1 MKIENFKL
9 EERVLFEAGAV
20 VQAAEAA
27 AADQAN
33 NDAAGDGSAAAEMQS
48 DDNQTASNE
57 LTPESLAEMPVPPE
71 MAGSDNADDS
81 AGADADGNAA
91 ADPESDAG
99 SNAISFLDAPI
110 SEAASET
117 SERILVVLNSS
128 VADADSII
136 AGLGENVEV
145 LKLTAGTDALD
156 SINDYLDAHAD
167 TEYSAIHIVSHGNE
181 GYISLNGERID
192 AATLN
197 PADWKAIGEHLS
209 DDADILIYGCDTA
222 KSDEGKALVQ
232 SIADLTGADVA
243 ASTDSTGANGDWD
256 LEYRSGL
263 IEAATLAPESYR
275 YDLEAKAITITV
287 NTIEGGINSTD
298 GLTTFEEAIQ
308 LVNADEEGNEY
319 TIVFGDLD
327 YSLDGKN
334 NPDTYNPYVWITSDI
349 NIEKDVTIV
358 GASTYYDQ
366 VMIAIDPKGEVSKD
380 LTITI
385 ADNVNVTVQGN
396 VIFSRNPG
404 MGIDSEVNGTG
415 TKKKVNIAGNGNVT
429 VAADATLSAF
439 DNFNIGKLDNKGE
452 VILYGTD
459 NSFSVA
465 EEGGNFG
472 NVTYIRLLHTEKPYF
487 SKWAYDP
494 GAPDIVEGSYAT
506 LSVYTADIVL
516 GAYGADE
523 FTDKRGSDPEAND
536 YRLNPWI
543 RKVFLYGQTA
553 YKTVE
558 DGKYGD
564 LKINYY
570 TSATGTV
577 NFTGD
582 ISANNLVIGD
592 GTTLNIT
599 GTIDADATTIGT
611 NQSYT
616 GISTPVRGA
625 LSVSGDFDGGAI
637 TNYGTLTLSG
647 TNNDGSGTQLGNVTY
662 NSADGQTII
671 SGTYGDLTIATTGT
685 ATAAGDI
692 TATAT
697 TIGAS
702 SVLDANGDLA
712 AGTLTNNGSIA
723 VGGAFSATAE
733 NFGNVTYDGEEAQNI
748 FGGTYNNLILSGG
761 DKTLS
766 DAVTVTGDLTAGV
779 RINAAYDLTLSGAV
793 SGTGTVAAT
802 AGTVTYNGTDQT
814 VLAGTYHDLS
824 LSSGTK
830 TLAGAVTANGKF
842 SATNTTITRGEA
854 AENVSLTLSDAG
866 NNTTPSTL
874 ISAANFNGISVT
886 NTIENGDGYLHL
898 NEVNNTADANS
909 TGIKFVFDAQITV
922 GEITYGQTLGDIVI
936 TAKNNLGE
944 TILSGKVAELGWK
957 WQLNDETVA
966 NSTVLNVTAGTAY
979 NLVTNTNS
987 TVGSQNVVVNK
998 ATLTITAQN
1007 LTKVYGDADTAITDP
1022 RYTVSGLVNGD
1033 TETGIGLNVTWT
1045 REAGENV
1052 IRTGTDAEGNPVYGG
1067 YAITVSGE
1075 LTSGNY
1081 ELVYAEQD
1089 AFLTITPKQLQSTGF
1104 GTTLTINL
1112 ASREYD
1118 GTTKIYKEAVTIT
1131 IQGITADGTLN
1142 VAYDTEN
1149 SNYDHADV
1157 LTCKNALF
1165 TGLYVVDAEG
1175 NINYNYTLS
1184 KTEYSYSAANMIV
1197 AKNVEVVADG
1207 VGTSIT
1213 YGESP
1218 DLTYTVYEYT
1228 PGEGGEAG
1236 VRGNEWT
1243 LNDLTGELD
1252 TSEYTNPGTDQS
1264 TTATITQGTL
1274 TNENNPNYNIT
1285 FTGGDF
1291 TVNGRAAE
1299 TKSLTVTTAED
1310 VENDSDDKI
1319 SLREAILYAA
1329 QDAAAVANGDLTE
1342 SALAVNGVYT
1352 ITFGNEVTTITVT
1365 SALKIGANAFA
1376 GEGVELVING
1386 AGQVTLSGN
1395 GTSQILNIAA
1405 GNDVTVNG
1413 ITFTQGYSADAHG
1426 GAVYNDGKLTITD
1439 STFTG
1444 NSTKKSAG
1452 AIKNEGVMVI
1462 IDSTFTSNTTTS
1474 YGGAIYNTSDLTIT
1488 DSTFTSNTASNYGGA
1503 IYNADDLTITGSTFT
1518 NNVAKQGG
1526 AILNSG
1532 TVQVTDAVFTDNT
1545 LSSSSG
1551 KGGNLYNSAGS
1562 AVLERTLFKANNTAR
1577 LNGVGT
1583 LFYVAGG
1590 TVDMIESTVYGSTA
1604 TGSGGYSYGFHGAN
1618 TNGHVVTITSGATLN
1633 MINSTAYTA
1642 VYAGGTSDT
1651 YKKFAYDVISGGT
1664 FNVINSIITTHRSGA
1679 HYGSYAINGSYN
1691 NYSSLVGSN
1700 AFESFSSTTNTFA
1713 LKADSEASGG
1723 GTLVGKLD
1731 GSYYYLT
1738 KDADGDRI
1746 WQQVG
1751 GDRHYDFDA
1760 ADTTNYGLKY
1770 TGTDPETGSESV
1782 ITGLVYTTAL
1792 NGVSR
1797 VLTLDTFNMGS
1808 HALTPVG
1815 PAAVGSLTVTT
1826 AYDTSFANS
1835 LRVVLAYAETLDG
1848 EQTITF
1854 ADGITIVYLH
1864 NDLNINKS
1872 VTIDGGTTPRIVS
1885 GDYPEESA
1893 KLSETMAT
1901 GVCINVATG
1910 GNDSTITL
1918 KDGVTLT
1925 VANYLTISRWHGM
1938 EGDGEV
1944 ETSNDIKP
1952 QVNLTGGNV
1961 TINQNAKLTVYDN
1974 FETGTLINNGSLFLS
1989 GKKNDFHAA
1998 DGGDFGN
2005 VTYVALQHSKKE
2017 YNDWGTIKYFDA
2029 INIADPNIVAGT
2041 YKTLSVYSADL
2052 IRYQGWSRV
2061 PWFYGSTVTSSRDG
2075 GNLIAQTT
2083 AELTANGNVTAE
2095 HLIIGDGVTLKIAA
2109 NGDATQKGDLTVTGT
2124 TTVGSSEDYDGITDP
2139 VRGTLIVEG
2148 NITVE
2153 TLTNIGGITVGG
2165 DFTATAEN
2173 YGKVTYKGNADQK
2186 VSAGTYTDLVIETA
2200 GTATA
2205 AGSVTAET
2213 TTVDETATF
2222 DVDGD
2227 LSAGTLTNNGT
2238 IALSGSLSGT
2248 VDTTWGK
2255 MIYDGDSAQDV
2266 FAGTYGNLTLSGE
2279 GVKTLAGAI
2288 VVNGDFTANAAFGT
2302 ANDLTLHGAVSGTG
2316 TINATAGTVTYDLDS
2331 TEKVQVILAGTYY
2344 NLALSGGTRILTS
2357 ATVSNTFSASNTK
2370 LQKADDAVSNATLT
2384 LKSSATAG
2392 TSSTPSSTIS
2402 GVTFNGI
2409 SVTDGEGDAAPLYVD
2424 ALTNIVPEGNENI
2437 VTVIGATITLGNPDD
2452 TDYSIDY
2459 GTALGDVVVTITYL
2473 NGEKQT
2479 GTVSELGWNWE
2490 IGDDTDNNDNDAI
2503 VDATEGT
2510 VYHLIA
2516 PSGNTVEV
2524 TLKVN
2529 RLQKTITVNTYLDK
2543 VDDGSDQAD
2552 FDFIGEDYSSMIK
2565 GTDGRTSFREAINR
2579 VNALGKNVDF
2589 TITFGKMEAG
2599 GYEND
2604 VRNYVT
2610 LSGDIAFQYSFT
2622 IQAVDYTNANTD
2634 GYVANG
2640 NLVLDY
2646 GSMFKGVSATDYATK
2661 GVWII
2666 IGSGADAQ
2674 DAKISM
2680 TEGVTL
2686 TVNGNLTISRFA
2698 GYDNDSEIK
2707 KKDTDENGNPVM
2719 EWTKPELDLS
2729 GGNISISEGSILT
2742 VFDDFNIGTLDNAGK
2757 LYLYGNSNTFSAAAD
2772 KTFGDVTYVALGLR
2786 QATAEN
2792 NTDYVFSTPNVQ
2804 EGTYSTLSFESAELF
2819 KSGWSRRVWLYGTS
2833 AFSTPAQTTFTSA
2846 FNGSFVAAGNVTAAT
2861 TNLSTGAT
2869 LNVNGNF
2876 NGGTLTNNGTLILS
2890 GAENAATGTL
2900 GNVIYDG
2907 TETQNVIG
2915 GDYGKLTLENGTKVM
2930 SSTTATKVIQNFTA
2944 TDTTI
2949 RSDSSSLASL
2959 TVTDA
2964 GTATSATTA
2973 VSGVTFENMAVVNTA
2988 NTEKLLHVSI
2998 LNNATDEA
3006 TTGVNLVST
3015 SVDDLTFTYG
3025 TELGDAI
3032 ITIRNGAGDV
3042 ISGNQ
3047 TLEELGWEL
3056 QKADAEAEGGFVTLA
3071 YGTILNVAESG
3082 TYRIKTASGYT
3093 EEVKITVNKATLTI
3107 KANDASKTY
3116 GDLKDPEFT
3125 YQAPVGLVG
3134 TDTVT
3139 VSLNRA
3145 TGENAG
3151 TYAITITATIEN
3163 GDSNNYEIDPE
3174 NGTFTINRKAITVT
3188 PDADQSVSNAGSFTY
3203 TVTDAD
3209 GNPLTVTLSG
3219 ALSFDKVTHMITQ
3232 GTLTNANNKNYSI
3245 TFTSGVA
3252 VGTEAKSLTVT
3263 TAEDIV
3269 DAYDGKIS
3277 LREAIAY
3284 AEAGDT
3290 ITFASDITTV
3300 NLSRDL
3306 AISTSLTIEGGTG
3319 VAITVAAGVDG
3330 DPDDADSID
3339 AEIQI
3344 AQDVT
3349 LTVSGKLDISRY
3361 AANNNDTEVG
3371 LDRTNNISKNAQA
3384 KPQVNLTGAGNLAI
3398 AADANL
3404 SVFDGIQINQ
3414 LDNKG
3419 NLFLYGKNS
3428 NGTANTFTA
3437 ATEGGSLGNVTYT
3450 ALYHR
3455 EGTTPFYDITVYFDE
3470 VVIPA
3475 PDIVAGNYDNLT
3487 INSAELVRN
3496 NGFVRYIYNYGSLV
3510 AGSKDHNSKDYYVYN
3525 TAEFSVTGDISAN
3538 TLNIGN
3544 GVTLNVTGAV
3554 DAENTTVGTNDTLS
3568 KIAEANRHWGALNV
3582 SGNFDGGAISNNGTL
3597 TLSGAE
3603 NAGAGTLGDVT
3614 YKGADG
3620 QTIISGTYGD
3630 LTIETA
3636 GTAMAEGAVTA
3647 DTTTVKA
3654 NATLDANG
3662 DLTAG
3667 ALTNSGIV
3675 KVAGAFSATAENL
3688 GNVTY
3693 DGTEQTILAGTYG
3706 NLTLENGTK
3715 TLSSATVN
3723 DTFTATS
3730 TTLQK
3735 AVDAESNATLTLTDA
3750 GTSTE
3755 PSGTVSNTAFNG
3767 ISVTNTA
3774 GDGNLYVNAK
3784 GGNSVD
3790 DASERIV
3797 LVGLTSITVG
3807 GYGTDGTLN
3816 ATYGETLTLTETK
3829 KEITVNIDG
3838 ENVTLYLDVT
3848 WKTSDELSDDMS
3860 MSGFVNAGTY
3870 NGVLTVDTVKAYT
3883 KDGEVYTEV
3892 TNRYAWDKSVSS
3904 DLVIGKATITVSGI
3918 TANGKTYDGKE
3929 AAEIVTSGADLE
3941 GKVEGDDLTITAT
3954 GAFADA
3960 DAGANKEVT
3969 GTFELTGADA
3979 ANYTLADNT
3988 FSTTATIAAQKVDLV
4003 WSSTGVTYTYNG
4015 DVQSVTATYTDVT
4028 GATQN
4033 AVISFGDGVTFKN
4046 VGDYIATAAAVA
4058 NYSFTNATQ
4067 NLNIGMAT
4075 ISVSD
4080 IMAAI
4085 TEQTYDGKTAVQ
4097 SATLTVAGLGTDG
4110 TLTVNFTSAVFNSA
4124 NVKDVAT
4131 ATFSGLSLANSNYQ
4145 LSADTITVGAAGKI
4159 TAKEVTLGWE
4169 KADSYTYTGED
4180 QSDTVK
4186 AYYTDVDGEKQYVT
4200 VTFDQTFQN
4209 AGDYTASAAAS
4220 AADSNYNWSAS
4231 SLDLTIAKAKI
4242 TVSGISANGK
4252 VYDGTTDAE
4261 IVTTG
4266 VDLAGKV
4273 KGDDLTI
4280 TATGAFADADAGE
4293 NKSVTGTF
4301 ELTGAAKDNYE
4312 LTANTF
4318 STTATITAKEVTL
4331 AWEKADSYTYT
4342 GADQSGTVK
4351 ATYTDVN
4358 GATQDADVSFGDG
4371 ITFKNEGDYTAT
4383 AAAVANYSFTNAT
4396 QSLKINKLALTV
4408 TGASETVTYDGNAH
4422 TLNSVT
4428 PGTTSVNGHTVS
4440 TTATVTGTNAG
4451 EYDLNIANAVVVKD
4465 AEGNDVTA
4473 NYEITTTNGKLTIN
4487 KALLTVTLQDA
4498 TVTYGNADP
4507 ELTYSVSGIVDGSDG
4522 ADLADVTLSR
4532 EAGTDVGQYLISATA
4547 TSKSGNYDVKVA
4559 DTAAYLTITAK
4570 EISIDSVTLADKTY
4584 DGNTS
4589 ATITGAT
4596 VSGVVGSD
4604 EVTVDFSSANAAF
4617 TNANA
4622 GAAVSFQA
4630 SGFTLTGADA
4640 GNYKLTETPFDG
4652 TAEINKAKIIISN
4665 IAAADREYN
4674 GETGA
4679 VVTFDKNGIIAG
4691 DETKVALA
4699 VTGTFADGDA
4709 AADKTVSLVWTLT
4722 GEAAGNYELSGNLTE
4737 TTADITAKK
4746 ITVTAAD
4753 VTATYGQ
4760 DYTLTHNGVLLG
4772 SDTFTGALEVKD
4784 VAYSTANKL
4793 KAGSYTIGQGNLS
4806 AGSNYEITFVDG
4818 TLTIDKA
4825 ALSVATM
4832 TATDRAYN
4840 GTMAVELNGYTFNG
4854 LVGADAVTLTA
4865 TGTAASKNAGTQNVT
4880 FSNLAIDGADKDNYT
4895 FNAAAPAGT
4904 VSVVISKAAISI
4916 TANNASKVY
4925 NTADPA
4931 LGYTVT
4937 AGELFAGDSI
4947 ALSREAGDDVGTYEI
4962 NGCTITDGNN
4972 GENYAVTFTPGIF
4985 TIANKAATITVGTT
4999 TLTYN
5004 GAAQAATEYTVEGL
5018 EDGHKV
5024 SSITLTGATN
5034 AGSYEATVVSVTI
5047 LDADDNDVT
5056 SQYGLT
5062 YVAGTLNINK
5072 VTIMVSDIVA
5082 ANREYNGET
5091 GADVTFK
5098 ESGILAVDTDK
5109 VTLSVT
5115 GAFDNKNVGTGK
5127 QVSLTWDLTGAAAGN
5142 YELSGNEATATATIT
5157 AKEISISGITAADKT
5172 YDGNDTTTVDK
5183 SAASLTG
5190 NVADDDLDFTVTG
5203 AFADADAGENKTVNL
5218 TVTLTGTDKDN
5229 YVFADASQKT
5239 ATATINKAQIT
5250 ISGITAANKT
5260 YDGNTTATLDYS
5272 KVVFGGIVGSDKLTV
5287 TATGAFESAA
5297 AGTGK
5302 NVAISGLTLG
5312 GESLANYELAATGN
5326 QSETTATINKAQITI
5341 SGITAENKTYDGNT
5355 AAALDYSNVV
5365 FDGIVGSDKLTV
5377 TATGAF
5383 ESASAGT
5390 GKNVAISGLTLGG
5403 DSLAN
5408 YELAATGN
5416 QTETTATINKAQ
5428 ITISGITA
5436 NSKTYDGNTTAT
5448 LDYSNVVFGGIVG
5461 SDKLTVTATGAFESA
5476 AAGTGKNVA
5485 ISGLTLGGESLA
5497 NYELAAT
5504 GNQSSTTATINKA
5517 ALTVTAQDATITYG
5531 EDHSSI
5537 LSSSYTVTGMVNG
5550 EAASVVTGAMDIENA
5565 TNLSGANKLKADAND
5580 LYKFTIGTLTAANY
5594 DITFVA
5600 QDGTDVK
5607 ALTVNKL
5614 DLSATV
5620 NFATSKVYNGTT
5632 AVTVN
5637 SSSLDTVLTNDT
5649 VNFNAVLV
5657 YNDANVAN
5665 ANKIVSQTWEITGAD
5680 AANYNLAAFTET
5692 TGTITAKEIDLTWSS
5707 AGVTYTY
5714 NGDVQSVTA
5723 TYTDVNGATQNA
5735 DVSFGDG
5742 ITFKNEGD
5750 YTATAAAVAN
5760 YSFTNA
5766 TQKLKINKL
5775 ALTVTGASETVTYD
5789 GTAHTLNRVTP
5800 GNTIVQGHTVSTTA
5814 TVTGTDAGVYDL
5826 NIENAVAVK
5835 DAEGNDVTANYEITT
5850 NNGKLTIN
5858 KKMLSVDAIEANI
5871 TEQTYD
5877 GDTTLDSAT
5886 LTIDGVSV
5894 SWTNAAFNSADVADV
5909 TEATFSGLTVDSNY
5923 ALSADTVTV
5932 DAMGKILAKKISLGG
5947 LTVAD
5952 KVYDGTKVAEI
5963 TGIGFAEGAIISDD
5977 TVTVDTTGATA
5988 NFDSANAADSIKVTA
6003 SGFTLSGTD
6012 ADNYELISD
6021 SIETTAR
6028 INKATIS
6035 VNDINAAITEQTY
6048 DGKTAVQSATLTVAG
6063 IGTDGT
6069 LTVNYTSGAFNS
6081 ANVKD
6086 VTTATFSGLSLAN
6099 SNYQLSADTV
6109 TVDATGMITAKDVT
6123 LAWEKA
6129 DSYTYTGADQSGT
6142 VKAYYTDVTGAKQ
6155 YVTVTFD
6162 NTFRNAGDYTA
6173 SAEASAADGN
6183 YKYAASEL
6191 DLTIAKAKITIS
6203 NIAAVNRE
6211 YNGGT
6216 GANVTFDKSGIV
6228 AADNAKVTLT
6238 VTGAFDNKNV
6248 GTDKAVSLTWSL
6260 TGEAAGN
6267 YELSGN
6273 AAATTADITAKEITV
6288 SGITAGNKVYDGTT
6302 DATVNTSAATF
6313 TGMITGDNLT
6323 VSTSGTFGDK
6333 NVGTGKTVTFGAL
6346 TLGGTDAGNYVLAAS
6361 GNQSSATADITAK
6374 EITVSGIT
6382 ASNKVYDS
6390 TTSATVDTSAATF
6403 AGMITGDKLTVSTSG
6418 TFGDK
6423 NVGTGKTVTF
6433 GSLTLGGTDAG
6444 NYVLAATGNQ
6454 SSATADITAKEITVS
6469 GITASNKVYDGNDT
6483 ATVDTSAATFT
6494 GMITGD
6500 NLTVSTS
6507 GTFGDKN
6514 VATGKTV
6521 TFGALTL
6528 GGADAGNYVL
6538 AATGNQSSTTAT
6550 ITAKEISINGVTIAD
6565 KIYDGNTTAT
6575 ITGATVSGVIG
6586 SDVVS
6591 VDISGASATF
6601 ANANVGTGILV
6612 NANGLALTGAD
6623 SANYKLTS
6631 NAFETTGNITKA
6643 TVTVTADAQSKVYGE
6658 ADPPLTYQV
6667 SGLVGSDA
6675 LTGELSR
6682 DAGENVGTYAITKG
6696 TLAASSNYNLVF
6708 TGADLTITKATVTVT
6723 ANAQSKVYGEAD
6735 PTLTYKVT
6743 GLVGSDALTG
6753 ELSRDAGENVGTYA
6767 ISQGTLAA
6775 SANYDLVFT
6784 GADLTITKATVT
6796 VTADAQSKVYGETD
6810 PSLTYQVSGL
6820 VGSDALTGELSRD
6833 AGENVGTYAIT
6844 KGTLAASANYNLEF
6858 TGADLTITKATV
6870 TVTAD
6875 AQSKVYGETD
6885 PSLTYQVSG
6894 LVGSDALMGELSRDA
6909 GENVGTYAITKGT
6922 LAASSNYDLVFNG
6935 ADLTITKATVTVTA
6949 DAQRKVYGEA
6959 DPTLTYQ
6966 VSGLVGS
6973 DALTGALSRD
6983 AGENVGTYA
6992 ITQGT
6997 LSAGDNYDMNFTGAL
7012 FTINA
7017 KPEEPGTGSDPSTEI
7032 SVNPS
7037 FNADNDASSPD
7048 YRVYGKPQRE
7058 AARTA
7063 WLQDAMAPFTGGKF
7077 SVTAVEDGRRHGVE
7091 LGFDATPI
7099 STSVQ
7104 THHEMYGIHD
7114 DEILDDHKVFDRY
7127 EHHVIEAQEPVS
7139 LDGDT
7144 EMDLTAAQDVM
7155 DALEDLLLEIPA
7167 VELTAKAS
7175 LFHDDFDTALND
7187 LLTI

>member
-20 VQAAEAA
+20 IQAAEAA

-33 NDAAGDGSAAAEMQS
+33 NDAAAEMQS
-48 DDNQTASNE
+48 DNNQTASNE
-57 LTPESLAEMPVPPE
+57 LTPDNLAEMPVPPE

-81 AGADADGNAA
+81 ADADADGNAA

-275 YDLEAKAITITV
+275 YDLESITITV
-287 NTIEGGINSTD
+287 DTAFDDASK
-298 GLTTFEEAIQ
+298 GLTFREAITQ
-308 LVNADEEGNEY
+308 VNEGADGNEY
-319 TIVFGDLD
+319 IINFDVQDKNEYDALLGCVYLTNDIAIEKSVIIDGGSVDYNNHTGIWIIVERGEDGDTAD
-327 YSLDGKN
+327 AN
-334 NPDTYNPYVWITSDI
+334 DI
-349 NIEKDVTIV
+349 N
-358 GASTYYDQ
+358 A
-366 VMIAIDPKGEVSKD
+366 
-380 LTITI
+380 TITI
-385 ADNVNVTVQGN
+385 SDTATLTVRNNLTISRYQGHDDDNEVSGTVKPEVNLIAEGN
-396 VIFSRNPG
+396 VVISSG
-404 MGIDSEVNGTG
+404 
-415 TKKKVNIAGNGNVT
+415 
-429 VAADATLSAF
+429 ATLSAF
-439 DNFNIGKLDNKGE
+439 DDFEIGTLSNAGDL
-452 VILYGTD
+452 VLYGT
-459 NSFSVA
+459 NHSFSA
-465 EEGGNFG
+465 DASGSFG
-472 NVTYIRLLHTEKPYF
+472 NVTYVSLYQSARKAM
-487 SKWAYDP
+487 W
-494 GAPDIVEGSYAT
+494 GAVFNEMVISTPEIVEGTYGSLT
-506 LSVYTADIVL
+506 LKVGELVRDSGYTRRVFY
-516 GAYGADE
+516 YGE
-523 FTDKRGSDPEAND
+523 LIEKSTDSNSQS
-536 YRLNPWI
+536 NI
-543 RKVFLYGQTA
+543 TSLY
-553 YKTVE
+553 
-558 DGKYGD
+558 KYE
-564 LKINYY
+564 Y
-570 TSATGTV
+570 
-577 NFTGD
+577 
-582 ISANNLVIGD
+582 
-592 GTTLNIT
+592 NIT
-599 GTIDADATTIGT
+599 GNITADNLIIGNGATLNVTGAVDAENTTVGT
-611 NQSYT
+611 NVSLT
-616 GISTPVRGA
+616 HIAEANRHRGA
-625 LSVSGDFDGGAI
+625 LKVSGNFDGGVI

-647 TNNDGSGTQLGNVTY
+647 ANNAGSGTQLGNVTY
-662 NSADGQTII
+662 NGADGQTII
-671 SGTYGDLTIATTGT
+671 SGTYNNLTIATTGT
-685 ATAAGDI
+685 ASATGDI

-697 TIGAS
+697 TINSG
-702 SVLDANGDLA
+702 VTLDANGDLA

-723 VGGAFSATAE
+723 VGGAFSAAGE
-733 NFGNVTYDGEEAQNI
+733 NFGNVTYDGAEAQNI
-748 FGGTYNNLILSGG
+748 FGGTYSNLILSGG

-766 DAVTVTGDLTAGV
+766 DAVTVTGELTA
-779 RINAAYDLTLSGAV
+779 NANLATAYDLTLPGTV

-802 AGTVTYNGTDQT
+802 AGTITYNGTDQT
-814 VLAGTYHDLS
+814 VLAGTYHNLT
-824 LSSGTK
+824 LTGTTIEDVK
-830 TLAGAVTANGKF
+830 TIAGAVTVGGEFK
-842 SATNTTITRGEA
+842 ATNTTITRGEA

-874 ISAANFNGISVT
+874 ISGVNFNGISVT
-886 NTIENGDGYLHL
+886 NTIADGDGYLHL

-922 GEITYGQTLGDIVI
+922 DAITYGQTLGDIVI

-944 TILSGKVAELGWK
+944 TILSGTVAELGWK

-998 ATLTITAQN
+998 ATLTITAQG
-1007 LTKVYGDADTAITDP
+1007 LTKTYGEADTAITAP
-1022 RYTVSGLVNGD
+1022 CYTVSGLVNGD

-1052 IRTGTDAEGNPVYGG
+1052 IFTGTDAEGNPVYGG

-1075 LTSGNY
+1075 ITSGNY
-1081 ELVYAEQD
+1081 ELAYEQG
-1089 AFLTITPKQLQSTGF
+1089 AVLTITPKTLSYGAGLTGEF
-1104 GTTLTINL
+1104 T
-1112 ASREYD
+1112 AREYD
-1118 GTTKIYKEAVTIT
+1118 GT
-1131 IQGITADGTLN
+1131 
-1142 VAYDTEN
+1142 
-1149 SNYDHADV
+1149 SDV
-1157 LTCKNALF
+1157 GA
-1165 TGLYVVDAEG
+1165 G
-1175 NINYNYTLS
+1175 NITLS
-1184 KTEYSYSAANMIV
+1184 HTGIIDADKGTYSVGWDSAKYYDQNAGTETANAGVGTYRVTVEGLKIVDSDGNVNNNYVFDRTNRNFVNLSNMIV
-1197 AKNVEVVADG
+1197 AKNIEVVADG

-1228 PGEGGEAG
+1228 PGEGGAAG

-1243 LNDLTGELD
+1243 LNDLTGELGV
-1252 TSEYTNPGTDQS
+1252 SEYTNPGTDQS

-1329 QDAAAVANGDLTE
+1329 QDAAAVKNGTLAE
-1342 SALAVNGVYT
+1342 SALAVDGVYT

-1365 SALKIGANAFA
+1365 SALKIEANAFA

-1395 GTSQILNIAA
+1395 SASQILNIAA

-1426 GAVYNDGKLTITD
+1426 GAVYNNGKLTITD
-1439 STFTG
+1439 SAFTG
-1444 NSTKKSAG
+1444 NSTAKSAG

-1488 DSTFTSNTASNYGGA
+1488 DSTFTSNTANNYGGA

-1518 NNVAKQGG
+1518 KNEAKQGG
-1526 AILNSG
+1526 AIWNFG

-1551 KGGNLYNSAGS
+1551 KGGDLYNADGH
-1562 AVLERTLFKANNTAR
+1562 VVIERALFQATNTSR
-1577 LNGVGT
+1577 LSGIGT

-1590 TVDMIESTVYGSTA
+1590 TVDMIESTVYGST
-1604 TGSGGYSYGFHGAN
+1604 TKGSGNYSYGYHGACEHG
-1618 TNGHVVTITSGATLN
+1618 TTVTVAKDATLN

-1642 VYAGGTSDT
+1642 VVTGSSSNATYLKYA
-1651 YKKFAYDVISGGT
+1651 YNVISGGT

-1679 HYGSYAINGSYN
+1679 HNGSYAINGSYN
-1691 NYSSLVGSN
+1691 NYGS
-1700 AFESFSSTTNTFA
+1700 AIGSESFGSFSGKTFA
-1713 LKADSEASGG
+1713 LNADSEASGG

-1738 KDADGDRI
+1738 RDAERNRI

-1751 GDRHYDFDA
+1751 GDQFYMFDA

-1770 TGTDPETGSESV
+1770 TGTDPETGTESV

-1808 HALTPVG
+1808 HALTPVD
-1815 PAAVGSLTVTT
+1815 PATVGSLTVTT
-1826 AYDTSFANS
+1826 AHDTSFANS

-1848 EQTITF
+1848 EQTLTF

-1864 NDLNINKS
+1864 DDLNINKS
-1872 VTIDGGTTPRIVS
+1872 VTIDGGTTPRIV
-1885 GDYPEESA
+1885 DTNFPEESA

-1901 GVCINVATG
+1901 GVVIRGYNERQDAYIKIADDAT
-1910 GNDSTITL
+1910 L
-1918 KDGVTLT
+1918 AVE
-1925 VANYLTISRWHGM
+1925 NYLTISHWLGIDYD
-1938 EGDGEV
+1938 GDVKAGG
-1944 ETSNDIKP
+1944 NKP
-1952 QVNLTGGNV
+1952 QVNVTGGNV
-1961 TINQNAKLTVYDN
+1961 TINQDAKLTVYDN

-1989 GKKNDFHAA
+1989 GEKNDFHAA

-2005 VTYVALQHSKKE
+2005 VTYVALHHSAKPTLNFIE
-2017 YNDWGTIKYFDA
+2017 VD
-2029 INIADPNIVAGT
+2029 IADPNIVAGT

-2052 IRYQGWSRV
+2052 IRYEGWSRV
-2061 PWFYGSTVTSSRDG
+2061 PWYYGSTVTNSRDG
-2075 GNLIAQTT
+2075 GTLIAQTT
-2083 AELTANGNVTAE
+2083 AELTAYGNVTAE
-2095 HLIIGDGVTLKIAA
+2095 HLIIGDGVTLKITA

-2124 TTVGSSEDYDGITDP
+2124 TTVGSSEVYSGITDP
-2139 VRGTLIVEG
+2139 VRGTLIVAG
-2148 NITVE
+2148 NITAA

-2165 DFTATAEN
+2165 DLTATAEN

-2205 AGSVTAET
+2205 AGAVTAET
-2213 TTVDETATF
+2213 TTVGETATF
-2222 DVDGD
+2222 DVDGN
-2227 LSAGTLTNNGT
+2227 LTAGTLTNNGT
-2238 IALSGSLSGT
+2238 IALSGTLSGT
-2248 VDTTWGK
+2248 LNGTSWGN
-2255 MIYDGDSAQDV
+2255 MSYYGNSTQEV

-2279 GVKTLAGAI
+2279 GAKTLAGAI
-2288 VVNGDFTANAAFGT
+2288 VVNGDFTANAAFST
-2302 ANDLTLHGAVSGTG
+2302 AGDLALHGAVSGTG

-2331 TEKVQVILAGTYY
+2331 TEQVQVILAGTYY

-2384 LKSSATAG
+2384 LKSSATTG
-2392 TSSTPSSTIS
+2392 TDSTPSSTIS

-2437 VTVIGATITLGNPDD
+2437 ETVIGATITLGNPGD

-2459 GTALGDVVVTITYL
+2459 GTALGNVVITITYL
-2473 NGEKQT
+2473 NGGKQT

-2529 RLQKTITVNTYLDK
+2529 RLQKTITVNTYRDV
-2543 VDDGSDQAD
+2543 VDDGSNQAG
-2552 FDFIGEDYSSMIK
+2552 FDFTGEDYSNMIK

-2579 VNALGKNVDF
+2579 VNALGKNIDF
-2589 TITFGKMEAG
+2589 TITFGKMEDGEYAG
-2599 GYEND
+2599 D

-2622 IQAVDYTNANTD
+2622 IQAVDYTNANTV

-2680 TEGVTL
+2680 DEGVTL

-2698 GYDNDSEIK
+2698 GYDNDSEITK
-2707 KKDTDENGNPVM
+2707 ASTDENGNPVM

-2786 QATAEN
+2786 QTTAEN
-2792 NTDYVFSTPNVQ
+2792 NTDYVFSNPNVQ
-2804 EGTYSTLSFESAELF
+2804 TGTYSTLSLESAELF

-2833 AFSTPAQTTFTSA
+2833 AHSNTANKDFTSA
-2846 FNGSFVAAGNVTAAT
+2846 FNGSFVASGDVTAAT
-2861 TNLSTGAT
+2861 TNLSSGAT
-2869 LNVNGNF
+2869 LNVDGNF
-2876 NGGTLTNNGTLILS
+2876 NGGNLTNNGTLILS

-2907 TETQNVIG
+2907 TGTQNVIG
-2915 GDYGKLTLENGTKVM
+2915 GNYGKLTLENGIKVM

-2998 LNNATDEA
+2998 LNNAKDEA
-3006 TTGVNLVST
+3006 TTGINLVST

-3056 QKADAEAEGGFVTLA
+3056 QKADAGAEGGFVTLA

-3093 EEVKITVNKATLTI
+3093 EEVTLTVNKATVTI
-3107 KANDASKTY
+3107 KADNASKTY
-3116 GDLKDPEFT
+3116 GDADPEQFT
-3125 YQAPVGLVG
+3125 YQAPVGLIG

-3139 VSLNRA
+3139 VTLNRA

-3151 TYAITITATIEN
+3151 TYAITITATMAEEIS
-3163 GDSNNYEIDPE
+3163 GNYEIKTE

-3203 TVTDAD
+3203 TVTDSD
-3209 GNPLTVTLSG
+3209 GNPLEVTLSG
-3219 ALSFDKVTHMITQ
+3219 ALGFDNVTHMITQ
-3232 GTLTNANNKNYSI
+3232 GTLTDANNKNYSI
-3245 TFTSGVA
+3245 TFTGDVA

-3263 TAEDIV
+3263 TTEDIV

-3284 AEAGDT
+3284 ANADAAALAEGT
-3290 ITFASDITTV
+3290 ITVSELADANGIYTISFADFGKDMYGAPYLRVYLNADNGALNINTNITIDGGTANRITTDSASLKPV
-3300 NLSRDL
+3300 AAALSESVARGIIISAAD
-3306 AISTSLTIEGGTG
+3306 STSAETRKDVEIKI
-3319 VAITVAAGVDG
+3319 A
-3330 DPDDADSID
+3330 DDA
-3339 AEIQI
+3339 
-3344 AQDVT
+3344 T
-3349 LTVSGKLDISRY
+3349 LTVKNYLTISHWHGMAEDKEVQTSDDIKSR
-3361 AANNNDTEVG
+3361 
-3371 LDRTNNISKNAQA
+3371 
-3384 KPQVNLTGAGNLAI
+3384 VNLTGGGNVTVSENAK
-3398 AADANL
+3398 L
-3404 SVFDGIQINQ
+3404 SVYDSFEIGTLVN
-3414 LDNKG
+3414 NG
-3419 NLFLYGKNS
+3419 SLFLYGENNAFS
-3428 NGTANTFTA
+3428 A
-3437 ATEGGSLGNVTYT
+3437 ADGGDFGNVTYV
-3450 ALYHR
+3450 ALHHSAKSVGGLVKV
-3455 EGTTPFYDITVYFDE
+3455 EIA
-3470 VVIPA
+3470 A
-3475 PDIVAGNYDNLT
+3475 PNIVAGTYETLSVY
-3487 INSAELVRN
+3487 SADLI
-3496 NGFVRYIYNYGSLV
+3496 RYQGWSRVPWYYGSTV
-3510 AGSKDHNSKDYYVYN
+3510 ANSQDGGTLYSQALATLTANGDV
-3525 TAEFSVTGDISAN
+3525 TAENLI
-3538 TLNIGN
+3538 LGN

-3554 DAENTTVGTNDTLS
+3554 DAENTTVGTSDTLTN
-3568 KIAEANRHWGALNV
+3568 IAEANRHWGALNV
-3582 SGNFDGGAISNNGTL
+3582 SGNFDGGTITNNGTL

-3603 NAGAGTLGDVT
+3603 NTGSGTLGDVT
-3614 YKGADG
+3614 YKGTAD

-3630 LTIETA
+3630 LTIATA
-3636 GTAMAEGAVTA
+3636 GTATAEGAVTA
-3647 DTTTVKA
+3647 DTTTVNA
-3654 NATLDANG
+3654 DATLDANG

-3667 ALTNSGIV
+3667 TLTNSGTV
-3675 KVAGAFSATAENL
+3675 KVAGAFSATAENF

-3723 DTFTATS
+3723 GTFTATS

-3755 PSGTVSNTAFNG
+3755 PSGTVSNTASNA
-3767 ISVTNTA
+3767 ISVTNPA

-3883 KDGEVYTEV
+3883 KEGEVYTEV
-3892 TNRYAWDKSVSS
+3892 TNRYAWDKSVTSN
-3904 DLVIGKATITVSGI
+3904 LVIGKATITVSGI
-3918 TANGKTYDGKE
+3918 TANGKTYDGTT

-3960 DAGANKEVT
+3960 NAGADKEVT

-3979 ANYTLADNT
+3979 ANYTLASDT
-3988 FSTTATIAAQKVDLV
+3988 FTTTATIAAKKVDLV
-4003 WSSTGVTYTYNG
+4003 WSSTDVTYTYNG

-4033 AVISFGDGVTFKN
+4033 AGVSFGDGVTFKN
-4046 VGDYIATAAAVA
+4046 AGDYTATAEAVA
-4058 NYSFTNATQ
+4058 NYEFNNATQ
-4067 NLNIGMAT
+4067 NLNIGKAT
-4075 ISVSD
+4075 ILVSD
-4080 IMAAI
+4080 ITAAI
-4085 TEQTYDGKTAVQ
+4085 TEQTYDGDTAVDA
-4097 SATLTVAGLGTDG
+4097 ATLTVAGLGTDG

-4145 LSADTITVGAAGKI
+4145 LSADTITVNAAGKI

-4169 KADSYTYTGED
+4169 KADSYTYTGAD
-4180 QSDTVK
+4180 QSGTVK
-4186 AYYTDVDGEKQYVT
+4186 AYYTDVDGEKQYVD
-4200 VTFDQTFQN
+4200 VTINQTFRN
-4209 AGDYTASAAAS
+4209 AGDYTASAEAS

-4242 TVSGISANGK
+4242 TVSGITANGK
-4252 VYDGTTDAE
+4252 VYDGTTSATVDAS
-4261 IVTTG
+4261 G
-4266 VDLAGKV
+4266 ADLEGKV
-4273 KGDDLTI
+4273 EGDDLAITI
-4280 TATGAFADADAGE
+4280 LTGVFADANAGA
-4293 NKSVTGTF
+4293 NKEVTGTF

-4342 GADQSGTVK
+4342 GKDQGDTVK
-4351 ATYTDVN
+4351 AYYTDLN
-4358 GATQDADVSFGDG
+4358 GEKQYVDV
-4371 ITFKNEGDYTAT
+4371 TFDKTFLNAGDYTAS
-4383 AAAVANYSFTNAT
+4383 AGASAGGNYNWSAS
-4396 QSLKINKLALTV
+4396 SLGLTIAQASLTV
-4408 TGASETVTYDGNAH
+4408 TADAVSKTYGAADPTLTY
-4422 TLNSVT
+4422 
-4428 PGTTSVNGHTVS
+4428 
-4440 TTATVTGTNAG
+4440 TVTGLVNG
-4451 EYDLNIANAVVVKD
+4451 ETEADVLSGALTR
-4465 AEGNDVTA
+4465 AEGNNVGTYAISQGTLKASDNYNLVFTGSNLTINQATLTVTA
-4473 NYEITTTNGKLTIN
+4473 DAVSKTYGEADPTLTYTVSGLVNGDTEADVLSGALTRAEGNNVGTYAISQGTLAASSNYKLDFTGANLTIN
-4487 KALLTVTLQDA
+4487 KATLTVTADA
-4498 TVTYGNADP
+4498 VSKTYGEADPTLTYTVTGLVNGDTADDV
-4507 ELTYSVSGIVDGSDG
+4507 VSGI
-4522 ADLADVTLSR
+4522 LSR
-4532 EAGTDVGQYLISATA
+4532 NAGENVGTYAITP
-4547 TSKSGNYDVKVA
+4547 GN
-4559 DTAAYLTITAK
+4559 ITA
-4570 EISIDSVTLADKTY
+4570 SSNYTLA
-4584 DGNTS
+4584 
-4589 ATITGAT
+4589 
-4596 VSGVVGSD
+4596 
-4604 EVTVDFSSANAAF
+4604 F
-4617 TNANA
+4617 A
-4622 GAAVSFQA
+4622 GAN
-4630 SGFTLTGADA
+4630 LT
-4640 GNYKLTETPFDG
+4640 
-4652 TAEINKAKIIISN
+4652 INKAKITISN

-4679 VVTFDKNGIIAG
+4679 DVTFDQSGIVAG
-4691 DETKVALA
+4691 DEAKVALA
-4699 VTGTFADGDA
+4699 VTGTFADKNA
-4709 AADKTVSLVWTLT
+4709 AADKTVDLVWSLT

-4760 DYTLTHNGVLLG
+4760 DYTLTHDGVLLG
-4772 SDTFTGALEVKD
+4772 SDTFTGELEVQNA
-4784 VAYSTANKL
+4784 AYNSTGSHL
-4793 KAGSYTIGQGNLS
+4793 KAGSYTIGQGDLS
-4806 AGSNYEITFVDG
+4806 AGSNYEITFVEG
-4818 TLTIDKA
+4818 TLNVSKA
-4825 ALSVATM
+4825 DLTVSTV
-4832 TATDRAYN
+4832 TAADRAYN
-4840 GTMAVELNGYTFNG
+4840 GTTSAELTGATYTG
-4854 LVGADAVTLTA
+4854 LVEGDVITLT
-4865 TGTAASKNAGTQNVT
+4865 GNGIFDSKNAGTQNVT
-4880 FSNLAIDGADKDNYT
+4880 FSGLVISGADAANYNLIT
-4895 FNAAAPAGT
+4895 TEKTTTAT
-4904 VSVVISKAAISI
+4904 ISKAAISI

-4931 LGYTVT
+4931 LEYTVT

-4947 ALSREAGDDVGTYEI
+4947 TLSREAGDDVGTYEI
-4962 NGCTITDGNN
+4962 NGYTITDGNN
-4972 GENYAVTFTPGIF
+4972 GGNYDVTFTPGTF
-4985 TIANKAATITVGTT
+4985 TIANKSATITVGTT

-5024 SSITLTGATN
+5024 SSITLTGATD

-5072 VTIMVSDIVA
+5072 VTITISDIVA

-5091 GADVTFK
+5091 GADVTFDK
-5098 ESGILAVDTDK
+5098 SGILDVDTDK

-5115 GAFDNKNVGTGK
+5115 GTFDNKNVGTDK
-5127 QVSLTWDLTGAAAGN
+5127 AVSLTWDLTGAAAGN
-5142 YELSGNEATATATIT
+5142 YELSGNEAAATATIT
-5157 AKEISISGITAADKT
+5157 AKEISISGITAAGKT

-5190 NVADDDLDFTVTG
+5190 NVAGDDLDFTVTG

-5218 TVTLTGTDKDN
+5218 TVFLTGADAGN
-5229 YVFADASQKT
+5229 YVLADASQKT
-5239 ATATINKAQIT
+5239 TTATINKAQIT

-5272 KVVFGGIVGSDKLTV
+5272 NVVFGGIVGDDKLTV

-5302 NVAISGLTLG
+5302 SVAISNLTLG

-5341 SGITAENKTYDGNT
+5341 NGITAADKTYDGN
-5355 AAALDYSNVV
+5355 
-5365 FDGIVGSDKLTV
+5365 
-5377 TATGAF
+5377 
-5383 ESASAGT
+5383 ES
-5390 GKNVAISGLTLGG
+5390 
-5403 DSLAN
+5403 
-5408 YELAATGN
+5408 
-5416 QTETTATINKAQ
+5416 
-5428 ITISGITA
+5428 
-5436 NSKTYDGNTTAT
+5436 AT
-5448 LDYSNVVFGGIVG
+5448 LDYSNAVFGGIVG
-5461 SDKLTVTATGAFESA
+5461 SDKLTVTATGVFESA

-5485 ISGLTLGGESLA
+5485 ISNLTLGGESLA

-5504 GNQSSTTATINKA
+5504 GNQSEATATINKA
-5517 ALTVTAQDATITYG
+5517 ALTVTAKDAAITYG

-5550 EAASVVTGAMDIENA
+5550 EAASVVTGAMGIENA
-5565 TNLSGANKLKADAND
+5565 ANLSGAGKLKADTAD

-5600 QDGTDVK
+5600 EDGTDVK

-5620 NFATSKVYNGTT
+5620 DFATSKVYDGTT

-5637 SSSLDTVLTNDT
+5637 SSALNTVLTNDT

-5692 TGTITAKEIDLTWSS
+5692 AGTITAKEIDLTWSS
-5707 AGVTYTY
+5707 ADKTYTY
-5714 NGDVQSVTA
+5714 NGAAQSVTA
-5723 TYTDVNGATQNA
+5723 TYTDVTGNTQNA

-5742 ITFKNEGD
+5742 VTFQNAGD

-5766 TQKLKINKL
+5766 TQSLKINKL
-5775 ALTVTGASETVTYD
+5775 ALTVTGASDTVTYD
-5789 GTAHTLNRVTP
+5789 GNAHTLNSVTP
-5800 GNTIVQGHTVSTTA
+5800 GDTIVQGHTVSTTA
-5814 TVTGTDAGVYDL
+5814 TATGTAAGEYVL
-5826 NIENAVAVK
+5826 NIANAVIVK
-5835 DAEGNDVTANYEITT
+5835 DANGNDVTANYEITT
-5850 NNGKLTIN
+5850 TNGKLTIN
-5858 KKMLSVDAIEANI
+5858 QKMLSVADIVANI
-5871 TEQTYD
+5871 TAQTYD
-5877 GDTTLDSAT
+5877 GDTAVDSAT
-5886 LTIDGVSV
+5886 LTIDGISV
-5894 SWTNAAFNSADVADV
+5894 SWTNAAFNSADVATV
-5909 TEATFSGLTVDSNY
+5909 TEATFSGL
-5923 ALSADTVTV
+5923 
-5932 DAMGKILAKKISLGG
+5932 SLTNG
-5947 LTVAD
+5947 
-5952 KVYDGTKVAEI
+5952 
-5963 TGIGFAEGAIISDD
+5963 
-5977 TVTVDTTGATA
+5977 
-5988 NFDSANAADSIKVTA
+5988 
-6003 SGFTLSGTD
+6003 
-6012 ADNYELISD
+6012 
-6021 SIETTAR
+6021 
-6028 INKATIS
+6028 
-6035 VNDINAAITEQTY
+6035 
-6048 DGKTAVQSATLTVAG
+6048 
-6063 IGTDGT
+6063 
-6069 LTVNYTSGAFNS
+6069 
-6081 ANVKD
+6081 
-6086 VTTATFSGLSLAN
+6086 
-6099 SNYQLSADTV
+6099 NYQLSADTV
-6109 TVDATGMITAKDVT
+6109 TVDATGKITAKDVT
-6123 LAWEKA
+6123 LGWEKA

-6191 DLTIAKAKITIS
+6191 NLTIAKAKITVSGITANGKTYDGNTTAEIVTTGADLAGKVTGDDLAITILTGSFADANAGANKAVTGTFELTGAARDNYELTANTFSTTATITAKDVTLAWEKADSYTYTGADQSDTVKAYYTDVTGAKQYVTVTFDNTFRNAGDYTASAEASAADGNYKYAASELNLTIAKAKITIS

-6216 GANVTFDKSGIV
+6216 GADVTFDKSGIV

-6288 SGITAGNKVYDGTT
+6288 SGITASNKVYDSTT
-6302 DATVNTSAATF
+6302 SATVDTSAATF
-6313 TGMITGDNLT
+6313 AGMITGDNLT

-6346 TLGGTDAGNYVLAAS
+6346 TLGGA
-6361 GNQSSATADITAK
+6361 
-6374 EITVSGIT
+6374 
-6382 ASNKVYDS
+6382 
-6390 TTSATVDTSAATF
+6390 
-6403 AGMITGDKLTVSTSG
+6403 
-6418 TFGDK
+6418 
-6423 NVGTGKTVTF
+6423 
-6433 GSLTLGGTDAG
+6433 DAG

-6483 ATVDTSAATFT
+6483 ATVDTTGATFT

-6514 VATGKTV
+6514 VGTGKTV

-6538 AATGNQSSTTAT
+6538 AATGNQSSATAD

-6591 VDISGASATF
+6591 VDISGANAVFT
-6601 ANANVGTGILV
+6601 NANVGTGILV

-6658 ADPPLTYQV
+6658 ADLSLTYQV

-6675 LTGELSR
+6675 LTGALSR
-6682 DAGENVGTYAITKG
+6682 DAGENVGTYAITQG
-6696 TLAASSNYNLVF
+6696 TLAASANYNLVFTGADLTITKATVTVTADAQSKVYGTDDPSLTYQVSGLVGSDALTGALSRDAGENVGTYAITQGTLAASANYNLVF

-6735 PTLTYKVT
+6735 P
-6743 GLVGSDALTG
+6743 S
-6753 ELSRDAGENVGTYA
+6753 
-6767 ISQGTLAA
+6767 
-6775 SANYDLVFT
+6775 
-6784 GADLTITKATVT
+6784 
-6796 VTADAQSKVYGETD
+6796 
-6810 PSLTYQVSGL
+6810 
-6820 VGSDALTGELSRD
+6820 
-6833 AGENVGTYAIT
+6833 
-6844 KGTLAASANYNLEF
+6844 
-6858 TGADLTITKATV
+6858 
-6870 TVTAD
+6870 
-6875 AQSKVYGETD
+6875 
-6885 PSLTYQVSG
+6885 
-6894 LVGSDALMGELSRDA
+6894 
-6909 GENVGTYAITKGT
+6909 
-6922 LAASSNYDLVFNG
+6922 
-6935 ADLTITKATVTVTA
+6935 
-6949 DAQRKVYGEA
+6949 
-6959 DPTLTYQ
+6959 LTYQ

-6997 LSAGDNYDMNFTGAL
+6997 LSAGDNYDMNFTGAQ
-7012 FTINA
+7012 FTIIA

-7139 LDGDT
+7139 LDGDV
-7144 EMDLTAAQDVM
+7144 EMDLSAAQDVM

-7175 LFHDDFDTALND
+7175 QFHDDFDTALND

>member
-20 VQAAEAA
+20 IQAAEAA
-27 AADQAN
+27 AADLAN
-33 NDAAGDGSAAAEMQS
+33 NDAAGAGETGAADGAESESA
-48 DDNQTASNE
+48 E
-57 LTPESLAEMPVPPE
+57 LESLAEMPVPPE

-81 AGADADGNAA
+81 ADADADGNAA

-222 KSDEGKALVQ
+222 RSDEGKALVQ

-243 ASTDSTGANGDWD
+243 ASTNSTGANGDWD

-275 YDLEAKAITITV
+275 YDLEAITITV
-287 NTIEGGINSTD
+287 NTINGGFNSED
-298 GLTTFEEAIQ
+298 ALTTFEEAIQ
-308 LVNADEEGNEY
+308 QVNNGVEGNEY
-319 TIVFGDLD
+319 TIVFGNLG
-327 YSLDGKN
+327 YSLDGS

-358 GASTYYDQ
+358 GASTYYDH
-366 VMIAIDPKGEVSKD
+366 VMIAIDPKGEVSED

-396 VIFSRNPG
+396 VIFSRHPG

-439 DNFNIGKLDNKGE
+439 DNFKIGKLDNKGE
-452 VILYGTD
+452 VVLYGTD

-472 NVTYIRLLHTEKPYF
+472 NVTYIRLLHTKKPHF
-487 SKWAYDP
+487 STWAYDP

-523 FTDKRGSDPEAND
+523 FTDKRGTSPVAND

-558 DGKYGD
+558 DGAWGGSGKS
-564 LKINYY
+564 YY

-582 ISANNLVIGD
+582 ITAGNLMIGD

-616 GISTPVRGA
+616 GISTPVRGT
-625 LSVSGDFDGGAI
+625 LNVSGDFDGGAI

-647 TNNDGSGTQLGNVTY
+647 ANNTGSGTQLGNVTY
-662 NSADGQTII
+662 NGSANQTII
-671 SGTYGDLTIATTGT
+671 SGTYNNLTIATAGT
-685 ATAAGDI
+685 ATATGDI
-692 TATAT
+692 AAAAT

-702 SVLDANGDLA
+702 SVLDANGALA
-712 AGTLTNNGSIA
+712 AGTLTNSGSIA
-723 VGGAFSATAE
+723 VGGTFSAAGE
-733 NFGNVTYDGEEAQNI
+733 NFGNVTYDGAEAQNI
-748 FGGTYNNLILSGG
+748 FGGTYSNLILSGG

-766 DAVTVTGDLTAGV
+766 DAVTVTGDLTA
-779 RINAAYDLTLSGAV
+779 NANLATAYDFTLSGVV

-802 AGTVTYNGTDQT
+802 AGTITYNGTDQT
-814 VLAGTYHDLS
+814 VLAGTYHNLS
-824 LSSGTK
+824 LSGGTK
-830 TLAGAVTANGKF
+830 TLAGAVTANGEF

-874 ISAANFNGISVT
+874 ISGANFNGISVT
-886 NTIENGDGYLHL
+886 NTIADGDGYLHL

-944 TILSGKVAELGWK
+944 MILSGKVAELGWK
-957 WQLNDETVA
+957 WQLLDGTAVD

-998 ATLTITAQN
+998 ATLTITAQG
-1007 LTKVYGDADTAITDP
+1007 LSKTYGEADTAITDP
-1022 RYTVSGLVNGD
+1022 CYTVSGLVNGD

-1052 IRTGTDAEGNPVYGG
+1052 IFTGTDAEGNPVYGG

-1075 LTSGNY
+1075 ITSGNY
-1081 ELVYAEQD
+1081 ELAYEQG
-1089 AFLTITPKQLQSTGF
+1089 AVLTITPKILAYGAGLTGEF
-1104 GTTLTINL
+1104 T
-1112 ASREYD
+1112 AREYD
-1118 GTTKIYKEAVTIT
+1118 GTSDVGAGNITLSHTGIIDADKGTYSVGWDSAKYYDQNAGTETANAGVGTYRVTVEGLKI
-1131 IQGITADGTLN
+1131 
-1142 VAYDTEN
+1142 
-1149 SNYDHADV
+1149 
-1157 LTCKNALF
+1157 
-1165 TGLYVVDAEG
+1165 VDSEG
-1175 NINYNYTLS
+1175 NVNNNYVFDRTNRNFVNLS
-1184 KTEYSYSAANMIV
+1184 NMIV
-1197 AKNVEVVADG
+1197 AKNIEVVADG

-1228 PGEGGEAG
+1228 PGEEGAAG

-1243 LNDLTGELD
+1243 LNNLTGELG

-1365 SALKIGANAFA
+1365 SALMIKANAFA
-1376 GEGVELVING
+1376 GEGVELVIHG

-1395 GTSQILNIAA
+1395 SASRILSVAA
-1405 GNDVTVNG
+1405 GNEVTVNG
-1413 ITFTQGYSADAHG
+1413 ITFTNGYLADAHG
-1426 GAVYNDGKLTITD
+1426 GAVYNNGKLTITD
-1439 STFTG
+1439 SAFTG
-1444 NSTKKSAG
+1444 NSTAKSAG
-1452 AIKNEGVMVI
+1452 AIKNEGEMVI
-1462 IDSTFTSNTTTS
+1462 INSSFSSNTTTS
-1474 YGGAIYNTSDLTIT
+1474 YGGAILNDGKLTIIG
-1488 DSTFTSNTASNYGGA
+1488 STFTSNTANNYGGA
-1503 IYNADDLTITGSTFT
+1503 ISNTNDLTITGSTFT
-1518 NNVAKQGG
+1518 KNVAKQGG
-1526 AILNSG
+1526 AIRNSG

-1562 AVLERTLFKANNTAR
+1562 AVLERTLFKANNTAQ

-1590 TVDMIESTVYGSTA
+1590 TVDVIESTVYGSTA
-1604 TGSGGYSYGFHGAN
+1604 TGSGGYSYGFHGASA
-1618 TNGHVVTITSGATLN
+1618 NGHVVTITSGATLN
-1633 MINSTAYTA
+1633 MINSTSYVSARQNAYGT
-1642 VYAGGTSDT
+1642 YYNNGGTL
-1651 YKKFAYDVISGGT
+1651 
-1664 FNVINSIITTHRSGA
+1664 NVINSIITTHRKGTHWGGNVIEGA
-1679 HYGSYAINGSYN
+1679 YN
-1691 NYSSLVGSN
+1691 NYASAIGEAVGT
-1700 AFESFSSTTNTFA
+1700 FSSTTNTFA
-1713 LKADSEASGG
+1713 LNADSEASGG

-1738 KDADGDRI
+1738 RDAERNRI

-1751 GDRHYDFDA
+1751 GDQFYAFDA

-1792 NGVSR
+1792 NDVSR

-1808 HALTPVG
+1808 HALTPVD
-1815 PAAVGSLTVTT
+1815 PATVGSLTVTT
-1826 AYDTSFANS
+1826 AHDTSFANS

-1864 NDLNINKS
+1864 DDLNINKS
-1872 VTIDGGTTPRIVS
+1872 VTIDGGTTPRIV
-1885 GDYPEESA
+1885 DTNFPEESA

-1901 GVCINVATG
+1901 GVVIRGYNERQDAYIKIADDAT
-1910 GNDSTITL
+1910 L
-1918 KDGVTLT
+1918 AVE
-1925 VANYLTISRWHGM
+1925 NYLTISHWLGIDYD
-1938 EGDGEV
+1938 GDVKAGG
-1944 ETSNDIKP
+1944 NKP
-1952 QVNLTGGNV
+1952 QVNVTGGNV
-1961 TINQNAKLTVYDN
+1961 TINQNAKLSVYDN

-1989 GKKNDFHAA
+1989 GEKNDFHAA

-2005 VTYVALQHSKKE
+2005 VTYVALHHSAKPTLNFIE
-2017 YNDWGTIKYFDA
+2017 VD
-2029 INIADPNIVAGT
+2029 IADPNIVAGT

-2061 PWFYGSTVTSSRDG
+2061 PWFYGSTVANSKDG
-2075 GNLIAQTT
+2075 GTLIAQTT
-2083 AELTANGNVTAE
+2083 AELTAYGNVTAE

-2139 VRGTLIVEG
+2139 VRGTLIVAG
-2148 NITVE
+2148 NITAA

-2173 YGKVTYKGNADQK
+2173 YGKVTYNGNADQK
-2186 VSAGTYTDLVIETA
+2186 VSAGTYTDLVIATN

-2205 AGSVTAET
+2205 AGPVTADT

-2222 DVDGD
+2222 DVDGN
-2227 LSAGTLTNNGT
+2227 LTAGTLTNNGT
-2238 IALSGSLSGT
+2238 IALSGTLSGT
-2248 VDTTWGK
+2248 LNGTSWGN
-2255 MIYDGDSAQDV
+2255 MSYYGNSAQEV

-2279 GVKTLAGAI
+2279 GAKTLAGAI

-2302 ANDLTLHGAVSGTG
+2302 ANDLALHGAVSGTG

-2331 TEKVQVILAGTYY
+2331 TEQVQVILAGTYY

-2384 LKSSATAG
+2384 LKSSATTG

-2409 SVTDGEGDAAPLYVD
+2409 SVTDSEGDAAPLYVD

-2437 VTVIGATITLGNPDD
+2437 ETVIGATITLGNPGD

-2459 GTALGDVVVTITYL
+2459 GTALGNVVVTITYL
-2473 NGEKQT
+2473 NGGKQT
-2479 GTVSELGWNWE
+2479 GTVSDLGWNWE

-2516 PSGNTVEV
+2516 PSGALEEV
-2524 TLKVN
+2524 TLVVNKIYEVITVDIVDDLVNDADGKTSLREAVNTTNKVDPKN
-2529 RLQKTITVNTYLDK
+2529 IEYTIKFAETITTVNLLNDLSIT
-2543 VDDGSDQAD
+2543 
-2552 FDFIGEDYSSMIK
+2552 SSVIM
-2565 GTDGRTSFREAINR
+2565 
-2579 VNALGKNVDF
+2579 NA
-2589 TITFGKMEAG
+2589 
-2599 GYEND
+2599 
-2604 VRNYVT
+2604 
-2610 LSGDIAFQYSFT
+2610 
-2622 IQAVDYTNANTD
+2622 
-2634 GYVANG
+2634 G
-2640 NLVLDY
+2640 N
-2646 GSMFKGVSATDYATK
+2646 GVSISVA
-2661 GVWII
+2661 
-2666 IGSGADAQ
+2666 SGNDGDPGDDNSIDAEIQ
-2674 DAKISM
+2674 IAQN
-2680 TEGVTL
+2680 VTL
-2686 TVNGNLTISRFA
+2686 TVNGNLTISRFH
-2698 GYDNDSEIK
+2698 GNDNDSELNNIAS
-2707 KKDTDENGNPVM
+2707 
-2719 EWTKPELDLS
+2719 KPKVNLV
-2729 GGNISISEGSILT
+2729 GEGSVLISAGATLT
-2742 VFDDFNIGTLDNAGK
+2742 AFDHVKIGTLSNKGS
-2757 LYLYGNSNTFSAAAD
+2757 LLLYGAD
-2772 KTFGDVTYVALGLR
+2772 NDFKADATGSFGDVTYIGLHHDAVDGVNSPVPTLNFPAPDVVA
-2786 QATAEN
+2786 
-2792 NTDYVFSTPNVQ
+2792 
-2804 EGTYSTLSFESAELF
+2804 GTYGNLTFISAELM
-2819 KSGWSRRVWLYGTS
+2819 KDGYSRTIVPYGDTRKGNFWVGERLNQISTTS
-2833 AFSTPAQTTFTSA
+2833 DHITSLVVDGVL
-2846 FNGSFVAAGNVTAAT
+2846 NAT
-2861 TNLSTGAT
+2861 TLVINGGVILD
-2869 LNVNGNF
+2869 VNGNF

-2907 TETQNVIG
+2907 TGTQNVIG
-2915 GDYGKLTLENGTKVM
+2915 GNYGKLTLENGTKVM

-2973 VSGVTFENMAVVNTA
+2973 VSGVKFENMAVVNTA

-2998 LNNATDEA
+2998 LNNAKDEA

-3015 SVDDLTFTYG
+3015 PVDDLTFTYG

-3032 ITIRNGAGDV
+3032 ITLRNGAGDV

-3056 QKADAEAEGGFVTLA
+3056 QKADAGAEGGFVTLA

-3093 EEVKITVNKATLTI
+3093 EEVTLTVNKATVTI
-3107 KANDASKTY
+3107 KADNASKTY
-3116 GDLKDPEFT
+3116 GDADPEQFT

-3134 TDTVT
+3134 ADTVT

-3151 TYAITITATIEN
+3151 TYAITITATMADEIS
-3163 GDSNNYEIDPE
+3163 GNYEIKTE

-3188 PDADQSVSNAGSFTY
+3188 PDADQSASNAGSFTY

-3209 GNPLTVTLSG
+3209 GNPLEVTLSG
-3219 ALSFDKVTHMITQ
+3219 ALGFDNVTHKITQ
-3232 GTLTNANNKNYSI
+3232 GTLTDANNKNYSI
-3245 TFTSGVA
+3245 TFTGDVA

-3263 TAEDIV
+3263 TTEDIV

-3284 AEAGDT
+3284 ANADAAALAEGT
-3290 ITFASDITTV
+3290 ITVSELADANGIYTISFADFGKDMYGAPYLRVYLNADNGALNINTNITIDGGTADRITTNSASLKPV
-3300 NLSRDL
+3300 AAALSESVARGIIISAAD
-3306 AISTSLTIEGGTG
+3306 STSAETRKDVEIKI
-3319 VAITVAAGVDG
+3319 A
-3330 DPDDADSID
+3330 DDA
-3339 AEIQI
+3339 
-3344 AQDVT
+3344 T
-3349 LTVSGKLDISRY
+3349 LTVKNYLTISHWHGMAEDKEVQTSDDIKSR
-3361 AANNNDTEVG
+3361 
-3371 LDRTNNISKNAQA
+3371 
-3384 KPQVNLTGAGNLAI
+3384 VNLTGSGNVTVSENAK
-3398 AADANL
+3398 L
-3404 SVFDGIQINQ
+3404 SVYDSFEIGTLVN
-3414 LDNKG
+3414 NG
-3419 NLFLYGKNS
+3419 SLFLYGENNAFS
-3428 NGTANTFTA
+3428 A
-3437 ATEGGSLGNVTYT
+3437 ADGGDFGNVTYV
-3450 ALYHR
+3450 ALHHSAKSVGGLVKV
-3455 EGTTPFYDITVYFDE
+3455 EIA
-3470 VVIPA
+3470 A
-3475 PDIVAGNYDNLT
+3475 PNIVAGTYETLSVY
-3487 INSAELVRN
+3487 SADLI
-3496 NGFVRYIYNYGSLV
+3496 RYQGWSRVPWYYGSTI
-3510 AGSKDHNSKDYYVYN
+3510 ANSQDGGTLYSQALATLTANGDV
-3525 TAEFSVTGDISAN
+3525 TAENLI
-3538 TLNIGN
+3538 LGN

-3554 DAENTTVGTNDTLS
+3554 DAENTTVGTNDTLTN
-3568 KIAEANRHWGALNV
+3568 IAEANRHWGALKV
-3582 SGNFDGGAISNNGTL
+3582 SGNFDGGTITNNGTL

-3603 NAGAGTLGDVT
+3603 NTGSGTLGDVT
-3614 YKGADG
+3614 YNGTAN

-3630 LTIETA
+3630 LTIATA
-3636 GTAMAEGAVTA
+3636 GTATAEGAVTA
-3647 DTTTVKA
+3647 DTTTVNA
-3654 NATLDANG
+3654 DATLDANG

-3667 ALTNSGIV
+3667 ALTNSGTV
-3675 KVAGAFSATAENL
+3675 KVAGAFSATAENF

-3735 AVDAESNATLTLTDA
+3735 AVDAGSNATLTLTDA

-3784 GGNSVD
+3784 AGNSVD

-3816 ATYGETLTLTETK
+3816 ATYGETLTLTETR

-3848 WKTSDELSDDMS
+3848 WKTSDLSENES
-3860 MSGFVNAGTY
+3860 TSGFVNAGTY

-3892 TNRYAWDKSVSS
+3892 TNRYAWDKSVTSN
-3904 DLVIGKATITVSGI
+3904 LVIGKATITVSGI
-3918 TANGKTYDGKE
+3918 TANGKTYDGTT

-3960 DAGANKEVT
+3960 NAGTNKEVT

-3979 ANYTLADNT
+3979 ANYTLAANT
-3988 FSTTATIAAQKVDLV
+3988 FSTTATIAAKKVDLV
-4003 WSSTGVTYTYNG
+4003 WSSTDVTYTYNG

-4046 VGDYIATAAAVA
+4046 AGDYTATAAAVA
-4058 NYSFTNATQ
+4058 NYEFNNATQ
-4067 NLNIGMAT
+4067 NLNIGKAT

-4080 IMAAI
+4080 ITAAI
-4085 TEQTYDGKTAVQ
+4085 TEQTYDGDTAVDA
-4097 SATLTVAGLGTDG
+4097 ATLTVAGLGTDG
-4110 TLTVNFTSAVFNSA
+4110 TLTVNFTSGAFNSA
-4124 NVKDVAT
+4124 NVKDVTT

-4145 LSADTITVGAAGKI
+4145 LSADTITVNAAGKI
-4159 TAKEVTLGWE
+4159 TAKDVTLDWE
-4169 KADSYTYTGED
+4169 KADSYTYTGAD
-4180 QSDTVK
+4180 QSGTVK

-4200 VTFDQTFQN
+4200 VTFDKTFRN
-4209 AGDYTASAAAS
+4209 AGDYTASAEAS
-4220 AADSNYNWSAS
+4220 AADSNYKYTAS

-4252 VYDGTTDAE
+4252 EYDGTTAAE
-4261 IVTTG
+4261 IVTSG
-4266 VDLAGKV
+4266 ADLAGKV
-4273 KGDDLTI
+4273 DGEDLSI
-4280 TATGAFADADAGE
+4280 SILTGVFADANAGADKE
-4293 NKSVTGTF
+4293 VTGTF

-4342 GADQSGTVK
+4342 GKDQSGTVK
-4351 ATYTDVN
+4351 AYYTDVD
-4358 GATQDADVSFGDG
+4358 GEKQYVDV
-4371 ITFKNEGDYTAT
+4371 TFDKTFLNAGDYTAS
-4383 AAAVANYSFTNAT
+4383 AEASAGGNYNWSAS
-4396 QSLKINKLALTV
+4396 SLGLTIAQASLTV
-4408 TGASETVTYDGNAH
+4408 TADAVSKTYGEADP
-4422 TLNSVT
+4422 TL
-4428 PGTTSVNGHTVS
+4428 
-4440 TTATVTGTNAG
+4440 AYTVTGLVNGETEASVLTGALSRDAG
-4451 EYDLNIANAVVVKD
+4451 ENVGTYAIKQGTLAASANYKLDFTGANLTINQATLTVTADAVSKTYGADDPTLTYQVSGLVNGD
-4465 AEGNDVTA
+4465 TEAGVLTGALTRAEGNNVGTYAISQGTLAASSNYKLDFTGA
-4473 NYEITTTNGKLTIN
+4473 NLTIN
-4487 KALLTVTLQDA
+4487 KATLTVTADA
-4498 TVTYGNADP
+4498 VSKTYGEADP
-4507 ELTYSVSGIVDGSDG
+4507 TLTYKVTGLVNGDVEADVVSGI
-4522 ADLADVTLSR
+4522 LSR
-4532 EAGTDVGQYLISATA
+4532 NAGENVGTYAITP
-4547 TSKSGNYDVKVA
+4547 GNITVSSNYTLA
-4559 DTAAYLTITAK
+4559 FAGANLTINK
-4570 EISIDSVTLADKTY
+4570 
-4584 DGNTS
+4584 
-4589 ATITGAT
+4589 ATIT
-4596 VSGVVGSD
+4596 
-4604 EVTVDFSSANAAF
+4604 
-4617 TNANA
+4617 
-4622 GAAVSFQA
+4622 
-4630 SGFTLTGADA
+4630 
-4640 GNYKLTETPFDG
+4640 
-4652 TAEINKAKIIISN
+4652 ISN

-4679 VVTFDKNGIIAG
+4679 DVTFDKSGIVAG
-4691 DETKVALA
+4691 DEAKVALA
-4699 VTGTFADGDA
+4699 VTGTFADKNVG
-4709 AADKTVSLVWTLT
+4709 ADKTVDLVWSLT

-4753 VTATYGQ
+4753 VTATYAQ
-4760 DYTLTHNGVLLG
+4760 NYTLTHNGALLG
-4772 SDTFTGALEVKD
+4772 SDTFTGALEVKNA
-4784 VAYSTANKL
+4784 AYSTANKL
-4793 KAGSYTIGQGNLS
+4793 KVGTYTIGQGNLS
-4806 AGSNYEITFVDG
+4806 AGSNYEITFVEG
-4818 TLTIDKA
+4818 TLNVNKA
-4825 ALSVATM
+4825 DLTVSTV
-4832 TATDRAYN
+4832 TAADRAYN
-4840 GTMAVELNGYTFNG
+4840 GTTSAELTGATYTG
-4854 LVGADAVTLTA
+4854 LVEGDVITLT
-4865 TGTAASKNAGTQNVT
+4865 GNGIFDSRNAGTQNVT
-4880 FSNLAIDGADKDNYT
+4880 FSGLAISGADAANYNLIT
-4895 FNAAAPAGT
+4895 TEKTTTAT
-4904 VSVVISKAAISI
+4904 ISKAAISI
-4916 TANNASKVY
+4916 TANDASKVY

-4972 GENYAVTFTPGIF
+4972 GGNYDVTFTPGIF
-4985 TIANKAATITVGTT
+4985 TIANKSATITVGST

-5024 SSITLTGATN
+5024 SSITLTGATD
-5034 AGSYEATVVSVTI
+5034 AGSYDATVESITI
-5047 LDADDNDVT
+5047 TDAGGNDVT

-5062 YVAGTLNINK
+5062 YVAGELIINK
-5072 VTIMVSDIVA
+5072 VTITISDIVA
-5082 ANREYNGET
+5082 ANREYNGGT
-5091 GADVTFK
+5091 GADVTFDK
-5098 ESGILAVDTDK
+5098 SGILDVDTDK

-5172 YDGNDTTTVDK
+5172 YDGNNTTTVDK

-5190 NVADDDLDFTVTG
+5190 NVTGDDLDFTVTG
-5203 AFADADAGENKTVNL
+5203 AFADVNAAADKTVNL
-5218 TVTLTGTDKDN
+5218 TVTLTGADKDN
-5229 YVFADASQKT
+5229 YVFAAETQKT

-5272 KVVFGGIVGSDKLTV
+5272 
-5287 TATGAFESAA
+5287 
-5297 AGTGK
+5297 
-5302 NVAISGLTLG
+5302 
-5312 GESLANYELAATGN
+5312 
-5326 QSETTATINKAQITI
+5326 
-5341 SGITAENKTYDGNT
+5341 
-5355 AAALDYSNVV
+5355 
-5365 FDGIVGSDKLTV
+5365 
-5377 TATGAF
+5377 
-5383 ESASAGT
+5383 
-5390 GKNVAISGLTLGG
+5390 
-5403 DSLAN
+5403 
-5408 YELAATGN
+5408 
-5416 QTETTATINKAQ
+5416 
-5428 ITISGITA
+5428 
-5436 NSKTYDGNTTAT
+5436 
-5448 LDYSNVVFGGIVG
+5448 NVVFGGIVG
-5461 SDKLTVTATGAFESA
+5461 SDKLTVTATGTFESA

-5550 EAASVVTGAMDIENA
+5550 EAASVVTGAMGIENA
-5565 TNLSGANKLKADAND
+5565 ANLSGAGKLKADATD
-5580 LYKFTIGTLTAANY
+5580 LYKFTLGTLTAANY

-5600 QDGTDVK
+5600 EDGTDVK

-5620 NFATSKVYNGTT
+5620 DFAASKVYDGTT

-5637 SSSLDTVLTNDT
+5637 SSSLNTVLTNDT
-5649 VNFNAVLV
+5649 VTFNAELV

-5692 TGTITAKEIDLTWSS
+5692 AGTITAKEIT
-5707 AGVTYTY
+5707 
-5714 NGDVQSVTA
+5714 
-5723 TYTDVNGATQNA
+5723 
-5735 DVSFGDG
+5735 VSG
-5742 ITFKNEGD
+5742 IT
-5750 YTATAAAVAN
+5750 
-5760 YSFTNA
+5760 
-5766 TQKLKINKL
+5766 
-5775 ALTVTGASETVTYD
+5775 
-5789 GTAHTLNRVTP
+5789 
-5800 GNTIVQGHTVSTTA
+5800 VS
-5814 TVTGTDAGVYDL
+5814 
-5826 NIENAVAVK
+5826 N
-5835 DAEGNDVTANYEITT
+5835 
-5850 NNGKLTIN
+5850 
-5858 KKMLSVDAIEANI
+5858 
-5871 TEQTYD
+5871 
-5877 GDTTLDSAT
+5877 
-5886 LTIDGVSV
+5886 
-5894 SWTNAAFNSADVADV
+5894 
-5909 TEATFSGLTVDSNY
+5909 
-5923 ALSADTVTV
+5923 
-5932 DAMGKILAKKISLGG
+5932 
-5947 LTVAD
+5947 
-5952 KVYDGTKVAEI
+5952 KVYDGTTDA
-5963 TGIGFAEGAIISDD
+5963 
-5977 TVTVDTTGATA
+5977 TVDTTGAT
-5988 NFDSANAADSIKVTA
+5988 F
-6003 SGFTLSGTD
+6003 
-6012 ADNYELISD
+6012 
-6021 SIETTAR
+6021 
-6028 INKATIS
+6028 
-6035 VNDINAAITEQTY
+6035 
-6048 DGKTAVQSATLTVAG
+6048 
-6063 IGTDGT
+6063 
-6069 LTVNYTSGAFNS
+6069 
-6081 ANVKD
+6081 
-6086 VTTATFSGLSLAN
+6086 
-6099 SNYQLSADTV
+6099 
-6109 TVDATGMITAKDVT
+6109 TGMITGDNLTVST
-6123 LAWEKA
+6123 
-6129 DSYTYTGADQSGT
+6129 SGT
-6142 VKAYYTDVTGAKQ
+6142 FGDKNVGTGK
-6155 YVTVTFD
+6155 TVTFGALTLGGTD
-6162 NTFRNAGDYTA
+6162 AGNYVLADASQKTTTADITAKEITVSGITASNKIYDGNTTATVDTTGAAFTGKVGSDDLSISILSGAFADADAGANKAVTGTFELTGNDAANYTLSANTFSTTA
-6173 SAEASAADGN
+6173 
-6183 YKYAASEL
+6183 
-6191 DLTIAKAKITIS
+6191 TISKATITIS
-6203 NIAAVNRE
+6203 NTAAADRE
-6211 YNGGT
+6211 YNGDKN
-6216 GANVTFDKSGIV
+6216 ASVIFDKSGIV
-6228 AADNAKVTLT
+6228 AGDEAKVALS

-6260 TGEAAGN
+6260 TGDAAGN

-6288 SGITAGNKVYDGTT
+6288 SGITASNKIYDGNTTATVSTTGATFTGMITGDNLTVSTSGTFGDKNVGTGKTVTFGALTLGGADAGNYVLAATGNQSSVTADITAKEITVSGITASNKIYDGTT
-6302 DATVNTSAATF
+6302 DATVNTTGATF

-6346 TLGGTDAGNYVLAAS
+6346 TLGGTDAGNYVLAA
-6361 GNQSSATADITAK
+6361 
-6374 EITVSGIT
+6374 
-6382 ASNKVYDS
+6382 
-6390 TTSATVDTSAATF
+6390 
-6403 AGMITGDKLTVSTSG
+6403 
-6418 TFGDK
+6418 
-6423 NVGTGKTVTF
+6423 
-6433 GSLTLGGTDAG
+6433 
-6444 NYVLAATGNQ
+6444 TGNQ
-6454 SSATADITAKEITVS
+6454 SSVTAD
-6469 GITASNKVYDGNDT
+6469 
-6483 ATVDTSAATFT
+6483 
-6494 GMITGD
+6494 
-6500 NLTVSTS
+6500 
-6507 GTFGDKN
+6507 
-6514 VATGKTV
+6514 
-6521 TFGALTL
+6521 
-6528 GGADAGNYVL
+6528 
-6538 AATGNQSSTTAT
+6538 

-6658 ADPPLTYQV
+6658 TDPTLSYQV

-6682 DAGENVGTYAITKG
+6682 DAGENVGTYAITQG
-6696 TLAASSNYNLVF
+6696 TLAASANYNLVF

-6723 ANAQSKVYGEAD
+6723 ADAQSKVYGEAD
-6735 PTLTYKVT
+6735 PTLTYQVS

-6753 ELSRDAGENVGTYA
+6753 ELSRDVGENVGTYA
-6767 ISQGTLAA
+6767 ITQGTLAA
-6775 SANYDLVFT
+6775 SANYNLVFT

-6810 PSLTYQVSGL
+6810 PTLSYQVSGL

-6844 KGTLAASANYNLEF
+6844 QGTLAASANYNLVF

-6875 AQSKVYGETD
+6875 AQSKVYGE
-6885 PSLTYQVSG
+6885 
-6894 LVGSDALMGELSRDA
+6894 
-6909 GENVGTYAITKGT
+6909 
-6922 LAASSNYDLVFNG
+6922 
-6935 ADLTITKATVTVTA
+6935 
-6949 DAQRKVYGEA
+6949 A

-6973 DALTGALSRD
+6973 DALTGELSRD

-7077 SVTAVEDGRRHGVE
+7077 SVTAVEDGRRHGIE

-7139 LDGDT
+7139 LDGDV
-7144 EMDLTAAQDVM
+7144 EMDLSAAQDVM

-7175 LFHDDFDTALND
+7175 QFHDDFDTALND

>member
-20 VQAAEAA
+20 IQAAEAA

-33 NDAAGDGSAAAEMQS
+33 NDAAGAGETGAADGAESESA
-48 DDNQTASNE
+48 E
-57 LTPESLAEMPVPPE
+57 LESLAEMPVPPE

-81 AGADADGNAA
+81 ADADADGNAA

-136 AGLGENVEV
+136 AGLGDNVEV

-275 YDLEAKAITITV
+275 YDLEAITITV
-287 NTIEGGINSTD
+287 DTINGGFDKDD

-308 LVNADEEGNEY
+308 QVNNGVEGNEY
-319 TIVFGDLD
+319 TIVFGNLD

-358 GASTYYDQ
+358 GASKYYDH
-366 VMIAIDPKGEVSKD
+366 VMIAVDPKGEVSED

-472 NVTYIRLLHTEKPYF
+472 NVTYIRLLHTIKPHF

-523 FTDKRGSDPEAND
+523 FTDMRGKSPEAND

-558 DGKYGD
+558 DGEWGGSGKS
-564 LKINYY
+564 YY

-582 ISANNLVIGD
+582 ITAGNLIIGD

-599 GTIDADATTIGT
+599 GTIDADVTTIGT

-625 LSVSGDFDGGAI
+625 LSVSGNFDGGVI

-647 TNNDGSGTQLGNVTY
+647 AANSGSGTQLGNVTY
-662 NSADGQTII
+662 NSADGQTIV
-671 SGTYGDLTIATTGT
+671 SGTYSNLTIATTGT

-733 NFGNVTYDGEEAQNI
+733 NFGNVTYDGAEAQNI

-1075 LTSGNY
+1075 ISSGNY

-1104 GTTLTINL
+1104 GTTLTIVL

-1142 VAYDTEN
+1142 VAYDVEN

-1207 VGTSIT
+1207 VGSSIT

-1236 VRGNEWT
+1236 TRGEKWT
-1243 LNDLTGELD
+1243 LNDLTGELG

-1376 GEGVELVING
+1376 DMALVIDG
-1386 AGQVTLSGN
+1386 DGKVTLSGN
-1395 GTSQILNIAA
+1395 SASQILNVAA

-1413 ITFTQGYSADAHG
+1413 ITFTKGYSADAHG

-1532 TVQVTDAVFTDNT
+1532 TVQVTDAAFTDNT

-1562 AVLERTLFKANNTAR
+1562 AVLERTLFKANNTAQ

-1590 TVDMIESTVYGSTA
+1590 TVDVIESTVYGSTA
-1604 TGSGGYSYGFHGAN
+1604 TGSGGYSYGFHGASA
-1618 TNGHVVTITSGATLN
+1618 NGHVVTITSGATLN
-1633 MINSTAYTA
+1633 MINSTSYVSARQNGY
-1642 VYAGGTSDT
+1642 YS
-1651 YKKFAYDVISGGT
+1651 YYNNGGT
-1664 FNVINSIITTHRSGA
+1664 FNVINSIITTHRKGT
-1679 HYGSYAINGSYN
+1679 HYGFCTVTGAYN
-1691 NYSSLVGSN
+1691 NYASALGEAVGT
-1700 AFESFSSTTNTFA
+1700 FSSTTNTFSLDNKGAHAA
-1713 LKADSEASGG
+1713 L
-1723 GTLVGKLD
+1723 GTLVGNLN
-1731 GSYYYLT
+1731 GSYYYLDIAHGLW
-1738 KDADGDRI
+1738 K
-1746 WQQVG
+1746 QVG
-1751 GDRHYDFDA
+1751 GGTPYTFDA
-1760 ADTTNYGLKY
+1760 EDTTSYGLKQ
-1770 TGTDPETGSESV
+1770 TTVDPETGEETVTSGR
-1782 ITGLVYTTAL
+1782 IFTTAK

-1797 VLTLDTFNMGS
+1797 VLTLEAFNMGS
-1808 HALTPVG
+1808 HALTLST
-1815 PAAVGSLTVTT
+1815 AQSAVVDT
-1826 AYDTSFANS
+1826 AYDNPFANS
-1835 LRVVLAYAETLDG
+1835 LRNAIAYAEESGETVTFGDLGINSDG
-1848 EQTITF
+1848 AQYNSVFLNRDLEI
-1854 ADGITIVYLH
+1854 GKSITIQTRTFTGDFAMKYGSTM
-1864 NDLNINKS
+1864 DLVS
-1872 VTIDGGTTPRIVS
+1872 EGTP
-1885 GDYPEESA
+1885 
-1893 KLSETMAT
+1893 AT
-1901 GVCINVATG
+1901 GIWIIVGSGADAQDAEIRLA
-1910 GNDSTITL
+1910 D
-1918 KDGVTLT
+1918 DVTLT
-1925 VANYLTISRWHGM
+1925 VNGNLTISRFAGYDKDEEITSTTDKNGNLVM
-1938 EGDGEV
+1938 EW
-1944 ETSNDIKP
+1944 TKP
-1952 QVNLTGGNV
+1952 AVNLSGGNISISENSV
-1961 TINQNAKLTVYDN
+1961 LTVYDDFKIN
-1974 FETGTLINNGSLFLS
+1974 TLDNAGKLILMGNNNSFSATEGKTFGDVTYVSLGLRKATAENNTDYVFSTPNVQAGTYSTLSFESAELFKSDWSRMVWLYGDSAYSETAKTTFTSAFSGSFVASGDVTAATTTLFTGTLNVSGDFNGGALTNNG
-1989 GKKNDFHAA
+1989 
-1998 DGGDFGN
+1998 
-2005 VTYVALQHSKKE
+2005 V
-2017 YNDWGTIKYFDA
+2017 
-2029 INIADPNIVAGT
+2029 IA
-2041 YKTLSVYSADL
+2041 
-2052 IRYQGWSRV
+2052 
-2061 PWFYGSTVTSSRDG
+2061 
-2075 GNLIAQTT
+2075 
-2083 AELTANGNVTAE
+2083 
-2095 HLIIGDGVTLKIAA
+2095 
-2109 NGDATQKGDLTVTGT
+2109 
-2124 TTVGSSEDYDGITDP
+2124 
-2139 VRGTLIVEG
+2139 
-2148 NITVE
+2148 
-2153 TLTNIGGITVGG
+2153 VGG

-2173 YGKVTYKGNADQK
+2173 YGKVTYNGTPEEGMKQSVA
-2186 VSAGTYTDLVIETA
+2186 AGTYTDLVIATN

-2205 AGSVTAET
+2205 AGPVTADT
-2213 TTVDETATF
+2213 TTVGETATF
-2222 DVDGD
+2222 DVDGS
-2227 LSAGTLTNNGT
+2227 LTAGTLINNGT
-2238 IALSGSLSGT
+2238 IALSGTLSGT

-2279 GVKTLAGAI
+2279 GAKTLAGAI

-2344 NLALSGGTRILTS
+2344 NLALSGGTKILTS

-2392 TSSTPSSTIS
+2392 TDSTPSSTIS

-2473 NGEKQT
+2473 NGDEQT

-2589 TITFGKMEAG
+2589 TITFGDLGKNSDGAW
-2599 GYEND
+2599 YNSVSLKND
-2604 VRNYVT
+2604 LEIKNSV
-2610 LSGDIAFQYSFT
+2610 T
-2622 IQAVDYTNANTD
+2622 IQTKTFTGDFAMKYGSTM
-2634 GYVANG
+2634 
-2640 NLVLDY
+2640 NLVSE
-2646 GSMFKGVSATDYATK
+2646 GTPAT
-2661 GVWII
+2661 GIWII
-2666 IGSGADAQ
+2666 VDSGADAQ
-2674 DAKISM
+2674 DAEIRM
-2680 TEGVTL
+2680 AEGVTL

-2698 GYDNDSEIK
+2698 GYDNDSEITK
-2707 KKDTDENGNPVM
+2707 ARTDENGNPVM
-2719 EWTKPELDLS
+2719 EWTKPAVNLS
-2729 GGNISISEGSILT
+2729 GGNISISENSVLT
-2742 VFDDFNIGTLDNAGK
+2742 VYDNFEINTLDNAGE
-2757 LYLYGNSNTFSAAAD
+2757 LILLGNNNRFSAAEG
-2772 KTFGDVTYVALGLR
+2772 KTFGDVTYIALGLR
-2786 QATAEN
+2786 EATSEKGP
-2792 NTDYVFSTPNVQ
+2792 DYVFSTPNVQ

-2819 KSGWSRRVWLYGTS
+2819 KNGWSRMVWLYGTS
-2833 AFSTPAQTTFTSA
+2833 AHSNTANKDFTSA
-2846 FNGSFVAAGNVTAAT
+2846 FNGSFVAADDVTAAT
-2861 TNLSTGAT
+2861 TNLSSGAT
-2869 LNVNGNF
+2869 LNVDGNF

-2907 TETQNVIG
+2907 TETQKVIG
-2915 GDYGKLTLENGTKVM
+2915 GNYGKLTLENGTKVM

-2998 LNNATDEA
+2998 LNNAKDEA
-3006 TTGVNLVST
+3006 TTGINLVST
-3015 SVDDLTFTYG
+3015 PVDDLTFTYG

-3056 QKADAEAEGGFVTLA
+3056 QKADAEAEGGFVTLD

-3093 EEVKITVNKATLTI
+3093 EEVKITVNKATVTI
-3107 KANDASKTY
+3107 KADNASKTY
-3116 GDLKDPEFT
+3116 GDADPEQFT

-3139 VSLNRA
+3139 VSLKRA
-3145 TGENAG
+3145 EGNDAG
-3151 TYAITITATIEN
+3151 TYAITITATMAEEIS
-3163 GDSNNYEIDPE
+3163 GNYEIKTE

-3209 GNPLTVTLSG
+3209 GNPLEVTLSG

-3232 GTLTNANNKNYSI
+3232 GTLDNTNNKNYSI

-3263 TAEDIV
+3263 TTKDIV

-3306 AISTSLTIEGGTG
+3306 SISTSLTIEGGTG

-3361 AANNNDTEVG
+3361 TANDNDIEVG
-3371 LDRTNNISKNAQA
+3371 LDKSNNISKNAQA

-3603 NAGAGTLGDVT
+3603 NVGAGTLGDVT
-3614 YKGADG
+3614 YKGTAN

-3636 GTAMAEGAVTA
+3636 GTATAEGAVTA

-3715 TLSSATVN
+3715 TLSSATVK
-3723 DTFTATS
+3723 DTFTASS

-3735 AVDAESNATLTLTDA
+3735 AVDAGSNATLTLTDA

-3829 KEITVNIDG
+3829 KEITVNVDG
-3838 ENVTLYLDVT
+3838 EDVTLYLDVT
-3848 WKTSDELSDDMS
+3848 WKTSDLSGNMS
-3860 MSGFVNAGTY
+3860 SSGFVNAGTY

-3892 TNRYAWDKSVSS
+3892 TNRYAWDKSVTSN
-3904 DLVIGKATITVSGI
+3904 LVIGKATITVSGI

-3960 DAGANKEVT
+3960 NAGANKEVT

-3979 ANYTLADNT
+3979 ANYTLADST
-3988 FSTTATIAAQKVDLV
+3988 FTTTATIAAKKVELV
-4003 WSSTGVTYTYNG
+4003 WSSTDKTYTYNG

-4033 AVISFGDGVTFKN
+4033 AVVSFGDGITFKN
-4046 VGDYIATAAAVA
+4046 VGDYTATAAAVA
-4058 NYSFTNATQ
+4058 NYEFNNATQ
-4067 NLNIGMAT
+4067 NLNIGKAT
-4075 ISVSD
+4075 ISVND
-4080 IMAAI
+4080 IKAAI
-4085 TEQTYDGKTAVQ
+4085 TEQTYDGDTAVDA
-4097 SATLTVAGLGTDG
+4097 ATLTVAGLGTDG
-4110 TLTVNFTSAVFNSA
+4110 TLTVNFTSGVFNSA
-4124 NVKDVAT
+4124 NVKDVTT

-4159 TAKEVTLGWE
+4159 TAKEVTLAWE
-4169 KADSYTYTGED
+4169 KADSYTYTGAD
-4180 QSDTVK
+4180 QSGTVK
-4186 AYYTDVDGEKQYVT
+4186 AYYTDVNNKTQYVT
-4200 VTFDQTFQN
+4200 VTFDKTFLN

-4231 SLDLTIAKAKI
+4231 SLGLTIAKAKI
-4242 TVSGISANGK
+4242 TVSGITANGK

-4261 IVTTG
+4261 IVTSGADLEGKVEGEDLSISILTG
-4266 VDLAGKV
+4266 V
-4273 KGDDLTI
+4273 
-4280 TATGAFADADAGE
+4280 FADANAGA
-4293 NKSVTGTF
+4293 NKAVTGTF

-4342 GADQSGTVK
+4342 GKDQSGTVK
-4351 ATYTDVN
+4351 AYYTDVD
-4358 GATQDADVSFGDG
+4358 GEKQYVSV
-4371 ITFKNEGDYTAT
+4371 TFDKTFLNAGDYTAS
-4383 AAAVANYSFTNAT
+4383 AGASAGGNYNWSASNLGLTIA
-4396 QSLKINKLALTV
+4396 QASLTV
-4408 TGASETVTYDGNAH
+4408 TADAVSKTYGAADPTLTYKVTGLVNGETEATVLTGALGRDAGENVGTYAIKQGTLAASSNYKLDFTGANLTINQATLTVTADAVSKTYGEADP
-4422 TLNSVT
+4422 TLTYQVS
-4428 PGTTSVNGHTVS
+4428 GLVNGDTEAGVL
-4440 TTATVTGTNAG
+4440 TG
-4451 EYDLNIANAVVVKD
+4451 ELSR
-4465 AEGNDVTA
+4465 AEGNNVGTYAISQGTLVASSNYKLDFTGA
-4473 NYEITTTNGKLTIN
+4473 NLTIN
-4487 KALLTVTLQDA
+4487 KATLTVTADA
-4498 TVTYGNADP
+4498 VSKTYGEADP
-4507 ELTYSVSGIVDGSDG
+4507 TLTYKVSGLVNGDVEADVVSGI
-4522 ADLADVTLSR
+4522 LSR
-4532 EAGTDVGQYLISATA
+4532 NAGEDVGTYAITPGNITV
-4547 TSKSGNYDVKVA
+4547 TSNYTLA
-4559 DTAAYLTITAK
+4559 FAGANLTINK
-4570 EISIDSVTLADKTY
+4570 
-4584 DGNTS
+4584 
-4589 ATITGAT
+4589 ATIT
-4596 VSGVVGSD
+4596 
-4604 EVTVDFSSANAAF
+4604 
-4617 TNANA
+4617 
-4622 GAAVSFQA
+4622 
-4630 SGFTLTGADA
+4630 
-4640 GNYKLTETPFDG
+4640 
-4652 TAEINKAKIIISN
+4652 ISN

-4679 VVTFDKNGIIAG
+4679 DVTFDKSGIVAG
-4691 DETKVALA
+4691 DEAKVALA
-4699 VTGTFADGDA
+4699 VTGTFADKNA
-4709 AADKTVSLVWTLT
+4709 AADKTVDLVWSLT

-4784 VAYSTANKL
+4784 AAYSTAHKL
-4793 KAGSYTIGQGNLS
+4793 MVGTYTIGQGNLS

-4840 GTMAVELNGYTFNG
+4840 GTTAVELNGYTFNG

-4904 VSVVISKAAISI
+4904 VSVAISKAAISI
-4916 TANNASKVY
+4916 TANNAGKVY

-4947 ALSREAGDDVGTYEI
+4947 ALSREAGDDVGTYAI
-4962 NGCTITDGNN
+4962 NGYTITDGNN
-4972 GENYAVTFTPGIF
+4972 GGNYDVTFTPGIF

-5024 SSITLTGATN
+5024 SSITLTGATD
-5034 AGSYEATVVSVTI
+5034 AGSYDATVESITI
-5047 LDADDNDVT
+5047 TDANDNDVT

-5062 YVAGTLNINK
+5062 YVAGKLIINK
-5072 VTIMVSDIVA
+5072 VTITVSDIVA

-5091 GADVTFK
+5091 GAEVTFK
-5098 ESGILAVDTDK
+5098 DSGILAVDTDK

-5115 GAFDNKNVGTGK
+5115 GTFDNKNVGTGK

-5157 AKEISISGITAADKT
+5157 AKEISISGITAANKT
-5172 YDGNDTTTVDK
+5172 YDGNDTTTVNK

-5190 NVADDDLDFTVTG
+5190 NVTGDDLDFTVTG

-5218 TVTLTGTDKDN
+5218 TVTLTGADKGN
-5229 YVFADASQKT
+5229 YVLADASQKT
-5239 ATATINKAQIT
+5239 ATATINKAQITISGITANGKTYDGNTAAALDYSNVVFDGIVGADKLTVTATGAFESASAGTGKNVAISGLTLGGESLANYVLAATGNQSETTATINKAQIT

-5272 KVVFGGIVGSDKLTV
+5272 NVVFGGIVG
-5287 TATGAFESAA
+5287 G
-5297 AGTGK
+5297 
-5302 NVAISGLTLG
+5302 
-5312 GESLANYELAATGN
+5312 
-5326 QSETTATINKAQITI
+5326 
-5341 SGITAENKTYDGNT
+5341 
-5355 AAALDYSNVV
+5355 
-5365 FDGIVGSDKLTV
+5365 DKLTV

-5403 DSLAN
+5403 ESIAN
-5408 YELAATGN
+5408 YEL
-5416 QTETTATINKAQ
+5416 
-5428 ITISGITA
+5428 S
-5436 NSKTYDGNTTAT
+5436 
-5448 LDYSNVVFGGIVG
+5448 
-5461 SDKLTVTATGAFESA
+5461 
-5476 AAGTGKNVA
+5476 
-5485 ISGLTLGGESLA
+5485 
-5497 NYELAAT
+5497 AT
-5504 GNQSSTTATINKA
+5504 GNQSSTTAAINKA
-5517 ALTVTAQDATITYG
+5517 ALTVTAKDAAITYG

-5550 EAASVVTGAMDIENA
+5550 EAASVVTGAMGIENA
-5565 TNLSGANKLKADAND
+5565 TNLSGAGKLKADATD

-5600 QDGTDVK
+5600 EDGTDVK

-5620 NFATSKVYNGTT
+5620 DFATSKFYDGTT

-5637 SSSLDTVLTNDT
+5637 SSSLNTVLANDT
-5649 VNFNAVLV
+5649 VTFNAELV

-5692 TGTITAKEIDLTWSS
+5692 AGT
-5707 AGVTYTY
+5707 
-5714 NGDVQSVTA
+5714 
-5723 TYTDVNGATQNA
+5723 
-5735 DVSFGDG
+5735 
-5742 ITFKNEGD
+5742 
-5750 YTATAAAVAN
+5750 
-5760 YSFTNA
+5760 
-5766 TQKLKINKL
+5766 
-5775 ALTVTGASETVTYD
+5775 
-5789 GTAHTLNRVTP
+5789 
-5800 GNTIVQGHTVSTTA
+5800 
-5814 TVTGTDAGVYDL
+5814 
-5826 NIENAVAVK
+5826 
-5835 DAEGNDVTANYEITT
+5835 
-5850 NNGKLTIN
+5850 
-5858 KKMLSVDAIEANI
+5858 
-5871 TEQTYD
+5871 
-5877 GDTTLDSAT
+5877 
-5886 LTIDGVSV
+5886 
-5894 SWTNAAFNSADVADV
+5894 
-5909 TEATFSGLTVDSNY
+5909 
-5923 ALSADTVTV
+5923 
-5932 DAMGKILAKKISLGG
+5932 
-5947 LTVAD
+5947 
-5952 KVYDGTKVAEI
+5952 
-5963 TGIGFAEGAIISDD
+5963 
-5977 TVTVDTTGATA
+5977 
-5988 NFDSANAADSIKVTA
+5988 
-6003 SGFTLSGTD
+6003 
-6012 ADNYELISD
+6012 
-6021 SIETTAR
+6021 
-6028 INKATIS
+6028 
-6035 VNDINAAITEQTY
+6035 
-6048 DGKTAVQSATLTVAG
+6048 
-6063 IGTDGT
+6063 
-6069 LTVNYTSGAFNS
+6069 
-6081 ANVKD
+6081 
-6086 VTTATFSGLSLAN
+6086 
-6099 SNYQLSADTV
+6099 
-6109 TVDATGMITAKDVT
+6109 
-6123 LAWEKA
+6123 
-6129 DSYTYTGADQSGT
+6129 
-6142 VKAYYTDVTGAKQ
+6142 
-6155 YVTVTFD
+6155 
-6162 NTFRNAGDYTA
+6162 
-6173 SAEASAADGN
+6173 
-6183 YKYAASEL
+6183 
-6191 DLTIAKAKITIS
+6191 
-6203 NIAAVNRE
+6203 
-6211 YNGGT
+6211 
-6216 GANVTFDKSGIV
+6216 
-6228 AADNAKVTLT
+6228 
-6238 VTGAFDNKNV
+6238 
-6248 GTDKAVSLTWSL
+6248 
-6260 TGEAAGN
+6260 
-6267 YELSGN
+6267 
-6273 AAATTADITAKEITV
+6273 ITAKEITV
-6288 SGITAGNKVYDGTT
+6288 SGITASNKVYDGTT
-6302 DATVNTSAATF
+6302 DATVNTTGATF

-6346 TLGGTDAGNYVLAAS
+6346 TLGGTDAGNYVLAA
-6361 GNQSSATADITAK
+6361 
-6374 EITVSGIT
+6374 
-6382 ASNKVYDS
+6382 
-6390 TTSATVDTSAATF
+6390 
-6403 AGMITGDKLTVSTSG
+6403 
-6418 TFGDK
+6418 
-6423 NVGTGKTVTF
+6423 
-6433 GSLTLGGTDAG
+6433 
-6444 NYVLAATGNQ
+6444 TGNQ
-6454 SSATADITAKEITVS
+6454 SSVTAD
-6469 GITASNKVYDGNDT
+6469 
-6483 ATVDTSAATFT
+6483 
-6494 GMITGD
+6494 
-6500 NLTVSTS
+6500 
-6507 GTFGDKN
+6507 
-6514 VATGKTV
+6514 
-6521 TFGALTL
+6521 
-6528 GGADAGNYVL
+6528 
-6538 AATGNQSSTTAT
+6538 

-6565 KIYDGNTTAT
+6565 KIYDGNTSAT
-6575 ITGATVSGVIG
+6575 ISDATVSGVIG

-6643 TVTVTADAQSKVYGE
+6643 TVTVTADAQSKVYGTD
-6658 ADPPLTYQV
+6658 DPSLTYQV

-6675 LTGELSR
+6675 LTGELTR

-6696 TLAASSNYNLVF
+6696 TLAASS
-6708 TGADLTITKATVTVT
+6708 
-6723 ANAQSKVYGEAD
+6723 
-6735 PTLTYKVT
+6735 
-6743 GLVGSDALTG
+6743 
-6753 ELSRDAGENVGTYA
+6753 
-6767 ISQGTLAA
+6767 
-6775 SANYDLVFT
+6775 NYDLVFT

-6820 VGSDALTGELSRD
+6820 VGSDALTG
-6833 AGENVGTYAIT
+6833 
-6844 KGTLAASANYNLEF
+6844 
-6858 TGADLTITKATV
+6858 
-6870 TVTAD
+6870 
-6875 AQSKVYGETD
+6875 
-6885 PSLTYQVSG
+6885 
-6894 LVGSDALMGELSRDA
+6894 ALG
-6909 GENVGTYAITKGT
+6909 
-6922 LAASSNYDLVFNG
+6922 
-6935 ADLTITKATVTVTA
+6935 
-6949 DAQRKVYGEA
+6949 
-6959 DPTLTYQ
+6959 
-6966 VSGLVGS
+6966 
-6973 DALTGALSRD
+6973 RD

-6997 LSAGDNYDMNFTGAL
+6997 LSAGENYDMNFTGAL

-7017 KPEEPGTGSDPSTEI
+7017 KPEEPGTGSDPSTDI

-7139 LDGDT
+7139 LDGDA
-7144 EMDLTAAQDVM
+7144 EMDLSAAQDVM

-7175 LFHDDFDTALND
+7175 QFHDDFDTALND

>member
-33 NDAAGDGSAAAEMQS
+33 NDAAGASETGAADGAESESA
-48 DDNQTASNE
+48 E
-57 LTPESLAEMPVPPE
+57 LESLAEMPVPPE

-81 AGADADGNAA
+81 ADADADGNAA
-91 ADPESDAG
+91 ADPESDAD

-110 SEAASET
+110 SEAVSET

-128 VADADSII
+128 VADVDSII

-275 YDLEAKAITITV
+275 YDLEAITITV
-287 NTIEGGINSTD
+287 DTLAEETATSYK
-298 GLTTFEEAIQ
+298 TFEGAVAK
-308 LVNADEEGNEY
+308 VNAGKGDGNEY
-319 TIVFGDLD
+319 TITFGDLGQQD
-327 YSLDGKN
+327 EWKLANVYISN
-334 NPDTYNPYVWITSDI
+334 N
-349 NIEKDVTIV
+349 VTIENNV
-358 GASTYYDQ
+358 IIHGATKYHDFAS
-366 VMIAIDPKGEVSKD
+366 IAVKSG
-380 LTITI
+380 
-385 ADNVNVTVQGN
+385 ADAQNASVTVAENVTLTVTGDLS
-396 VIFSRNPG
+396 FSRIPG
-404 MGIDSEVNGTG
+404 FDNDQEINGTW
-415 TKKKVNIAGNGNVT
+415 TKPEVKLIGSGNVT
-429 VAADATLSAF
+429 ICS
-439 DNFNIGKLDNKGE
+439 N
-452 VILYGTD
+452 
-459 NSFSVA
+459 
-465 EEGGNFG
+465 
-472 NVTYIRLLHTEKPYF
+472 
-487 SKWAYDP
+487 
-494 GAPDIVEGSYAT
+494 AT
-506 LSVYTADIVL
+506 LSVFDGIKINELNNQGHLVILGGADNAFKLATGEGAPTDFGTVTYIDLEHTYKKATSPWTQSEGHYFTAPELKIEAPSIVGGGYGTLSVYSADIARGIESSYTTANSYDFRSNMWVRKHFV
-516 GAYGADE
+516 YGETSNVAIDGGYNSNTKTHTA
-523 FTDKRGSDPEAND
+523 FTASYQG
-536 YRLNPWI
+536 L
-543 RKVFLYGQTA
+543 LTA
-553 YKTVE
+553 
-558 DGKYGD
+558 
-564 LKINYY
+564 
-570 TSATGTV
+570 TS
-577 NFTGD
+577 
-582 ISANNLVIGD
+582 ISAGNLIIGD

-599 GTIDADATTIGT
+599 GTLDADVTTIGT

-625 LSVSGDFDGGAI
+625 LSVSGNFDGGTI

-647 TNNDGSGTQLGNVTY
+647 ANNTGSGTQLGNVTY
-662 NSADGQTII
+662 NGADGQTII
-671 SGTYGDLTIATTGT
+671 SGTYGDLTIETAGT
-685 ATAAGDI
+685 ATAEGAV
-692 TATAT
+692 TADTTTVKANAT
-697 TIGAS
+697 
-702 SVLDANGDLA
+702 LDANGDLT
-712 AGTLTNNGSIA
+712 AGALTNSGTVKVA
-723 VGGAFSATAE
+723 GAFSATAE
-733 NFGNVTYDGEEAQNI
+733 NFGNVTYDGAEQNVL
-748 FGGTYNNLILSGG
+748 GGTYSNLILSGG

-766 DAVTVTGDLTAGV
+766 DAVTVTGDLTA
-779 RINAAYDLTLSGAV
+779 NANLATAYDLTLSGTV

-824 LSSGTK
+824 LSGGTK
-830 TLAGAVTANGKF
+830 TLAGAVTANGEF

-874 ISAANFNGISVT
+874 ISGANFNGISVT
-886 NTIENGDGYLHL
+886 NTIADGDGYLHL

-957 WQLNDETVA
+957 WQLLDGTAVD

-998 ATLTITAQN
+998 ATLTITAQG
-1007 LTKVYGDADTAITDP
+1007 LSKTYSEADTTITDP
-1022 RYTVSGLVNGD
+1022 CYTVSGLVNGD

-1075 LTSGNY
+1075 ISSGNY

-1104 GTTLTINL
+1104 GTTLTIVL

-1243 LNDLTGELD
+1243 LNNLTGELG

-1376 GEGVELVING
+1376 DMALVIDG
-1386 AGQVTLSGN
+1386 DGKVTLSGN

-1562 AVLERTLFKANNTAR
+1562 AVLERTLFKANNTAQ

-1590 TVDMIESTVYGSTA
+1590 TVDVIESTVYGSTA
-1604 TGSGGYSYGFHGAN
+1604 TGSGGYSYGFHGASA
-1618 TNGHVVTITSGATLN
+1618 NGHVVTITSGATLN
-1633 MINSTAYTA
+1633 MINSTSYVSARQNGY
-1642 VYAGGTSDT
+1642 YS
-1651 YKKFAYDVISGGT
+1651 YYNNGGT
-1664 FNVINSIITTHRSGA
+1664 FNVINSIITTHRKGT
-1679 HYGSYAINGSYN
+1679 HYGFCTVTGAYN
-1691 NYSSLVGSN
+1691 NYASALGEAVGT
-1700 AFESFSSTTNTFA
+1700 FSSTTNTFA
-1713 LKADSEASGG
+1713 LDNKGAHAAL
-1723 GTLVGKLD
+1723 GTLVGNLN
-1731 GSYYYLT
+1731 GSYYYLDIAHGLW
-1738 KDADGDRI
+1738 K
-1746 WQQVG
+1746 QVG
-1751 GDRHYDFDA
+1751 GNTTYTFDA
-1760 ADTTNYGLKY
+1760 ADAASYGLKQ
-1770 TGTDPETGSESV
+1770 TTVDPETSEETVTSGR
-1782 ITGLVYTTAL
+1782 IFTTAK

-1797 VLTLDTFNMGS
+1797 VLTLEAFNMGS
-1808 HALTPVG
+1808 HALTLST
-1815 PAAVGSLTVTT
+1815 AQSAVVDT
-1826 AYDTSFANS
+1826 AYDNPFANS
-1835 LRVVLAYAETLDG
+1835 LRNAIAYAEESGETVTFGDLGINSDG
-1848 EQTITF
+1848 ASYNSVFLNRDLEI
-1854 ADGITIVYLH
+1854 GKSITIQTRTFTGDFAMKYGSTM
-1864 NDLNINKS
+1864 DLVS
-1872 VTIDGGTTPRIVS
+1872 EGTPTTGIWIIVGS
-1885 GDYPEESA
+1885 GADAQDAEIRLA
-1893 KLSETMAT
+1893 
-1901 GVCINVATG
+1901 
-1910 GNDSTITL
+1910 D
-1918 KDGVTLT
+1918 DVTLT
-1925 VANYLTISRWHGM
+1925 VNGNLTISRFAGYDKDEEITSTTDKNGNLVM
-1938 EGDGEV
+1938 EW
-1944 ETSNDIKP
+1944 TKP
-1952 QVNLTGGNV
+1952 AVNLSGGNISISENSV
-1961 TINQNAKLTVYDN
+1961 LTVYDDFKIN
-1974 FETGTLINNGSLFLS
+1974 TLDNAGKLILMGNNNSFSAAEGKTFGDVTYVSLGLRKATAENNTDYVFSTPNVQAGTYSTLSFESAELFKSDWSRMVWLYGDSAYSETAKTTFTSAFSGSFVASGDVTAATTTLFTGTLNVS
-1989 GKKNDFHAA
+1989 
-1998 DGGDFGN
+1998 GDFN
-2005 VTYVALQHSKKE
+2005 
-2017 YNDWGTIKYFDA
+2017 
-2029 INIADPNIVAGT
+2029 
-2041 YKTLSVYSADL
+2041 
-2052 IRYQGWSRV
+2052 
-2061 PWFYGSTVTSSRDG
+2061 G
-2075 GNLIAQTT
+2075 G
-2083 AELTANGNVTAE
+2083 
-2095 HLIIGDGVTLKIAA
+2095 
-2109 NGDATQKGDLTVTGT
+2109 
-2124 TTVGSSEDYDGITDP
+2124 
-2139 VRGTLIVEG
+2139 
-2148 NITVE
+2148 
-2153 TLTNIGGITVGG
+2153 TLTNNGVIAVGG

-2173 YGKVTYKGNADQK
+2173 YGKVTYNGTPEEGMKQSVA
-2186 VSAGTYTDLVIETA
+2186 AGTYTDLVIETA

-2205 AGSVTAET
+2205 AGPVTADT
-2213 TTVDETATF
+2213 TTVGETATF
-2222 DVDGD
+2222 DVDGN
-2227 LSAGTLTNNGT
+2227 LTAGTLTNNGT
-2238 IALSGSLSGT
+2238 IALSGTLSGT

-2279 GVKTLAGAI
+2279 GAKTLAGAI
-2288 VVNGDFTANAAFGT
+2288 VVNGDFTANAAFST
-2302 ANDLTLHGAVSGTG
+2302 ASDLDLHGAVSGTG

-2344 NLALSGGTRILTS
+2344 NLALSGGTKILTS

-2384 LKSSATAG
+2384 LKSPATTG
-2392 TSSTPSSTIS
+2392 TDSTPSSTIS

-2437 VTVIGATITLGNPDD
+2437 ETVIGATITLGNPGD

-2543 VDDGSDQAD
+2543 VDDGSDQAG
-2552 FDFIGEDYSSMIK
+2552 FDFIGEDYSNMIK
-2565 GTDGRTSFREAINR
+2565 GTDGKTSFREAINR

-2589 TITFGKMEAG
+2589 TITFGEMEAG
-2599 GYEND
+2599 EYESD

-2622 IQAVDYTNANTD
+2622 IQAVDYTNANTV
-2634 GYVANG
+2634 GYVENG

-2674 DAKISM
+2674 NAKISM

-2698 GYDNDSEIK
+2698 GYDNDKEITK
-2707 KKDTDENGNPVM
+2707 EKTDENGNPVI

-2786 QATAEN
+2786 QTTAEN
-2792 NTDYVFSTPNVQ
+2792 NTDYVFSNPNVQ
-2804 EGTYSTLSFESAELF
+2804 TGTYSTLSFESAELF

-2846 FNGSFVAAGNVTAAT
+2846 FNGSFVAAGGVTAAT

-2869 LNVNGNF
+2869 LNVDGNF

-2907 TETQNVIG
+2907 TETQKVIG
-2915 GDYGKLTLENGTKVM
+2915 GNYGKLTLENGTKVM

-2988 NTEKLLHVSI
+2988 NTENLLHVSI
-2998 LNNATDEA
+2998 LNNAKDEA

-3025 TELGDAI
+3025 TELGDVAI
-3032 ITIRNGAGDV
+3032 TVRNGAGDV
-3042 ISGNQ
+3042 ISSGQ

-3056 QKADAEAEGGFVTLA
+3056 QKADAEAEGGFVTLD

-3093 EEVKITVNKATLTI
+3093 EEVTLTVNKATLTI
-3107 KANDASKTY
+3107 KADNASKTY
-3116 GDLKDPEFT
+3116 GEADPEQFT

-3174 NGTFTINRKAITVT
+3174 NGTFTINRKVITVT

-3209 GNPLTVTLSG
+3209 GNPLEVTLSG

-3232 GTLTNANNKNYSI
+3232 GTLDNTNNKNYSI

-3263 TAEDIV
+3263 TTEDIV

-3306 AISTSLTIEGGTG
+3306 AISTNLTIEGGTG

-3330 DPDDADSID
+3330 DPDDENSID

-3428 NGTANTFTA
+3428 NGTANTFTT

-3554 DAENTTVGTNDTLS
+3554 DAENTTVGTSDTLTN
-3568 KIAEANRHWGALNV
+3568 IAEANRHWGALNV
-3582 SGNFDGGAISNNGTL
+3582 SGNFDGGTITNNGTL

-3603 NAGAGTLGDVT
+3603 NSGSGTLGDVT
-3614 YKGADG
+3614 YKGTAN

-3630 LTIETA
+3630 LTIDTA
-3636 GTAMAEGAVTA
+3636 GTATAEGAVTA

-3667 ALTNSGIV
+3667 ALTNSGTV

-3715 TLSSATVN
+3715 TLSSATVK
-3723 DTFTATS
+3723 DTFTASS

-3735 AVDAESNATLTLTDA
+3735 AVDAGSNATLTLTDA

-3829 KEITVNIDG
+3829 KEITVNVDG
-3838 ENVTLYLDVT
+3838 EDVTLYLDVT
-3848 WKTSDELSDDMS
+3848 WKTSDLSGNMS
-3860 MSGFVNAGTY
+3860 SSGFVNAGTY

-3892 TNRYAWDKSVSS
+3892 TNRYAWDKSVTSN
-3904 DLVIGKATITVSGI
+3904 LVIGKATITVSGI

-3960 DAGANKEVT
+3960 NAGANKEVT

-3979 ANYTLADNT
+3979 ANYTLADST
-3988 FSTTATIAAQKVDLV
+3988 FTTTATIAAKKVELV
-4003 WSSTGVTYTYNG
+4003 WSSTDKTYTYNG

-4033 AVISFGDGVTFKN
+4033 AVVSFGDGITFKN
-4046 VGDYIATAAAVA
+4046 VGDYTATAAAVA
-4058 NYSFTNATQ
+4058 NYEFNNATQ
-4067 NLNIGMAT
+4067 NLNIGKAT
-4075 ISVSD
+4075 ISVND
-4080 IMAAI
+4080 IKAAI
-4085 TEQTYDGKTAVQ
+4085 TEQTYDGDTAVDA
-4097 SATLTVAGLGTDG
+4097 ATLTVAGLGTDG
-4110 TLTVNFTSAVFNSA
+4110 TLTVNFTSGVFNSA
-4124 NVKDVAT
+4124 NVKDVTT

-4159 TAKEVTLGWE
+4159 TAKEVTLAWE
-4169 KADSYTYTGED
+4169 KADSYTYTGAD
-4180 QSDTVK
+4180 QSGTVK
-4186 AYYTDVDGEKQYVT
+4186 AYYTDVNNKTQYVT
-4200 VTFDQTFQN
+4200 VTFDKTFLN

-4231 SLDLTIAKAKI
+4231 SLGLTIAKAKI
-4242 TVSGISANGK
+4242 TVSGITANGK

-4261 IVTTG
+4261 IVTSGADLEGKVEGEDLSISILTG
-4266 VDLAGKV
+4266 V
-4273 KGDDLTI
+4273 
-4280 TATGAFADADAGE
+4280 FADANAGA
-4293 NKSVTGTF
+4293 NKAVTGTF

-4342 GADQSGTVK
+4342 GKDQSGTVK
-4351 ATYTDVN
+4351 AYYTDVD
-4358 GATQDADVSFGDG
+4358 GEKQYVSV
-4371 ITFKNEGDYTAT
+4371 TFDKTFLNAGDYTAS
-4383 AAAVANYSFTNAT
+4383 AGASAGGNYNWSASNLGLTIA
-4396 QSLKINKLALTV
+4396 QASLTV
-4408 TGASETVTYDGNAH
+4408 TADAVSKTYGAADPTLTYKVTGLVNGETEATVLTGALGRDAGENVGTYAIKQGTLAASSNYKLDFTGANLTINQATLTVTADAVSKTYGEADP
-4422 TLNSVT
+4422 TLTYQVS
-4428 PGTTSVNGHTVS
+4428 GLVNGDTEAGVL
-4440 TTATVTGTNAG
+4440 TG
-4451 EYDLNIANAVVVKD
+4451 ELSR
-4465 AEGNDVTA
+4465 AEGNNVGTYAISQGTLVASSNYKLDFTGA
-4473 NYEITTTNGKLTIN
+4473 NLTIN
-4487 KALLTVTLQDA
+4487 KATLTVTADA
-4498 TVTYGNADP
+4498 VSKTYGEADP
-4507 ELTYSVSGIVDGSDG
+4507 TLTYKVSGLVNGDVEADVVSGI
-4522 ADLADVTLSR
+4522 LSR
-4532 EAGTDVGQYLISATA
+4532 NAGEDVGTYAITPGNITV
-4547 TSKSGNYDVKVA
+4547 TSNYTLA
-4559 DTAAYLTITAK
+4559 FAGANLTINK
-4570 EISIDSVTLADKTY
+4570 
-4584 DGNTS
+4584 
-4589 ATITGAT
+4589 ATIT
-4596 VSGVVGSD
+4596 
-4604 EVTVDFSSANAAF
+4604 
-4617 TNANA
+4617 
-4622 GAAVSFQA
+4622 
-4630 SGFTLTGADA
+4630 
-4640 GNYKLTETPFDG
+4640 
-4652 TAEINKAKIIISN
+4652 ISN

-4679 VVTFDKNGIIAG
+4679 DVTFDKSGIVAG
-4691 DETKVALA
+4691 DEAKVALA
-4699 VTGTFADGDA
+4699 VTGTFADKNA
-4709 AADKTVSLVWTLT
+4709 AADKTVDLVWSLT

-4772 SDTFTGALEVKD
+4772 SDTFTGALEVQNA
-4784 VAYSTANKL
+4784 AYSTGSHL
-4793 KAGSYTIGQGNLS
+4793 KAGSYTIGQGDLS
-4806 AGSNYEITFVDG
+4806 AGSNYEITFVEG
-4818 TLTIDKA
+4818 TLNVNKA
-4825 ALSVATM
+4825 DLTVSTV
-4832 TATDRAYN
+4832 TAADRAYN
-4840 GTMAVELNGYTFNG
+4840 GTTSAELTGATYTG
-4854 LVGADAVTLTA
+4854 LVEDDVITLT
-4865 TGTAASKNAGTQNVT
+4865 GNGIFDSKNAGTQNVT
-4880 FSNLAIDGADKDNYT
+4880 FSGLAISGADAANYNLIT
-4895 FNAAAPAGT
+4895 TEKTTTAT
-4904 VSVVISKAAISI
+4904 ISKAAISI
-4916 TANNASKVY
+4916 TANNAGKVY
-4925 NTADPA
+4925 NMADPA

-4947 ALSREAGDDVGTYEI
+4947 ALSREAGDDVGTYAI

-4972 GENYAVTFTPGIF
+4972 GGNYDVTFTPGIF
-4985 TIANKAATITVGTT
+4985 TIANKAAIITVGTT

-5024 SSITLTGATN
+5024 SSITLTGATD
-5034 AGSYEATVVSVTI
+5034 AGSYDATVEAITI
-5047 LDADDNDVT
+5047 TDAGGNDVT

-5072 VTIMVSDIVA
+5072 VTITISDIVA
-5082 ANREYNGET
+5082 ASREYNGET
-5091 GADVTFK
+5091 GADVTFDK
-5098 ESGILAVDTDK
+5098 SGILAVDTDK

-5115 GAFDNKNVGTGK
+5115 GTFDNKNVGTGK

-5157 AKEISISGITAADKT
+5157 AKEISISGITAANKT
-5172 YDGNDTTTVDK
+5172 YDGNNTTTVDK

-5190 NVADDDLDFTVTG
+5190 NVTGDDLDFTVTG
-5203 AFADADAGENKTVNL
+5203 AFADKNAATDKTVNL
-5218 TVTLTGTDKDN
+5218 TVSLTGADAGN
-5229 YVFADASQKT
+5229 YVLADASQKT

-5272 KVVFGGIVGSDKLTV
+5272 NVVFGGIVGDDKLTV

-5297 AGTGK
+5297 
-5302 NVAISGLTLG
+5302 
-5312 GESLANYELAATGN
+5312 
-5326 QSETTATINKAQITI
+5326 
-5341 SGITAENKTYDGNT
+5341 
-5355 AAALDYSNVV
+5355 
-5365 FDGIVGSDKLTV
+5365 
-5377 TATGAF
+5377 
-5383 ESASAGT
+5383 AGT

-5436 NSKTYDGNTTAT
+5436 ANKTYDGNTTAT
-5448 LDYSNVVFGGIVG
+5448 LDYSNAVFGGIVG

-5485 ISGLTLGGESLA
+5485 ISGLTLGGDSLA

-5504 GNQSSTTATINKA
+5504 GNQSETTATINKA
-5517 ALTVTAQDATITYG
+5517 ALTVTAQDAAITYG

-5550 EAASVVTGAMDIENA
+5550 ETASVVTGAMGIENA
-5565 TNLSGANKLKADAND
+5565 TNLSGAGKLKADATD
-5580 LYKFTIGTLTAANY
+5580 LYKFTLGTLTAANY

-5620 NFATSKVYNGTT
+5620 DFAASKVYDGTT

-5637 SSSLDTVLTNDT
+5637 SSSLNTVLTNDT

-5680 AANYNLAAFTET
+5680 AANYNLAVFTET
-5692 TGTITAKEIDLTWSS
+5692 TGTITAKEVGLTWSS
-5707 AGVTYTY
+5707 ADKTYTY
-5714 NGDVQSVTA
+5714 NGAAQSVTA
-5723 TYTDVNGATQNA
+5723 TYTDVTGATQNA

-5742 ITFKNEGD
+5742 VTFQNAGD

-5766 TQKLKINKL
+5766 TQNLKINKL

-5789 GTAHTLNRVTP
+5789 GTAHTLNSVTP
-5800 GNTIVQGHTVSTTA
+5800 GDTIVQGHTVSTTA
-5814 TVTGTDAGVYDL
+5814 TATGTAAGEYVLD
-5826 NIENAVAVK
+5826 IENAVAVK
-5835 DAEGNDVTANYEITT
+5835 DANGNDVTANYEIATT
-5850 NNGKLTIN
+5850 NGKLTIN
-5858 KKMLSVDAIEANI
+5858 QKVLSVDAIVANI
-5871 TEQTYD
+5871 TAQTYD

-5886 LTIDGVSV
+5886 LTIDGVSI
-5894 SWTNAAFNSADVADV
+5894 SWTNAAFNSADVATA

-5932 DAMGKILAKKISLGG
+5932 DAAGKIL
-5947 LTVAD
+5947 
-5952 KVYDGTKVAEI
+5952 
-5963 TGIGFAEGAIISDD
+5963 
-5977 TVTVDTTGATA
+5977 
-5988 NFDSANAADSIKVTA
+5988 
-6003 SGFTLSGTD
+6003 
-6012 ADNYELISD
+6012 
-6021 SIETTAR
+6021 
-6028 INKATIS
+6028 
-6035 VNDINAAITEQTY
+6035 
-6048 DGKTAVQSATLTVAG
+6048 
-6063 IGTDGT
+6063 
-6069 LTVNYTSGAFNS
+6069 
-6081 ANVKD
+6081 
-6086 VTTATFSGLSLAN
+6086 
-6099 SNYQLSADTV
+6099 
-6109 TVDATGMITAKDVT
+6109 
-6123 LAWEKA
+6123 
-6129 DSYTYTGADQSGT
+6129 
-6142 VKAYYTDVTGAKQ
+6142 
-6155 YVTVTFD
+6155 
-6162 NTFRNAGDYTA
+6162 
-6173 SAEASAADGN
+6173 
-6183 YKYAASEL
+6183 
-6191 DLTIAKAKITIS
+6191 
-6203 NIAAVNRE
+6203 
-6211 YNGGT
+6211 
-6216 GANVTFDKSGIV
+6216 
-6228 AADNAKVTLT
+6228 
-6238 VTGAFDNKNV
+6238 
-6248 GTDKAVSLTWSL
+6248 
-6260 TGEAAGN
+6260 
-6267 YELSGN
+6267 
-6273 AAATTADITAKEITV
+6273 AKEITV
-6288 SGITAGNKVYDGTT
+6288 SGITASNKIYDGNTT
-6302 DATVNTSAATF
+6302 ATVDTSAATF

-6346 TLGGTDAGNYVLAAS
+6346 TLGGTDAGNYVLAAT
-6361 GNQSSATADITAK
+6361 GNQSSVTADITAK

-6382 ASNKVYDS
+6382 AGNKVYDS
-6390 TTSATVDTSAATF
+6390 TTSATVNT
-6403 AGMITGDKLTVSTSG
+6403 TG
-6418 TFGDK
+6418 
-6423 NVGTGKTVTF
+6423 
-6433 GSLTLGGTDAG
+6433 
-6444 NYVLAATGNQ
+6444 
-6454 SSATADITAKEITVS
+6454 
-6469 GITASNKVYDGNDT
+6469 
-6483 ATVDTSAATFT
+6483 ATFT

-6514 VATGKTV
+6514 VGTGKTV

-6528 GGADAGNYVL
+6528 GGTDAGNYVL
-6538 AATGNQSSTTAT
+6538 AATGNQSSVTAD

-6565 KIYDGNTTAT
+6565 KIYDGNTSAT
-6575 ITGATVSGVIG
+6575 ISDATVSGVIG

-6658 ADPPLTYQV
+6658 
-6667 SGLVGSDA
+6667 
-6675 LTGELSR
+6675 
-6682 DAGENVGTYAITKG
+6682 
-6696 TLAASSNYNLVF
+6696 
-6708 TGADLTITKATVTVT
+6708 
-6723 ANAQSKVYGEAD
+6723 
-6735 PTLTYKVT
+6735 
-6743 GLVGSDALTG
+6743 
-6753 ELSRDAGENVGTYA
+6753 
-6767 ISQGTLAA
+6767 
-6775 SANYDLVFT
+6775 
-6784 GADLTITKATVT
+6784 
-6796 VTADAQSKVYGETD
+6796 TD

-6833 AGENVGTYAIT
+6833 VGENVGTYAIT
-6844 KGTLAASANYNLEF
+6844 KGTLAASSNYDLVFN
-6858 TGADLTITKATV
+6858 GADLTITKATV

-6875 AQSKVYGETD
+6875 AQSKVYGEAD

-6894 LVGSDALMGELSRDA
+6894 LVGSDALTGELSRDA

-6949 DAQRKVYGEA
+6949 DAQSKVYGEA

-6973 DALTGALSRD
+6973 DALTGELSRD

>member
-20 VQAAEAA
+20 IQAAEAA

-33 NDAAGDGSAAAEMQS
+33 NDAAGAGETGAADGAESESA
-48 DDNQTASNE
+48 E
-57 LTPESLAEMPVPPE
+57 LESLAEMPVPPE

-81 AGADADGNAA
+81 ADADADGNAA
-91 ADPESDAG
+91 ADPDSDAG

-110 SEAASET
+110 SEAVSET

-243 ASTDSTGANGDWD
+243 ASTDSTGAHGDWD

-275 YDLEAKAITITV
+275 YDLEAITITV
-287 NTIEGGINSTD
+287 DTLAEETETSYK
-298 GLTTFEEAIQ
+298 TFEGAVAK
-308 LVNADEEGNEY
+308 VNAGKGDGYEY
-319 TIVFGDLD
+319 TITFGDLGQQD
-327 YSLDGKN
+327 EWKLANVYISN
-334 NPDTYNPYVWITSDI
+334 N
-349 NIEKDVTIV
+349 VTIENNV
-358 GASTYYDQ
+358 IIHGATKYHDFAS
-366 VMIAIDPKGEVSKD
+366 IAVKSG
-380 LTITI
+380 
-385 ADNVNVTVQGN
+385 ADAQNASVTVAENVTLTVTGDLS
-396 VIFSRNPG
+396 FSRIPG
-404 MGIDSEVNGTG
+404 FDNDQEINGTW
-415 TKKKVNIAGNGNVT
+415 TKPEVKLIGSGNVT
-429 VAADATLSAF
+429 ICS
-439 DNFNIGKLDNKGE
+439 N
-452 VILYGTD
+452 
-459 NSFSVA
+459 
-465 EEGGNFG
+465 
-472 NVTYIRLLHTEKPYF
+472 
-487 SKWAYDP
+487 
-494 GAPDIVEGSYAT
+494 AT
-506 LSVYTADIVL
+506 LSVFDGIKINELNNQGHLVILGGADNAFKLATGEGAPTDFGTVTYIDLEHTYKKATSPWTQSEGHYFTAPELKIEAPSIVGGGYGTLSVYSADIARGIESSYTTANSYDFRSNMWVRKHFV
-516 GAYGADE
+516 YGETSNVAIDGGYNSNTKTHTA
-523 FTDKRGSDPEAND
+523 FTASYQG
-536 YRLNPWI
+536 L
-543 RKVFLYGQTA
+543 LTA
-553 YKTVE
+553 
-558 DGKYGD
+558 
-564 LKINYY
+564 
-570 TSATGTV
+570 TS
-577 NFTGD
+577 
-582 ISANNLVIGD
+582 ISAGNLIIGD

-599 GTIDADATTIGT
+599 GTLDADVTTIGT

-625 LSVSGDFDGGAI
+625 LSVSGNFDGGTI

-647 TNNDGSGTQLGNVTY
+647 ANNTGSGTQLGNVTY
-662 NSADGQTII
+662 NGADGQTII
-671 SGTYGDLTIATTGT
+671 SGTYGDLTIETAGT
-685 ATAAGDI
+685 ATAEGAV
-692 TATAT
+692 TADTTTVKANAT
-697 TIGAS
+697 
-702 SVLDANGDLA
+702 LDANGDLT
-712 AGTLTNNGSIA
+712 AGALTNSGTVKVA
-723 VGGAFSATAE
+723 GAFSATAE
-733 NFGNVTYDGEEAQNI
+733 NFGNVTYDGAEQNVL
-748 FGGTYNNLILSGG
+748 GGTYSNLILSGG

-766 DAVTVTGDLTAGV
+766 DAVTVTGDLTA
-779 RINAAYDLTLSGAV
+779 NANLATAYDLTLSGTV

-824 LSSGTK
+824 LSGGTK
-830 TLAGAVTANGKF
+830 TLAGAVTANGEF

-874 ISAANFNGISVT
+874 ISGANFNGISVT
-886 NTIENGDGYLHL
+886 NTIADGDGYLHL

-957 WQLNDETVA
+957 WQLLDGTAVD

-998 ATLTITAQN
+998 ATLTITAQG
-1007 LTKVYGDADTAITDP
+1007 LSKTYSEADTTITDP
-1022 RYTVSGLVNGD
+1022 CYTVSGLVNGD

-1052 IRTGTDAEGNPVYGG
+1052 IRTGTDAEGNPIYGG

-1075 LTSGNY
+1075 ITSGNY
-1081 ELVYAEQD
+1081 ELAYEQG
-1089 AFLTITPKQLQSTGF
+1089 AVLTITPKTLAYGAGLTGEF
-1104 GTTLTINL
+1104 T
-1112 ASREYD
+1112 AREYD
-1118 GTTKIYKEAVTIT
+1118 GT
-1131 IQGITADGTLN
+1131 
-1142 VAYDTEN
+1142 
-1149 SNYDHADV
+1149 SDV
-1157 LTCKNALF
+1157 GA
-1165 TGLYVVDAEG
+1165 G
-1175 NINYNYTLS
+1175 NITLS
-1184 KTEYSYSAANMIV
+1184 HTGIIDADKGIYSVGWDSAKYYDQNAGTETANAGVGTYRVTVEGLKIVDSDGNVNNNYVFDRTNRNFVNLSNMIV
-1197 AKNVEVVADG
+1197 AKNIEVVADG
-1207 VGTSIT
+1207 AGTSIT

-1243 LNDLTGELD
+1243 LNDLTGELG

-1329 QDAAAVANGDLTE
+1329 QDAAAVKNGTLAE
-1342 SALAVNGVYT
+1342 SALAVDGVYT

-1365 SALKIGANAFA
+1365 SALEIGAKAFA
-1376 GEGVELVING
+1376 DMALVIDG
-1386 AGQVTLSGN
+1386 DGKVTLSGN
-1395 GTSQILNIAA
+1395 SASRILSVAA
-1405 GNDVTVNG
+1405 GNEVTVNG
-1413 ITFTQGYSADAHG
+1413 ITFTNGYLADAHG
-1426 GAVYNDGKLTITD
+1426 GAVYNNGKLTITD
-1439 STFTG
+1439 SAFTG
-1444 NSTKKSAG
+1444 NSTAKSAG
-1452 AIKNEGVMVI
+1452 AIKNEGEMVI
-1462 IDSTFTSNTTTS
+1462 INSSFSSNTTTS
-1474 YGGAIYNTSDLTIT
+1474 YGGAILNDGKLTIIG
-1488 DSTFTSNTASNYGGA
+1488 STFTSNTANNYGGA
-1503 IYNADDLTITGSTFT
+1503 ISNTNDLTITGSTFT
-1518 NNVAKQGG
+1518 KNVAKQGG
-1526 AILNSG
+1526 AIRNSG

-1562 AVLERTLFKANNTAR
+1562 AVLERTLFKANNTAQ

-1590 TVDMIESTVYGSTA
+1590 TVDVIESTVYGSTA
-1604 TGSGGYSYGFHGAN
+1604 TGSGGYSYGFHGASA
-1618 TNGHVVTITSGATLN
+1618 NGHVVTITSGATLN
-1633 MINSTAYTA
+1633 MINSTSYVSARQNAYGT
-1642 VYAGGTSDT
+1642 YYNNGGTL
-1651 YKKFAYDVISGGT
+1651 
-1664 FNVINSIITTHRSGA
+1664 NVINSIITTHRKGTHWGGNVIEGA
-1679 HYGSYAINGSYN
+1679 YN
-1691 NYSSLVGSN
+1691 NYASAIGEAVGT
-1700 AFESFSSTTNTFA
+1700 FSSTTNTFA
-1713 LKADSEASGG
+1713 LNADSEASGG

-1738 KDADGDRI
+1738 RDAERNRI

-1751 GDRHYDFDA
+1751 GDQFYAFDA

-1792 NGVSR
+1792 NDVSR

-1808 HALTPVG
+1808 HALTPVD
-1815 PAAVGSLTVTT
+1815 PATVGSLTVTT
-1826 AYDTSFANS
+1826 AHDTSFANS

-1864 NDLNINKS
+1864 DDLNINKS
-1872 VTIDGGTTPRIVS
+1872 VTIDGGTTPRIV
-1885 GDYPEESA
+1885 DTNFPEESA

-1901 GVCINVATG
+1901 GVVIRGYNERQDAYIRIAADAT
-1910 GNDSTITL
+1910 L
-1918 KDGVTLT
+1918 AVE
-1925 VANYLTISRWHGM
+1925 NYLTISHWLGIDYD
-1938 EGDGEV
+1938 GDVKAGG
-1944 ETSNDIKP
+1944 NKP
-1952 QVNLTGGNV
+1952 QVNVTGGNV
-1961 TINQNAKLTVYDN
+1961 TINQNAKLSVYDN

-1989 GKKNDFHAA
+1989 GEKNDFHAA

-2005 VTYVALQHSKKE
+2005 VTYVALHHSAKPTLNFIE
-2017 YNDWGTIKYFDA
+2017 VD
-2029 INIADPNIVAGT
+2029 IADPNIVAGT

-2061 PWFYGSTVTSSRDG
+2061 PWFYGSTVANSRDG
-2075 GNLIAQTT
+2075 GTLTAQTT
-2083 AELTANGNVTAE
+2083 AELTAYGNVTAE

-2124 TTVGSSEDYDGITDP
+2124 TTVGSSEVYSGITDP
-2139 VRGTLIVEG
+2139 VRGTLIVAG
-2148 NITVE
+2148 NITAA

-2165 DFTATAEN
+2165 DLTATADN
-2173 YGKVTYKGNADQK
+2173 YGKVTYNGDADQK
-2186 VSAGTYTDLVIETA
+2186 VCAGTYTDLAITTN

-2205 AGSVTAET
+2205 AGSVTADT
-2213 TTVDETATF
+2213 TTVGETATF

-2227 LSAGTLTNNGT
+2227 LTAGTLTNNGT
-2238 IALSGSLSGT
+2238 IALSGTLSGT
-2248 VDTTWGK
+2248 LNGTSWGN
-2255 MIYDGDSAQDV
+2255 MSYYGNSAQEV

-2279 GVKTLAGAI
+2279 GAKTLAGAI
-2288 VVNGDFTANAAFGT
+2288 VVNGDFTANAAFST
-2302 ANDLTLHGAVSGTG
+2302 AGDLALHGAVSGTG

-2331 TEKVQVILAGTYY
+2331 TEQVQVILAGTYY
-2344 NLALSGGTRILTS
+2344 NLALSGGSKILTS

-2384 LKSSATAG
+2384 LKSSATTG
-2392 TSSTPSSTIS
+2392 TNSTPSSTIS

-2424 ALTNIVPEGNENI
+2424 ALTNIVPEGNVNI
-2437 VTVIGATITLGNPDD
+2437 ETVIGATITLGNPGD

-2543 VDDGSDQAD
+2543 VDDGSDQAG
-2552 FDFIGEDYSSMIK
+2552 FNFAGEDYSNMIK

-2579 VNALGKNVDF
+2579 VNALGKNIDF
-2589 TITFGKMEAG
+2589 TITFGKMEDGEYAG
-2599 GYEND
+2599 D

-2622 IQAVDYTNANTD
+2622 IQAVDYTNANTV

-2680 TEGVTL
+2680 DEGVTL

-2698 GYDNDSEIK
+2698 GYDNDSEITK
-2707 KKDTDENGNPVM
+2707 ASTDENGNPVM

-2792 NTDYVFSTPNVQ
+2792 NTDYVFSNPNVQ
-2804 EGTYSTLSFESAELF
+2804 TGTYSTLSFESAELF

-2833 AFSTPAQTTFTSA
+2833 AHSAPANKDFTSA
-2846 FNGSFVAAGNVTAAT
+2846 FNGSFVAAGDVTAAT
-2861 TNLSTGAT
+2861 TNLSSGTT
-2869 LNVNGNF
+2869 LNVDGNF

-2907 TETQNVIG
+2907 TGTQNVIG
-2915 GDYGKLTLENGTKVM
+2915 GNYGKLTLENGTKVM

-2973 VSGVTFENMAVVNTA
+2973 VSGVNFENMAVVNTA

-2998 LNNATDEA
+2998 LNNAKDEA
-3006 TTGVNLVST
+3006 TTGINLVST
-3015 SVDDLTFTYG
+3015 PVDDLTFTYG

-3056 QKADAEAEGGFVTLA
+3056 QKADAGAEGGFVTLA

-3093 EEVKITVNKATLTI
+3093 EEVTLTVNKATVTI
-3107 KANDASKTY
+3107 KADNASKTY
-3116 GDLKDPEFT
+3116 GEADPEQFT
-3125 YQAPVGLVG
+3125 YQAPVGLIG
-3134 TDTVT
+3134 MDTVT
-3139 VSLNRA
+3139 VTLNRA

-3151 TYAITITATIEN
+3151 TYAITITATMADEIS
-3163 GDSNNYEIDPE
+3163 GNYEIKTE

-3188 PDADQSVSNAGSFTY
+3188 PDADQSASNAGSFTY

-3209 GNPLTVTLSG
+3209 GNPLEVTLSG
-3219 ALSFDKVTHMITQ
+3219 ALGFDNVTHKITQ

-3245 TFTSGVA
+3245 TFTGDVA

-3263 TAEDIV
+3263 TTDDIV

-3284 AEAGDT
+3284 ANADAAALDAGT
-3290 ITFASDITTV
+3290 ITVSELADANGIYTISFADFGKDMYGAPYLRVYLNADNGALNINTNITIDGGTADRITTNSASLKPV
-3300 NLSRDL
+3300 AAALSESVARGIIISAAD
-3306 AISTSLTIEGGTG
+3306 STSAETRKDVEIKI
-3319 VAITVAAGVDG
+3319 A
-3330 DPDDADSID
+3330 DDA
-3339 AEIQI
+3339 
-3344 AQDVT
+3344 T
-3349 LTVSGKLDISRY
+3349 LTVKNYLTISHWHGMAEDKEVQTSNDIKSR
-3361 AANNNDTEVG
+3361 
-3371 LDRTNNISKNAQA
+3371 
-3384 KPQVNLTGAGNLAI
+3384 VNLTGGNVTVSENAK
-3398 AADANL
+3398 L
-3404 SVFDGIQINQ
+3404 SVYDSFNIGTLVN
-3414 LDNKG
+3414 NG
-3419 NLFLYGKNS
+3419 SLFLYGENNAFS
-3428 NGTANTFTA
+3428 A
-3437 ATEGGSLGNVTYT
+3437 ADGGDFGNVTYV
-3450 ALYHR
+3450 ALHHSAKSVGGLVKV
-3455 EGTTPFYDITVYFDE
+3455 EIADPN
-3470 VVIPA
+3470 
-3475 PDIVAGNYDNLT
+3475 IVAGTYETLSVY
-3487 INSAELVRN
+3487 SADLI
-3496 NGFVRYIYNYGSLV
+3496 RYQGWSRVPWYYGSTV
-3510 AGSKDHNSKDYYVYN
+3510 ANSQDGGTLYAQALATLTANGDV
-3525 TAEFSVTGDISAN
+3525 TAENLI
-3538 TLNIGN
+3538 LGN

-3554 DAENTTVGTNDTLS
+3554 DAENTTVGTSDTLTN
-3568 KIAEANRHWGALNV
+3568 IAEANRHWGALNV
-3582 SGNFDGGAISNNGTL
+3582 SGNFDGGTITNNGTL

-3603 NAGAGTLGDVT
+3603 NAGSGTLGDVT
-3614 YKGADG
+3614 YNGTAN
-3620 QTIISGTYGD
+3620 QTIISGIYGD
-3630 LTIETA
+3630 LTIDTA
-3636 GTAMAEGAVTA
+3636 GTATAEGAVTA
-3647 DTTTVKA
+3647 DTTTVTA
-3654 NATLDANG
+3654 DATLDANG

-3667 ALTNSGIV
+3667 TLTNSGTV

-3723 DTFTATS
+3723 GTFTATS

-3816 ATYGETLTLTETK
+3816 AIYGETLTLTETR

-3838 ENVTLYLDVT
+3838 EDVTLYLDVT

-3883 KDGEVYTEV
+3883 KDGEIYTEV
-3892 TNRYAWDKSVSS
+3892 TNRYAWDKSVTSN
-3904 DLVIGKATITVSGI
+3904 LVIGKATITVSGI
-3918 TANGKTYDGKE
+3918 TANGKTYDGTT

-3941 GKVEGDDLTITAT
+3941 GNVEGDDLTITAT

-3960 DAGANKEVT
+3960 NAGENKSVT

-3988 FSTTATIAAQKVDLV
+3988 FSTTATIAAKKVDLT
-4003 WSSTGVTYTYNG
+4003 WSSTDVTYTYNG
-4015 DVQSVTATYTDVT
+4015 DVQSVMATYTDVNND
-4028 GATQN
+4028 TQS
-4033 AVISFGDGVTFKN
+4033 VVVSFGDGVTFKN
-4046 VGDYIATAAAVA
+4046 AGDYTATAEAVA
-4058 NYSFTNATQ
+4058 NYEFNNATQ
-4067 NLNIGMAT
+4067 NLNIGKAT

-4080 IMAAI
+4080 ITAAI
-4085 TEQTYDGKTAVQ
+4085 TEQTYDGDTAVDA
-4097 SATLTVAGLGTDG
+4097 ATLTVAGLGTDG
-4110 TLTVNFTSAVFNSA
+4110 TLTVNFTSGAFNSA
-4124 NVKDVAT
+4124 NVKDVTT

-4145 LSADTITVGAAGKI
+4145 LSDTSVTVDATGKI
-4159 TAKEVTLGWE
+4159 TAKDVTLGWE
-4169 KADSYTYTGED
+4169 KADSYTYTGAD

-4200 VTFDQTFQN
+4200 VTFDNTFLN
-4209 AGDYTASAAAS
+4209 AGDYTASAEAS
-4220 AADSNYNWSAS
+4220 AADSNYNWSSS

-4242 TVSGISANGK
+4242 TVSGITANGK
-4252 VYDGTTDAE
+4252 TYDGTTSATVDASGADLE
-4261 IVTTG
+4261 GKVDGEDLSISILTG
-4266 VDLAGKV
+4266 V
-4273 KGDDLTI
+4273 
-4280 TATGAFADADAGE
+4280 FADANAGA
-4293 NKSVTGTF
+4293 NKEVTGTF

-4342 GADQSGTVK
+4342 GKDQSDTVK
-4351 ATYTDVN
+4351 AYYTDV
-4358 GATQDADVSFGDG
+4358 DG
-4371 ITFKNEGDYTAT
+4371 EKQYVTVTFDQTFLNAGDYTAS
-4383 AAAVANYSFTNAT
+4383 AEASAGGNYNWSAS
-4396 QSLKINKLALTV
+4396 SLGLTIAQASLTV
-4408 TGASETVTYDGNAH
+4408 TADAVSKTYGAADPTLTYKVTGLVNGETEAGVLTGALGRDAGENVGTYAISQGTLKASDNYNLVFTGSNLTINQATLTVTADAVSKTYGEADPSLTYQVSG
-4422 TLNSVT
+4422 L
-4428 PGTTSVNGHTVS
+4428 VNGDTEAGVL
-4440 TTATVTGTNAG
+4440 TGA
-4451 EYDLNIANAVVVKD
+4451 LSR
-4465 AEGNDVTA
+4465 AEGNNVGTYAISQGTLAASSNYKLDFTGA
-4473 NYEITTTNGKLTIN
+4473 NLTIN
-4487 KALLTVTLQDA
+4487 KATLTVTADA
-4498 TVTYGNADP
+4498 VSKTYGEADPTLTYTVTGLVNGDTADDV
-4507 ELTYSVSGIVDGSDG
+4507 VSGI
-4522 ADLADVTLSR
+4522 LSR
-4532 EAGTDVGQYLISATA
+4532 NAGEDVGTYAITP
-4547 TSKSGNYDVKVA
+4547 GN
-4559 DTAAYLTITAK
+4559 ITV
-4570 EISIDSVTLADKTY
+4570 SSNYTLA
-4584 DGNTS
+4584 
-4589 ATITGAT
+4589 
-4596 VSGVVGSD
+4596 
-4604 EVTVDFSSANAAF
+4604 F
-4617 TNANA
+4617 A
-4622 GAAVSFQA
+4622 GAN
-4630 SGFTLTGADA
+4630 LT
-4640 GNYKLTETPFDG
+4640 
-4652 TAEINKAKIIISN
+4652 INKAKITISN

-4679 VVTFDKNGIIAG
+4679 DVTFDKSGIVAG
-4691 DETKVALA
+4691 DEAKVALS

-4709 AADKTVSLVWTLT
+4709 AADKTVSLVWSLT
-4722 GEAAGNYELSGNLTE
+4722 GEAAGNYELAGNEAT

-4760 DYTLTHNGVLLG
+4760 DYTLTHNGALLG
-4772 SDTFTGALEVKD
+4772 SDTFTGALEVKNA
-4784 VAYSTANKL
+4784 AYSTANKL
-4793 KAGSYTIGQGNLS
+4793 TVGTYTIGQGDLS
-4806 AGSNYEITFVDG
+4806 AGSNYEITFVEGILNVNKAD
-4818 TLTIDKA
+4818 LTVSTVTA
-4825 ALSVATM
+4825 A
-4832 TATDRAYN
+4832 DRAYN
-4840 GTMAVELNGYTFNG
+4840 GTTSAELTGATYTG
-4854 LVGADAVTLTA
+4854 LVEGDVITLT
-4865 TGTAASKNAGTQNVT
+4865 GNGIFDSKNAGTQNVT
-4880 FSNLAIDGADKDNYT
+4880 FSGLAISGADAANYNLIT
-4895 FNAAAPAGT
+4895 TEKTTTAT
-4904 VSVVISKAAISI
+4904 ISKAAISI
-4916 TANNASKVY
+4916 TANDASKVY

-4962 NGCTITDGNN
+4962 NGYTITDGNN
-4972 GENYAVTFTPGIF
+4972 GGNYDVTFTPGIF
-4985 TIANKAATITVGTT
+4985 TIANKAATITVGST

-5024 SSITLTGATN
+5024 SSITLTGATD
-5034 AGSYEATVVSVTI
+5034 AGSYDATVEAITI
-5047 LDADDNDVT
+5047 TDAGGNDVT

-5072 VTIMVSDIVA
+5072 VTITISDIVA
-5082 ANREYNGET
+5082 ASREYNGET
-5091 GADVTFK
+5091 GADVTFDK
-5098 ESGILAVDTDK
+5098 SGILAVDTDK

-5115 GAFDNKNVGTGK
+5115 GTFDNKNVGTGK

-5157 AKEISISGITAADKT
+5157 AKEISISGITAANKT
-5172 YDGNDTTTVDK
+5172 YDGNNTTTVDK

-5190 NVADDDLDFTVTG
+5190 NVTGDDLDFTVTG
-5203 AFADADAGENKTVNL
+5203 AFADKNAATDKTVNL
-5218 TVTLTGTDKDN
+5218 TVSLTGADAGN
-5229 YVFADASQKT
+5229 YVLADASQKT

-5272 KVVFGGIVGSDKLTV
+5272 NVVFGGIVGDDKLTV

-5297 AGTGK
+5297 
-5302 NVAISGLTLG
+5302 
-5312 GESLANYELAATGN
+5312 
-5326 QSETTATINKAQITI
+5326 
-5341 SGITAENKTYDGNT
+5341 
-5355 AAALDYSNVV
+5355 
-5365 FDGIVGSDKLTV
+5365 
-5377 TATGAF
+5377 
-5383 ESASAGT
+5383 AGT

-5436 NSKTYDGNTTAT
+5436 ANKTYDGNTTAT
-5448 LDYSNVVFGGIVG
+5448 LDYSNAVFGGIVG

-5485 ISGLTLGGESLA
+5485 ISGLTLGGDSLA

-5504 GNQSSTTATINKA
+5504 GNQSETTATINKA
-5517 ALTVTAQDATITYG
+5517 ALTVTAQDAAITYG

-5550 EAASVVTGAMDIENA
+5550 ETASVVTGAMGIENA
-5565 TNLSGANKLKADAND
+5565 TNLSGAGKLKADATD
-5580 LYKFTIGTLTAANY
+5580 LYKFTLGTLTAANY

-5620 NFATSKVYNGTT
+5620 DFAASKVYDGTT

-5637 SSSLDTVLTNDT
+5637 SSSLNTVLTNDT

-5680 AANYNLAAFTET
+5680 AANYNLAVFTET
-5692 TGTITAKEIDLTWSS
+5692 TGTITAKEVGLTWSS
-5707 AGVTYTY
+5707 ADKTYTY
-5714 NGDVQSVTA
+5714 NGAAQSVTA
-5723 TYTDVNGATQNA
+5723 TYTDVTGATQNA

-5742 ITFKNEGD
+5742 VTFQNAGD

-5766 TQKLKINKL
+5766 TQNLKINKL

-5789 GTAHTLNRVTP
+5789 GTAHTLNSVTP
-5800 GNTIVQGHTVSTTA
+5800 GDTIVQGHTVSTTA
-5814 TVTGTDAGVYDL
+5814 TATGTAAGEYVLD
-5826 NIENAVAVK
+5826 IENAVAVK
-5835 DAEGNDVTANYEITT
+5835 DANGNDVTANYEIATT
-5850 NNGKLTIN
+5850 NGKLTIN
-5858 KKMLSVDAIEANI
+5858 QKVLSVDAIVANI
-5871 TEQTYD
+5871 TAQTYD

-5886 LTIDGVSV
+5886 LTIDGVSI
-5894 SWTNAAFNSADVADV
+5894 SWTNAAFNSADVATA

-5932 DAMGKILAKKISLGG
+5932 DAAGKIL
-5947 LTVAD
+5947 
-5952 KVYDGTKVAEI
+5952 
-5963 TGIGFAEGAIISDD
+5963 
-5977 TVTVDTTGATA
+5977 
-5988 NFDSANAADSIKVTA
+5988 
-6003 SGFTLSGTD
+6003 
-6012 ADNYELISD
+6012 
-6021 SIETTAR
+6021 
-6028 INKATIS
+6028 
-6035 VNDINAAITEQTY
+6035 
-6048 DGKTAVQSATLTVAG
+6048 
-6063 IGTDGT
+6063 
-6069 LTVNYTSGAFNS
+6069 
-6081 ANVKD
+6081 
-6086 VTTATFSGLSLAN
+6086 
-6099 SNYQLSADTV
+6099 
-6109 TVDATGMITAKDVT
+6109 
-6123 LAWEKA
+6123 
-6129 DSYTYTGADQSGT
+6129 
-6142 VKAYYTDVTGAKQ
+6142 
-6155 YVTVTFD
+6155 
-6162 NTFRNAGDYTA
+6162 
-6173 SAEASAADGN
+6173 
-6183 YKYAASEL
+6183 
-6191 DLTIAKAKITIS
+6191 
-6203 NIAAVNRE
+6203 
-6211 YNGGT
+6211 
-6216 GANVTFDKSGIV
+6216 
-6228 AADNAKVTLT
+6228 
-6238 VTGAFDNKNV
+6238 
-6248 GTDKAVSLTWSL
+6248 
-6260 TGEAAGN
+6260 
-6267 YELSGN
+6267 
-6273 AAATTADITAKEITV
+6273 AKEITV
-6288 SGITAGNKVYDGTT
+6288 SGITASNKVYDGTT
-6302 DATVNTSAATF
+6302 SATVDTSAATF

-6346 TLGGTDAGNYVLAAS
+6346 TLGGA
-6361 GNQSSATADITAK
+6361 
-6374 EITVSGIT
+6374 
-6382 ASNKVYDS
+6382 
-6390 TTSATVDTSAATF
+6390 
-6403 AGMITGDKLTVSTSG
+6403 
-6418 TFGDK
+6418 
-6423 NVGTGKTVTF
+6423 
-6433 GSLTLGGTDAG
+6433 DAG

-6454 SSATADITAKEITVS
+6454 SSATADITAKEI
-6469 GITASNKVYDGNDT
+6469 
-6483 ATVDTSAATFT
+6483 
-6494 GMITGD
+6494 
-6500 NLTVSTS
+6500 
-6507 GTFGDKN
+6507 
-6514 VATGKTV
+6514 
-6521 TFGALTL
+6521 
-6528 GGADAGNYVL
+6528 
-6538 AATGNQSSTTAT
+6538 
-6550 ITAKEISINGVTIAD
+6550 SINGVTIAD
-6565 KIYDGNTTAT
+6565 KIYDGNTSAT
-6575 ITGATVSGVIG
+6575 ISDATVSGVIG

-6643 TVTVTADAQSKVYGE
+6643 TVTVTANAQSKVYGETDPTLTYQVSGLVGSDALTGALSRDAGENVGTYAITKGTLAASSNYDLVFTGADLTITKATVTVTANAVSKTYGETDPSLTYQVSGLVGSDALTGELTRDAGENVGTYEITQGTLAASSNYDLVFNGADLTITKATVTVTADAQSKVYGE
-6658 ADPPLTYQV
+6658 ADPTLTYQV

-6682 DAGENVGTYAITKG
+6682 DAGENVGTYAIKQGTLAASSNYNLVFTGADLTITKATVMVTADAQSKVYGEADPPLTYQVSGLVGSDALTGALSRDAGENVGTYAIKQG

-6723 ANAQSKVYGEAD
+6723 ADAQSKVYGEA
-6735 PTLTYKVT
+6735 
-6743 GLVGSDALTG
+6743 
-6753 ELSRDAGENVGTYA
+6753 
-6767 ISQGTLAA
+6767 
-6775 SANYDLVFT
+6775 
-6784 GADLTITKATVT
+6784 
-6796 VTADAQSKVYGETD
+6796 D

-6820 VGSDALTGELSRD
+6820 VGSDALTG
-6833 AGENVGTYAIT
+6833 A
-6844 KGTLAASANYNLEF
+6844 
-6858 TGADLTITKATV
+6858 
-6870 TVTAD
+6870 
-6875 AQSKVYGETD
+6875 
-6885 PSLTYQVSG
+6885 
-6894 LVGSDALMGELSRDA
+6894 LSRDA

-6949 DAQRKVYGEA
+6949 NAVSKTYGET
-6959 DPTLTYQ
+6959 DPSLTYQ

-6973 DALTGALSRD
+6973 DALTGELSRD
-6983 AGENVGTYA
+6983 AGENVGTYE

-6997 LSAGDNYDMNFTGAL
+6997 LSAGDNYDMNFTGAQ
-7012 FTINA
+7012 FTIIA

-7127 EHHVIEAQEPVS
+7127 EHHMIEAQEPVS

-7144 EMDLTAAQDVM
+7144 EMDLSAAQDVM

-7175 LFHDDFDTALND
+7175 QFHDDFDTALND

>member
-33 NDAAGDGSAAAEMQS
+33 NDAAGAGETGAADGAESESA
-48 DDNQTASNE
+48 E
-57 LTPESLAEMPVPPE
+57 LESLAEMPVPPE

-81 AGADADGNAA
+81 ADADADGNAA
-91 ADPESDAG
+91 ADPDSDAD

-192 AATLN
+192 ASSLN

-243 ASTDSTGANGDWD
+243 ASTNSTGANGDWD

-275 YDLEAKAITITV
+275 YDLESITITV
-287 NTIEGGINSTD
+287 NTINGGFNSED
-298 GLTTFEEAIQ
+298 ALTTFEEAIQ
-308 LVNADEEGNEY
+308 QVNNGVEGNEY
-319 TIVFGDLD
+319 TIVFGNLG
-327 YSLDGKN
+327 YSLDGS

-358 GASTYYDQ
+358 GASTYYDH
-366 VMIAIDPKGEVSKD
+366 VMIAIDPKGEVSED

-396 VIFSRNPG
+396 VIFSRHPG

-439 DNFNIGKLDNKGE
+439 DNFKIGKLDNKGE
-452 VILYGTD
+452 VVLYGTD

-472 NVTYIRLLHTEKPYF
+472 NVTYIRLLHTKKPHF
-487 SKWAYDP
+487 STWAYDP
-494 GAPDIVEGSYAT
+494 GAPDIVEGSYAS

-523 FTDKRGSDPEAND
+523 FTDKRGTSPVAND

-558 DGKYGD
+558 DGAWGGSGKS
-564 LKINYY
+564 YY

-582 ISANNLVIGD
+582 ITAGNLMIGD

-599 GTIDADATTIGT
+599 GNLDADATTIGT

-616 GISTPVRGA
+616 GISTPVRGT
-625 LSVSGDFDGGAI
+625 LNVSGDFDGGAI

-647 TNNDGSGTQLGNVTY
+647 ANNTGSGTQLGNVTY
-662 NSADGQTII
+662 NGADGQTII
-671 SGTYGDLTIATTGT
+671 SGTYGTLEITTAGT
-685 ATAAGDI
+685 ATATGDI

-723 VGGAFSATAE
+723 VGGAFSAAGE
-733 NFGNVTYDGEEAQNI
+733 NFGNVTYDGAEAQNI
-748 FGGTYNNLILSGG
+748 FGGTYSNLILSGG

-766 DAVTVTGDLTAGV
+766 DAVTVTGELTA
-779 RINAAYDLTLSGAV
+779 NANLATAYDLTLSGMV

-802 AGTVTYNGTDQT
+802 AGTITYNGTDQT
-814 VLAGTYHDLS
+814 VLAGTYHNLS
-824 LSSGTK
+824 LSGGTK
-830 TLAGAVTANGKF
+830 TLAGAVTVGGEF

-874 ISAANFNGISVT
+874 ISGANFNGISVT
-886 NTIENGDGYLHL
+886 NTIADGDGYLHL

-922 GEITYGQTLGDIVI
+922 DAITYGQTLGDIVI

-957 WQLNDETVA
+957 WQLLDGTAVD

-998 ATLTITAQN
+998 ATLTITAQG
-1007 LTKVYGDADTAITDP
+1007 LSKTYGEADTAITDP
-1022 RYTVSGLVNGD
+1022 CYTVSGLVNGD

-1052 IRTGTDAEGNPVYGG
+1052 ILTGTDAEGNPVYGG
-1067 YAITVSGE
+1067 YAITVSGT

-1081 ELVYAEQD
+1081 ELAYEQG
-1089 AFLTITPKQLQSTGF
+1089 AVLTITPKTLSYGAGLTGEF
-1104 GTTLTINL
+1104 T
-1112 ASREYD
+1112 AREYD
-1118 GTTKIYKEAVTIT
+1118 GTSDVGAGNITLSHTGIIDADKGTYSVGWDSAKYYDQNAGTETANAGVGTYRVTVEGLKI
-1131 IQGITADGTLN
+1131 
-1142 VAYDTEN
+1142 
-1149 SNYDHADV
+1149 
-1157 LTCKNALF
+1157 
-1165 TGLYVVDAEG
+1165 VDSEG
-1175 NINYNYTLS
+1175 NVNNNYVFDRTNRNFVNLS
-1184 KTEYSYSAANMIV
+1184 NMIV
-1197 AKNVEVVADG
+1197 AKNIEVVADG

-1213 YGESP
+1213 YGEAP

-1228 PGEGGEAG
+1228 PGEEGAAG

-1243 LNDLTGELD
+1243 LNDLTGELG
-1252 TSEYTNPGTDQS
+1252 TSEYTNPGIDQS

-1365 SALKIGANAFA
+1365 SALEIGAKAFA
-1376 GEGVELVING
+1376 DMALVIDG
-1386 AGQVTLSGN
+1386 DGKVTLSGN
-1395 GTSQILNIAA
+1395 SASRILSVAA
-1405 GNDVTVNG
+1405 GNEVTVNG
-1413 ITFTQGYSADAHG
+1413 ITFTNGYLADAHG
-1426 GAVYNDGKLTITD
+1426 GAVYNNGKLTITD
-1439 STFTG
+1439 SAFTG
-1444 NSTKKSAG
+1444 NSTAKSAG
-1452 AIKNEGVMVI
+1452 AIKNEGEMVI
-1462 IDSTFTSNTTTS
+1462 INSSFSSNTTTS
-1474 YGGAIYNTSDLTIT
+1474 YGGAILNDGKLTIIG
-1488 DSTFTSNTASNYGGA
+1488 STFTSNTANNYGGA
-1503 IYNADDLTITGSTFT
+1503 ISNTNDLTITGSTFT
-1518 NNVAKQGG
+1518 KNVAKQGG
-1526 AILNSG
+1526 AIRNSG

-1562 AVLERTLFKANNTAR
+1562 AVLERTLFKANNTAQ

-1590 TVDMIESTVYGSTA
+1590 TVDVIESTVYGSTA
-1604 TGSGGYSYGFHGAN
+1604 TGSGGYSYGFHGASA
-1618 TNGHVVTITSGATLN
+1618 NGHVVTITSGATLN
-1633 MINSTAYTA
+1633 MINSTSYVSARQNAYGT
-1642 VYAGGTSDT
+1642 YYNNGGTL
-1651 YKKFAYDVISGGT
+1651 
-1664 FNVINSIITTHRSGA
+1664 NVINSIITTHRKGTHWGGNVIEGA
-1679 HYGSYAINGSYN
+1679 YN
-1691 NYSSLVGSN
+1691 NYASAIGEAVGT
-1700 AFESFSSTTNTFA
+1700 FSSTTNTFA
-1713 LKADSEASGG
+1713 LNADSEASGG

-1738 KDADGDRI
+1738 RDAERNRI

-1751 GDRHYDFDA
+1751 GDQSYAFDA
-1760 ADTTNYGLKY
+1760 ADATNYGLKY

-1808 HALTPVG
+1808 YALTPVD
-1815 PAAVGSLTVTT
+1815 PATVGSLTVTT
-1826 AYDTSFANS
+1826 AHDTSFANS

-1864 NDLNINKS
+1864 DDLNINKS
-1872 VTIDGGTTPRIVS
+1872 VTIDGGTTPRIV
-1885 GDYPEESA
+1885 DTNFPEESA

-1901 GVCINVATG
+1901 GVVIRGYNERQDAYIRIAADAT
-1910 GNDSTITL
+1910 L
-1918 KDGVTLT
+1918 AVE
-1925 VANYLTISRWHGM
+1925 NYLTISHWHGIDYD
-1938 EGDGEV
+1938 GDVKAGG
-1944 ETSNDIKP
+1944 NKP
-1952 QVNLTGGNV
+1952 QVNVTGGNV
-1961 TINQNAKLTVYDN
+1961 TINQDAKLTVYDN

-1989 GKKNDFHAA
+1989 GEKNDFHAA

-2005 VTYVALQHSKKE
+2005 VTYVALHHSAKPAVSFIE
-2017 YNDWGTIKYFDA
+2017 VD
-2029 INIADPNIVAGT
+2029 IADPNIVAGT

-2075 GNLIAQTT
+2075 GTLIAQTT
-2083 AELTANGNVTAE
+2083 AEVTAYGNVTAE
-2095 HLIIGDGVTLKIAA
+2095 HLIIGDGVTMKIAA

-2139 VRGTLIVEG
+2139 VRGTLIVAG
-2148 NITVE
+2148 NITAA

-2165 DFTATAEN
+2165 DLTATAEN
-2173 YGKVTYKGNADQK
+2173 YGKVTYNGNADQK

-2205 AGSVTAET
+2205 AGSVTADT
-2213 TTVDETATF
+2213 TTVGETATF
-2222 DVDGD
+2222 DVDGN
-2227 LSAGTLTNNGT
+2227 LTAGTLTNNGT
-2238 IALSGSLSGT
+2238 IALSGTLSGT
-2248 VDTTWGK
+2248 LNGTSWGN
-2255 MIYDGDSAQDV
+2255 MSYYGNSTQEV

-2279 GVKTLAGAI
+2279 GAKTLAGAI
-2288 VVNGDFTANAAFGT
+2288 VVNGDFTANAAFST
-2302 ANDLTLHGAVSGTG
+2302 AGDLALHGAVSGTG

-2344 NLALSGGTRILTS
+2344 NLALSGGTKILTS

-2384 LKSSATAG
+2384 LKSPATTG

-2437 VTVIGATITLGNPDD
+2437 ETVIGATITLGNPGD

-2503 VDATEGT
+2503 VDATAGT

-2529 RLQKTITVNTYLDK
+2529 RLQKTITVNTYIDK
-2543 VDDGSDQAD
+2543 VDDGSDQAG
-2552 FDFIGEDYSSMIK
+2552 FDFTGEDYSNMIK

-2579 VNALGKNVDF
+2579 VNALGKNIDF
-2589 TITFGKMEAG
+2589 TITFGKMEDGEYA
-2599 GYEND
+2599 ND

-2622 IQAVDYTNANTD
+2622 IQAVDYTNANTV
-2634 GYVANG
+2634 GYVENG

-2674 DAKISM
+2674 NAEISM

-2698 GYDNDSEIK
+2698 GYDNDSEITK
-2707 KKDTDENGNPVM
+2707 ASTDENGNPVM

-2786 QATAEN
+2786 QTTAEN
-2792 NTDYVFSTPNVQ
+2792 NTDYVFSNPNVQ
-2804 EGTYSTLSFESAELF
+2804 TGTYSTLSLESAELF

-2833 AFSTPAQTTFTSA
+2833 AHSNTANKDFTSA
-2846 FNGSFVAAGNVTAAT
+2846 FNGSFVAAGDVTAAT
-2861 TNLSTGAT
+2861 TNLSSGAT
-2869 LNVNGNF
+2869 LNVDGNF
-2876 NGGTLTNNGTLILS
+2876 DGGTLTNYGTLILS

-2907 TETQNVIG
+2907 TGTQNVIG
-2915 GDYGKLTLENGTKVM
+2915 GNYGKLTLENGIKVM

-2949 RSDSSSLASL
+2949 QSDSSSLASL

-2964 GTATSATTA
+2964 GTATSASTA
-2973 VSGVTFENMAVVNTA
+2973 VSGVRFENMAVVNTA

-2998 LNNATDEA
+2998 LNNAKDET

-3015 SVDDLTFTYG
+3015 PVDDLTFTYG

-3032 ITIRNGAGDV
+3032 ITIRNGANDV
-3042 ISGNQ
+3042 ISSGQ

-3056 QKADAEAEGGFVTLA
+3056 QKADAGAEGGFVTLA

-3093 EEVKITVNKATLTI
+3093 EEVTLTVNKATVTI
-3107 KANDASKTY
+3107 KADNASKTY
-3116 GDLKDPEFT
+3116 GDADPEQFT
-3125 YQAPVGLVG
+3125 YQAPVGLIG

-3151 TYAITITATIEN
+3151 TYAITITATMADEIS
-3163 GDSNNYEIDPE
+3163 GNYEIKTE

-3188 PDADQSVSNAGSFTY
+3188 PDADQSASNAGSFTY
-3203 TVTDAD
+3203 TVTDSD
-3209 GNPLTVTLSG
+3209 GNPLEVTLSG
-3219 ALSFDKVTHMITQ
+3219 ALGFDNVTHKITQ
-3232 GTLTNANNKNYSI
+3232 GTLTDANNKNYSI
-3245 TFTSGVA
+3245 TFTGDVA

-3263 TAEDIV
+3263 TTDDIV

-3284 AEAGDT
+3284 ANADAAALDAGT
-3290 ITFASDITTV
+3290 ITVSELADANGIYTISFADFGKDMYGAPYLRVYLNADNGALNINTNITIDGGTADRITTNSASLKPV
-3300 NLSRDL
+3300 AAALSESVARGIIISAAD
-3306 AISTSLTIEGGTG
+3306 STSTATRKDVEIKI
-3319 VAITVAAGVDG
+3319 A
-3330 DPDDADSID
+3330 DDA
-3339 AEIQI
+3339 
-3344 AQDVT
+3344 T
-3349 LTVSGKLDISRY
+3349 LTVKNYLTISHWHGMAEDKEVQTSEDIKSR
-3361 AANNNDTEVG
+3361 
-3371 LDRTNNISKNAQA
+3371 
-3384 KPQVNLTGAGNLAI
+3384 VNLTGGNVTVSENAK
-3398 AADANL
+3398 L
-3404 SVFDGIQINQ
+3404 SVYDSFNIGTLVN
-3414 LDNKG
+3414 NG
-3419 NLFLYGKNS
+3419 SLFLYGENNAFS
-3428 NGTANTFTA
+3428 A
-3437 ATEGGSLGNVTYT
+3437 ADGGVFGNVTYV
-3450 ALYHR
+3450 ALHHSAKSVGGLVKV
-3455 EGTTPFYDITVYFDE
+3455 EIA
-3470 VVIPA
+3470 A
-3475 PDIVAGNYDNLT
+3475 PNIVAGTYETLSVY
-3487 INSAELVRN
+3487 SADLI
-3496 NGFVRYIYNYGSLV
+3496 RYQGWSRVPWYYGSTI
-3510 AGSKDHNSKDYYVYN
+3510 ANSQDGGTLYSQALATLTANGDV
-3525 TAEFSVTGDISAN
+3525 TAENLI
-3538 TLNIGN
+3538 LGN

-3554 DAENTTVGTNDTLS
+3554 DAENTTVGTNDTLTN
-3568 KIAEANRHWGALNV
+3568 IAEANRHWGALNV
-3582 SGNFDGGAISNNGTL
+3582 SGNFDGGTITNNGTL

-3603 NAGAGTLGDVT
+3603 NTGSGTLGDVT
-3614 YKGADG
+3614 YNGTAD

-3630 LTIETA
+3630 LTIDTA
-3636 GTAMAEGAVTA
+3636 GTATAEGAVTA
-3647 DTTTVKA
+3647 DITTVNA
-3654 NATLDANG
+3654 DATLDANG

-3667 ALTNSGIV
+3667 ALTNNGTV

-3723 DTFTATS
+3723 GTFTATS

-3735 AVDAESNATLTLTDA
+3735 AVDAGSNATLTLTDA

-3816 ATYGETLTLTETK
+3816 ATYGETLTLTETR

-3838 ENVTLYLDVT
+3838 EDVTLYLDVT

-3892 TNRYAWDKSVSS
+3892 TNRYAWDKSVTSN
-3904 DLVIGKATITVSGI
+3904 LVIGKATITVSGI
-3918 TANGKTYDGKE
+3918 TANGKTYDGTT

-3960 DAGANKEVT
+3960 NAGTNKEVT

-3979 ANYTLADNT
+3979 ANYTLAANT
-3988 FSTTATIAAQKVDLV
+3988 FSTTATIAAKKVDLV
-4003 WSSTGVTYTYNG
+4003 WSSTDVTYTYNG

-4046 VGDYIATAAAVA
+4046 AGDYTATAAAVA
-4058 NYSFTNATQ
+4058 NYEFNNATQ
-4067 NLNIGMAT
+4067 NLNIGKAT

-4080 IMAAI
+4080 ITAAI
-4085 TEQTYDGKTAVQ
+4085 TEQTYDGDTAVDA
-4097 SATLTVAGLGTDG
+4097 ATLTVAGLGTDG
-4110 TLTVNFTSAVFNSA
+4110 TLTVNFTSGAFNSA
-4124 NVKDVAT
+4124 NVKDVTT

-4145 LSADTITVGAAGKI
+4145 LSADTITVNAAGKI
-4159 TAKEVTLGWE
+4159 TAKDVTLDWE
-4169 KADSYTYTGED
+4169 KADSYTYTGAD
-4180 QSDTVK
+4180 QSGTVK

-4200 VTFDQTFQN
+4200 VTFDKTFLN
-4209 AGDYTASAAAS
+4209 AGDYTASAEAS
-4220 AADSNYNWSAS
+4220 AADSNYKYTAS

-4242 TVSGISANGK
+4242 TVSGITASGK
-4252 VYDGTTDAE
+4252 TYDGTTASE
-4261 IVTTG
+4261 IVTSG
-4266 VDLAGKV
+4266 ADLAGKV
-4273 KGDDLTI
+4273 EGEDLSI
-4280 TATGAFADADAGE
+4280 SILTGVFADANAGE

-4342 GADQSGTVK
+4342 GKDQSDTVK
-4351 ATYTDVN
+4351 AYYTDLN
-4358 GATQDADVSFGDG
+4358 GEKQYVDV
-4371 ITFKNEGDYTAT
+4371 TFDKTFLNAGDYTAS
-4383 AAAVANYSFTNAT
+4383 AEASAGGNYNWSAS
-4396 QSLKINKLALTV
+4396 SLGLTIAQASLTV
-4408 TGASETVTYDGNAH
+4408 TADAVSKTYGEADP
-4422 TLNSVT
+4422 TL
-4428 PGTTSVNGHTVS
+4428 
-4440 TTATVTGTNAG
+4440 AYTVTGLVNGETEASVLTGALSRDAG
-4451 EYDLNIANAVVVKD
+4451 ENVGTYAIKQGTLAASANYKLDFTGANLTINQ
-4465 AEGNDVTA
+4465 ATLTVTA
-4473 NYEITTTNGKLTIN
+4473 DAVSKTYGEADPTLTYQVSGLVNGDTEAGVLTGALTRDAGENVGTYAIKQGTLATSSNYKLDFTGANLTIN
-4487 KALLTVTLQDA
+4487 KATLTVTADA
-4498 TVTYGNADP
+4498 VSKTYGEADP
-4507 ELTYSVSGIVDGSDG
+4507 TLTYKVTGLVNGDVEADVVSGI
-4522 ADLADVTLSR
+4522 LSR
-4532 EAGTDVGQYLISATA
+4532 NAGEDVGTYAITP
-4547 TSKSGNYDVKVA
+4547 GNITVSSNYTLA
-4559 DTAAYLTITAK
+4559 FAGASLTINK
-4570 EISIDSVTLADKTY
+4570 
-4584 DGNTS
+4584 
-4589 ATITGAT
+4589 ATIT
-4596 VSGVVGSD
+4596 
-4604 EVTVDFSSANAAF
+4604 
-4617 TNANA
+4617 
-4622 GAAVSFQA
+4622 
-4630 SGFTLTGADA
+4630 
-4640 GNYKLTETPFDG
+4640 
-4652 TAEINKAKIIISN
+4652 ISN
-4665 IAAADREYN
+4665 IAAAAREYN

-4679 VVTFDKNGIIAG
+4679 DVTFDKSGIVAG
-4691 DETKVALA
+4691 DEAKVALA
-4699 VTGTFADGDA
+4699 VTGTFADKNA
-4709 AADKTVSLVWTLT
+4709 AADKTVDLVWSLT

-4760 DYTLTHNGVLLG
+4760 DYTLTHDGVLLG
-4772 SDTFTGALEVKD
+4772 SDTFTGALEVQD
-4784 VAYSTANKL
+4784 AAYSTANKL
-4793 KAGSYTIGQGNLS
+4793 AVGTYTIGQGDLS
-4806 AGSNYEITFVDG
+4806 AGSNYEITFVEGSLNVNKAD
-4818 TLTIDKA
+4818 LTVSTVTA
-4825 ALSVATM
+4825 A
-4832 TATDRAYN
+4832 DRAYN
-4840 GTMAVELNGYTFNG
+4840 GTTSAELTGATYTG
-4854 LVGADAVTLTA
+4854 LVEGDVITLT
-4865 TGTAASKNAGTQNVT
+4865 GNGIFDSRNAGTQNVT
-4880 FSNLAIDGADKDNYT
+4880 FSGLAISGADAANYNLIT
-4895 FNAAAPAGT
+4895 AEKTTTAT
-4904 VSVVISKAAISI
+4904 ISKAAISI
-4916 TANNASKVY
+4916 TANDASKVY

-4962 NGCTITDGNN
+4962 NGYTITDGNN
-4972 GENYAVTFTPGIF
+4972 GGNYDVTFTPGIF
-4985 TIANKAATITVGTT
+4985 TIANKSATITVGTT

-5024 SSITLTGATN
+5024 SSITLTGATD

-5047 LDADDNDVT
+5047 LDANDNDVT

-5072 VTIMVSDIVA
+5072 VTITISDIVA

-5091 GADVTFK
+5091 GADVTFDK
-5098 ESGILAVDTDK
+5098 SGILDVDTDK

-5115 GAFDNKNVGTGK
+5115 GTFDNKNVGTGK
-5127 QVSLTWDLTGAAAGN
+5127 QVNLTWNLTGAAAGN

-5157 AKEISISGITAADKT
+5157 AKEISISGITAASKT

-5190 NVADDDLDFTVTG
+5190 NVTGDDLDFTVTG
-5203 AFADADAGENKTVNL
+5203 AFADKNAAADKTVNL
-5218 TVTLTGTDKDN
+5218 TVTLTGADKDN

-5272 KVVFGGIVGSDKLTV
+5272 NVVFGGIVG
-5287 TATGAFESAA
+5287 G
-5297 AGTGK
+5297 
-5302 NVAISGLTLG
+5302 
-5312 GESLANYELAATGN
+5312 
-5326 QSETTATINKAQITI
+5326 
-5341 SGITAENKTYDGNT
+5341 
-5355 AAALDYSNVV
+5355 
-5365 FDGIVGSDKLTV
+5365 DKLTV

-5390 GKNVAISGLTLGG
+5390 GKNVAISNLTLGG

-5416 QTETTATINKAQ
+5416 QSE
-5428 ITISGITA
+5428 
-5436 NSKTYDGNTTAT
+5436 
-5448 LDYSNVVFGGIVG
+5448 
-5461 SDKLTVTATGAFESA
+5461 
-5476 AAGTGKNVA
+5476 
-5485 ISGLTLGGESLA
+5485 
-5497 NYELAAT
+5497 
-5504 GNQSSTTATINKA
+5504 TTATINKA
-5517 ALTVTAQDATITYG
+5517 ALTVTAQDAAITYG

-5550 EAASVVTGAMDIENA
+5550 EAASVVTGAMGIENA
-5565 TNLSGANKLKADAND
+5565 TNLSGAGKLKADATD
-5580 LYKFTIGTLTAANY
+5580 LYKFTLGTLTAANY

-5620 NFATSKVYNGTT
+5620 DFAASKVYDGTT

-5637 SSSLDTVLTNDT
+5637 SSSLNTVLTNDT

-5692 TGTITAKEIDLTWSS
+5692 AGTITAKEIT
-5707 AGVTYTY
+5707 
-5714 NGDVQSVTA
+5714 
-5723 TYTDVNGATQNA
+5723 
-5735 DVSFGDG
+5735 VSG
-5742 ITFKNEGD
+5742 IT
-5750 YTATAAAVAN
+5750 
-5760 YSFTNA
+5760 
-5766 TQKLKINKL
+5766 
-5775 ALTVTGASETVTYD
+5775 AS
-5789 GTAHTLNRVTP
+5789 N
-5800 GNTIVQGHTVSTTA
+5800 
-5814 TVTGTDAGVYDL
+5814 
-5826 NIENAVAVK
+5826 
-5835 DAEGNDVTANYEITT
+5835 
-5850 NNGKLTIN
+5850 
-5858 KKMLSVDAIEANI
+5858 
-5871 TEQTYD
+5871 
-5877 GDTTLDSAT
+5877 
-5886 LTIDGVSV
+5886 
-5894 SWTNAAFNSADVADV
+5894 
-5909 TEATFSGLTVDSNY
+5909 
-5923 ALSADTVTV
+5923 
-5932 DAMGKILAKKISLGG
+5932 
-5947 LTVAD
+5947 
-5952 KVYDGTKVAEI
+5952 KVYDGTTSA
-5963 TGIGFAEGAIISDD
+5963 
-5977 TVTVDTTGATA
+5977 TVSTTGAT
-5988 NFDSANAADSIKVTA
+5988 F
-6003 SGFTLSGTD
+6003 
-6012 ADNYELISD
+6012 
-6021 SIETTAR
+6021 
-6028 INKATIS
+6028 
-6035 VNDINAAITEQTY
+6035 
-6048 DGKTAVQSATLTVAG
+6048 
-6063 IGTDGT
+6063 
-6069 LTVNYTSGAFNS
+6069 
-6081 ANVKD
+6081 
-6086 VTTATFSGLSLAN
+6086 
-6099 SNYQLSADTV
+6099 
-6109 TVDATGMITAKDVT
+6109 TGMITGDNLTVST
-6123 LAWEKA
+6123 
-6129 DSYTYTGADQSGT
+6129 SGT
-6142 VKAYYTDVTGAKQ
+6142 FGDKNVGTGK
-6155 YVTVTFD
+6155 TVTFGALTLGGTD
-6162 NTFRNAGDYTA
+6162 AGNYVLADASQKTTTADITAKEITVSGITASNKVYDGTTSATVDASGTTFAGKVGSDDLSISILSGAFADANAGANKAVTGTFELTGNDAANYTLSANTFSTTA
-6173 SAEASAADGN
+6173 
-6183 YKYAASEL
+6183 
-6191 DLTIAKAKITIS
+6191 TISKATITIS
-6203 NIAAVNRE
+6203 NIAAADRE
-6211 YNGGT
+6211 YNGDKN
-6216 GANVTFDKSGIV
+6216 ASVTFDKSGIV
-6228 AADNAKVTLT
+6228 AGDEAKVALS

-6260 TGEAAGN
+6260 TGDAAGN

-6273 AAATTADITAKEITV
+6273 EATTTADITAKEITV
-6288 SGITAGNKVYDGTT
+6288 SGITASNKIYDGTT
-6302 DATVNTSAATF
+6302 SATVDTSAATF

-6346 TLGGTDAGNYVLAAS
+6346 TLGGTDAGNYVLAA
-6361 GNQSSATADITAK
+6361 
-6374 EITVSGIT
+6374 
-6382 ASNKVYDS
+6382 
-6390 TTSATVDTSAATF
+6390 
-6403 AGMITGDKLTVSTSG
+6403 
-6418 TFGDK
+6418 
-6423 NVGTGKTVTF
+6423 
-6433 GSLTLGGTDAG
+6433 
-6444 NYVLAATGNQ
+6444 TGNQ
-6454 SSATADITAKEITVS
+6454 SSVTAD
-6469 GITASNKVYDGNDT
+6469 
-6483 ATVDTSAATFT
+6483 
-6494 GMITGD
+6494 
-6500 NLTVSTS
+6500 
-6507 GTFGDKN
+6507 
-6514 VATGKTV
+6514 
-6521 TFGALTL
+6521 
-6528 GGADAGNYVL
+6528 
-6538 AATGNQSSTTAT
+6538 

-6565 KIYDGNTTAT
+6565 KIYDGNTSAT
-6575 ITGATVSGVIG
+6575 ISDATVSGVIG

-6612 NANGLALTGAD
+6612 NANGLALAGAD

-6658 ADPPLTYQV
+6658 ADPSLTYQVTGLVGSDALTGALSRDAGENVGTYAITQGTLAASSNYNLVFTGADLTITKATVTVTADAQSKVYGEADPTLTYQV

-6682 DAGENVGTYAITKG
+6682 DAGENVGTYAIT
-6696 TLAASSNYNLVF
+6696 
-6708 TGADLTITKATVTVT
+6708 
-6723 ANAQSKVYGEAD
+6723 
-6735 PTLTYKVT
+6735 
-6743 GLVGSDALTG
+6743 
-6753 ELSRDAGENVGTYA
+6753 
-6767 ISQGTLAA
+6767 QGTLAA
-6775 SANYDLVFT
+6775 SANYNLVFT

-6796 VTADAQSKVYGETD
+6796 VTADAQSKVYGEADPSLTYQVSGLVGSDALTGELSRDVGENVGTYAITQGTLAASANYNLVFTGADLTITKATVTVTADAQSKVYGAAD

-6844 KGTLAASANYNLEF
+6844 QGTLTASANYNLVFTGADLTITKATVTVTADAQSKVYGEADPTLTYQVSGLVGSDALTGELSRDAGENVGTYEIKQGTLAASANYNLVF

-6885 PSLTYQVSG
+6885 P
-6894 LVGSDALMGELSRDA
+6894 
-6909 GENVGTYAITKGT
+6909 
-6922 LAASSNYDLVFNG
+6922 
-6935 ADLTITKATVTVTA
+6935 
-6949 DAQRKVYGEA
+6949 
-6959 DPTLTYQ
+6959 TLTYQ

-6973 DALTGALSRD
+6973 DALTGELSRD
-6983 AGENVGTYA
+6983 VGENVGTYA

-6997 LSAGDNYDMNFTGAL
+6997 LSAGDNYDMNFTGAQ

-7058 AARTA
+7058 AVRTA

-7139 LDGDT
+7139 LDGDV
-7144 EMDLTAAQDVM
+7144 EMDLSAAQDVK

-7175 LFHDDFDTALND
+7175 QFHDDFDTALND

>member
-33 NDAAGDGSAAAEMQS
+33 NDAAGAGETGAADGAESESA
-48 DDNQTASNE
+48 E
-57 LTPESLAEMPVPPE
+57 LESLAEMPVPPE

-81 AGADADGNAA
+81 ADADADGNAA

-136 AGLGENVEV
+136 AGLGDNVEV

-275 YDLEAKAITITV
+275 YDLESITITV
-287 NTIEGGINSTD
+287 NTINGGFNSED
-298 GLTTFEEAIQ
+298 ALTTFEEAIQ
-308 LVNADEEGNEY
+308 QVNNGVEGNEY
-319 TIVFGDLD
+319 TIVFGNLG
-327 YSLDGKN
+327 YSLDGS

-366 VMIAIDPKGEVSKD
+366 VIIAIDPKGAVSED

-404 MGIDSEVNGTG
+404 MGIDSEVDGTG

-439 DNFNIGKLDNKGE
+439 DNFKIGNLDNKGE

-472 NVTYIRLLHTEKPYF
+472 NVTYIRLLHTIKPHF

-516 GAYGADE
+516 GEYGADE
-523 FTDKRGSDPEAND
+523 FTDNRGKSPVAND
-536 YRLNPWI
+536 YRLNQWI

-553 YKTVE
+553 YRTVE
-558 DGKYGD
+558 DGAWGGSGKS
-564 LKINYY
+564 YY

-582 ISANNLVIGD
+582 ITAGNLIIGD

-599 GTIDADATTIGT
+599 GNLDADATTVGT

-625 LSVSGDFDGGAI
+625 LSVSGDFDGGVI

-647 TNNDGSGTQLGNVTY
+647 ANNTGSGTQLGNVTY
-662 NSADGQTII
+662 NGADGQTII
-671 SGTYGDLTIATTGT
+671 SGTYNNLTIATAGT
-685 ATAAGDI
+685 ATATGNIA
-692 TATAT
+692 AAAT
-697 TIGAS
+697 TINSGVA
-702 SVLDANGDLA
+702 LDANGDLA

-723 VGGAFSATAE
+723 VGGAFSAAGE
-733 NFGNVTYDGEEAQNI
+733 NFGNVTYDGAEAQNI
-748 FGGTYNNLILSGG
+748 FGGTYSNLILSGG

-766 DAVTVTGDLTAGV
+766 DAVTVTGELTAGV
-779 RINAAYDLTLSGAV
+779 KINAAYDLTLSGTV
-793 SGTGTVAAT
+793 SGTGEIAAT

-814 VLAGTYHDLS
+814 VLAGAYHNLS
-824 LSSGTK
+824 LSGGTK
-830 TLAGAVTANGKF
+830 TLAGAVTANGEF

-874 ISAANFNGISVT
+874 ISGVNFNGISVT

-944 TILSGKVAELGWK
+944 TILSGTVAELGWK
-957 WQLNDETVA
+957 WQLNDEVVD

-998 ATLTITAQN
+998 ATLTITAQG
-1007 LTKVYGDADTAITDP
+1007 LTKTYGEADEAITEP
-1022 RYTVSGLVNGD
+1022 CYTVSGLVNGD

-1045 REAGENV
+1045 RENDSENV
-1052 IRTGTDAEGNPVYGG
+1052 ILTGTDAEGNPIYGG
-1067 YAITVSGE
+1067 YAITISGT

-1081 ELVYAEQD
+1081 ELAYEQG
-1089 AFLTITPKQLQSTGF
+1089 AVLTITPKTLSYGAGLTGEF
-1104 GTTLTINL
+1104 T
-1112 ASREYD
+1112 AREYD
-1118 GTTKIYKEAVTIT
+1118 GT
-1131 IQGITADGTLN
+1131 
-1142 VAYDTEN
+1142 
-1149 SNYDHADV
+1149 SDV
-1157 LTCKNALF
+1157 GA
-1165 TGLYVVDAEG
+1165 G
-1175 NINYNYTLS
+1175 NITLS
-1184 KTEYSYSAANMIV
+1184 HTGIIDADKGTYSVGWDSAKYFDQNAGTETANAGVGTYRVTVEGLKIVDSDGNVNNNYVFDRTNRNFVNLSNMIV
-1197 AKNVEVVADG
+1197 AKNIEVVADG

-1213 YGESP
+1213 YGKSP

-1228 PGEGGEAG
+1228 PGEEGAAG

-1243 LNDLTGELD
+1243 LNDLTGELGV
-1252 TSEYTNPGTDQS
+1252 SEYTNPGTDQS

-1310 VENDSDDKI
+1310 VENDVDDKI

-1329 QDAAAVANGDLTE
+1329 QDAAAVANGDLAE

-1365 SALKIGANAFA
+1365 SALMIEADAFA

-1386 AGQVTLSGN
+1386 DGKVTLSGN
-1395 GTSQILNIAA
+1395 SASQILNVAA

-1413 ITFTQGYSADAHG
+1413 ITFTKGTA
-1426 GAVYNDGKLTITD
+1426 
-1439 STFTG
+1439 
-1444 NSTKKSAG
+1444 
-1452 AIKNEGVMVI
+1452 
-1462 IDSTFTSNTTTS
+1462 TT
-1474 YGGAIYNTSDLTIT
+1474 
-1488 DSTFTSNTASNYGGA
+1488 GGA
-1503 IYNADDLTITGSTFT
+1503 IYNAGELTVTNSTFNANTGSTSGGALYNTGTAEISGTNFT
-1518 NNVAKQGG
+1518 NNSAVNYGG
-1526 AILNSG
+1526 AIRNSG
-1532 TVQVTDAVFTDNT
+1532 NLTVTDAVFKDNT
-1545 LSSSSG
+1545 TSTQSWQQSH
-1551 KGGNLYNSAGS
+1551 GGNLYSTGGK
-1562 AVLERTLFKANNTAR
+1562 VVFEDTLFQSTAR
-1577 LNGVGT
+1577 INNRMGT
-1583 LFYVAGG
+1583 LFYITGG
-1590 TVDMIESTVYGSTA
+1590 TVDVVNSTIAGTA
-1604 TGSGGYSYGFHGAN
+1604 SGGFRGYNAD
-1618 TNGHVVTITSGATLN
+1618 GHTVTVGTGATLN
-1633 MINSTAYTA
+1633 LINTTSYTYTA
-1642 VYAGGTSDT
+1642 DSCDSYLANG
-1651 YKKFAYDVISGGT
+1651 KI
-1664 FNVINSIITTHRSGA
+1664 NIINSIIANDLGEA
-1679 HYGSYAINGSYN
+1679 HITGKYTAIC
-1691 NYSSLVGSN
+1691 SLFGSN
-1700 AFESFSSTTNTFA
+1700 SVLGSFSGKTFA
-1713 LKADSEASGG
+1713 LNADSEASGG
-1723 GTLVGKLD
+1723 GTLIGKLD

-1738 KDADGDRI
+1738 RDAERNRI

-1751 GDRHYDFDA
+1751 GDQFYTFDA

-1770 TGTDPETGSESV
+1770 TGTDPETGTESV

-1808 HALTPVG
+1808 HALTPVD
-1815 PAAVGSLTVTT
+1815 PATVGSLTVTT

-1854 ADGITIVYLH
+1854 ADGITFVYLH
-1864 NDLNINKS
+1864 DDLNINKS
-1872 VTIDGGTTPRIVS
+1872 VTIDGGTDKNSVITK
-1885 GDYPEESA
+1885 G
-1893 KLSETMAT
+1893 T
-1901 GVCINVATG
+1901 GVWIAVATG
-1910 GNDSTITL
+1910 RTDATITL
-1918 KDGVTLT
+1918 GNEVTLT
-1925 VANYLTISRWHGM
+1925 VAGQLTISRYNGHDND
-1938 EGDGEV
+1938 EEV
-1944 ETSNDIKP
+1944 NGTAVKP
-1952 QVNLTGGNV
+1952 EVDLVGGHV
-1961 TINQNAKLTVYDN
+1961 TISENAVLTAFDD
-1974 FETGTLINNGSLFLS
+1974 FKIGTLKNSGELFLYGEENQFS
-1989 GKKNDFHAA
+1989 AAEND
-1998 DGGDFGN
+1998 DLGN
-2005 VTYVALQHSKKE
+2005 VTYTILG
-2017 YNDWGTIKYFDA
+2017 YNKGSEFVTLSSPSIQ
-2029 INIADPNIVAGT
+2029 AGT
-2041 YKTLSVYSADL
+2041 YGKLTILS
-2052 IRYQGWSRV
+2052 
-2061 PWFYGSTVTSSRDG
+2061 
-2075 GNLIAQTT
+2075 
-2083 AELTANGNVTAE
+2083 AELLKEGWNRNVFTYGIPAPQNLNWGNPQPATWTYSTYSGSLTATGNVTAQI
-2095 HLIIGDGVTLKIAA
+2095 LAVGDGVTLNIM
-2109 NGDATQKGDLTVTGT
+2109 GDLTVTGT
-2124 TTVGSSEDYDGITDP
+2124 AAIGTDTVYTFTGKTYLSDSTKTATQTISITDP
-2139 VRGTLIVEG
+2139 VRGTLIVAG
-2148 NITVE
+2148 NITAA

-2165 DFTATAEN
+2165 DLTATAEN
-2173 YGKVTYKGNADQK
+2173 YGKVTYNGNADQK

-2205 AGSVTAET
+2205 AGSVTADT
-2213 TTVDETATF
+2213 TTVGETATF
-2222 DVDGD
+2222 DVDGN
-2227 LSAGTLTNNGT
+2227 LTAGTLTNNGT
-2238 IALSGSLSGT
+2238 IALSGTLSGT
-2248 VDTTWGK
+2248 LNGTSWGN
-2255 MIYDGDSAQDV
+2255 MSYYGNSAQEV

-2279 GVKTLAGAI
+2279 GAKTLAGAI
-2288 VVNGDFTANAAFGT
+2288 VVNGDFTANAAFST
-2302 ANDLTLHGAVSGTG
+2302 ASDLALHGAVSGTG
-2316 TINATAGTVTYDLDS
+2316 VINATAGTVTYDLDS

-2344 NLALSGGTRILTS
+2344 NLALSGGTKILTS

-2384 LKSSATAG
+2384 FKSPATTG
-2392 TSSTPSSTIS
+2392 TDTTPSSTIS

-2437 VTVIGATITLGNPDD
+2437 ETVIGATITLGNPGD

-2473 NGEKQT
+2473 NGNTQT

-2503 VDATEGT
+2503 VDATAGT

-2529 RLQKTITVNTYLDK
+2529 RLQKTITVNASNDV
-2543 VDDGSDQAD
+2543 VDDGSDQAG
-2552 FDFIGEDYSSMIK
+2552 FDFTGEDYSSMIK
-2565 GTDGRTSFREAINR
+2565 GTDGKTSFREAINR
-2579 VNALGKNVDF
+2579 VNALGKNIDF
-2589 TITFGKMEAG
+2589 TITFGDLGKNSDGAW
-2599 GYEND
+2599 YNSVSLKND
-2604 VRNYVT
+2604 LEIKNS
-2610 LSGDIAFQYSFT
+2610 LT
-2622 IQAVDYTNANTD
+2622 IQTKTFTGDFAMKYGSTM
-2634 GYVANG
+2634 
-2640 NLVLDY
+2640 NLVSE
-2646 GSMFKGVSATDYATK
+2646 GTPAT
-2661 GVWII
+2661 GIWII
-2666 IGSGADAQ
+2666 VDSGADAQ
-2674 DAKISM
+2674 DAEIRM
-2680 TEGVTL
+2680 ADGVTL

-2698 GYDNDSEIK
+2698 GYDNDSEITK
-2707 KKDTDENGNPVM
+2707 ASTDENGNPVM

-2729 GGNISISEGSILT
+2729 GGNISISENSVLT
-2742 VFDDFNIGTLDNAGK
+2742 VYDNFEINTLDNAGE
-2757 LYLYGNSNTFSAAAD
+2757 LILLGNNNRFSAAEG
-2772 KTFGDVTYVALGLR
+2772 KTFGDVTYIALGLR
-2786 QATAEN
+2786 EATSEKGP
-2792 NTDYVFSTPNVQ
+2792 DYVFSTPNVQ
-2804 EGTYSTLSFESAELF
+2804 TGTYSTLSFETAELF
-2819 KSGWSRRVWLYGTS
+2819 KNGWSRMVWLYGDS
-2833 AFSTPAQTTFTSA
+2833 AHSNTANKDFTSA
-2846 FNGSFVAAGNVTAAT
+2846 FNGSFVASGDVTAAT
-2861 TNLSTGAT
+2861 TNLSSGAT
-2869 LNVNGNF
+2869 LNVDGNF

-2907 TETQNVIG
+2907 TETQKVIG
-2915 GDYGKLTLENGTKVM
+2915 GNYGKLTLENGVKVM

-2998 LNNATDEA
+2998 LNNAKDEA
-3006 TTGVNLVST
+3006 TTGINLVST

-3056 QKADAEAEGGFVTLA
+3056 QKADAGAEGGFVTLD
-3071 YGTILNVAESG
+3071 YGTILNVAASG

-3093 EEVKITVNKATLTI
+3093 EEVTLTVNKATVTI
-3107 KANDASKTY
+3107 KADNASKTY
-3116 GDLKDPEFT
+3116 GDADPEQFT
-3125 YQAPVGLVG
+3125 YQAPVGLIG
-3134 TDTVT
+3134 ADTVT
-3139 VSLNRA
+3139 VTLNRA

-3151 TYAITITATIEN
+3151 AYAITITATMAEEIS
-3163 GDSNNYEIDPE
+3163 GNYEIKTE

-3209 GNPLTVTLSG
+3209 GNPLEVTLSG
-3219 ALSFDKVTHMITQ
+3219 ALGFDNVTHKITQ
-3232 GTLTNANNKNYSI
+3232 GTLTDANNKNYCI
-3245 TFTSGVA
+3245 TFTGDVA

-3263 TAEDIV
+3263 TTEDIV

-3300 NLSRDL
+3300 NLSKDL
-3306 AISTSLTIEGGTG
+3306 SINTSLTIEGGTG

-3371 LDRTNNISKNAQA
+3371 LDRTNNIPNNAQA

-3554 DAENTTVGTNDTLS
+3554 DAENTTVGTSDTLTN
-3568 KIAEANRHWGALNV
+3568 IAEANRHWGALNV
-3582 SGNFDGGAISNNGTL
+3582 SGNFDGGTITNNGTL
-3597 TLSGAE
+3597 TLSGAA
-3603 NAGAGTLGDVT
+3603 NSGSGTLGDVI
-3614 YKGADG
+3614 YKGTAN

-3630 LTIETA
+3630 LTIATA
-3636 GTAMAEGAVTA
+3636 GTATAAGAVTA
-3647 DTTTVKA
+3647 DTTTVNA
-3654 NATLDANG
+3654 DATLDANG

-3667 ALTNSGIV
+3667 TLTNSGTV
-3675 KVAGAFSATAENL
+3675 KIAGAFSATAENL

-3723 DTFTATS
+3723 GTFTATS

-3735 AVDAESNATLTLTDA
+3735 AVDAESNATLTLMSSATT

-3816 ATYGETLTLTETK
+3816 ATYGETLTLTETR

-3838 ENVTLYLDVT
+3838 EDVTLYLDVT
-3848 WKTSDELSDDMS
+3848 WKLSDELSDDMS

-3892 TNRYAWDKSVSS
+3892 TNRYAWDKSVTSN
-3904 DLVIGKATITVSGI
+3904 LVIGKATITVSGI

-3954 GAFADA
+3954 GAFTDA
-3960 DAGANKEVT
+3960 NAGVNKEVT

-3979 ANYTLADNT
+3979 ANYTLSSDT
-3988 FSTTATIAAQKVDLV
+3988 FTTTATIAAKKVDLV

-4046 VGDYIATAAAVA
+4046 AGDYTATAEAVA
-4058 NYSFTNATQ
+4058 NYEFNNATQ
-4067 NLNIGMAT
+4067 NLNIGKAT

-4080 IMAAI
+4080 ITAAI
-4085 TEQTYDGKTAVQ
+4085 TEQTYDGDTAVDA
-4097 SATLTVAGLGTDG
+4097 ATLTVAGLGTDG
-4110 TLTVNFTSAVFNSA
+4110 TLTVNFTSGAFNSA
-4124 NVKDVAT
+4124 NVKEVAT

-4145 LSADTITVGAAGKI
+4145 LSDTSITVGAAGKI
-4159 TAKEVTLGWE
+4159 TAKEVTLDWE
-4169 KADSYTYTGED
+4169 KADSYTYTGAD

-4186 AYYTDVDGEKQYVT
+4186 AYYTDVDNKTQYVT
-4200 VTFDQTFQN
+4200 VTFDKTFRN
-4209 AGDYTASAAAS
+4209 AGDYTASTEAS
-4220 AADSNYNWSAS
+4220 AADSNYKYTAS

-4242 TVSGISANGK
+4242 TVSGITANGK
-4252 VYDGTTDAE
+4252 VYDGTTAAE
-4261 IVTTG
+4261 IVTSG
-4266 VDLAGKV
+4266 ADLAGKV
-4273 KGDDLTI
+4273 DGEDLSI
-4280 TATGAFADADAGE
+4280 SILTGVFADANAGADKE
-4293 NKSVTGTF
+4293 VTGTF
-4301 ELTGAAKDNYE
+4301 ELTGAAKENYE

-4351 ATYTDVN
+4351 AYYTDLN
-4358 GATQDADVSFGDG
+4358 GEKQYVTV
-4371 ITFKNEGDYTAT
+4371 TFDKTFLNAGDYTASAEAS
-4383 AAAVANYSFTNAT
+4383 AAGGNYNWSASNLGLTIAQASLTVAADAVSKTYGAADPTLTYKVTGLVNGESEASVLTGELSRDAGENVGTYAITQGTLAASDNYNLVFTGSNLTINQAT
-4396 QSLKINKLALTV
+4396 LTV
-4408 TGASETVTYDGNAH
+4408 TADAVSKTYGEADP
-4422 TLNSVT
+4422 TLTYQVS
-4428 PGTTSVNGHTVS
+4428 GLVNGDTEAGVL
-4440 TTATVTGTNAG
+4440 TG
-4451 EYDLNIANAVVVKD
+4451 ELSR
-4465 AEGNDVTA
+4465 AEGNNVGTYAISQGTLAASSNYKLDFTGA
-4473 NYEITTTNGKLTIN
+4473 NLTIN
-4487 KALLTVTLQDA
+4487 KATLTVTADA
-4498 TVTYGNADP
+4498 VSKTYGEADP
-4507 ELTYSVSGIVDGSDG
+4507 TLTYTVSGLVNGDTADDVVSGI
-4522 ADLADVTLSR
+4522 LSR
-4532 EAGTDVGQYLISATA
+4532 TAGENVGTYAITPGNITA
-4547 TSKSGNYDVKVA
+4547 SPNYTLA
-4559 DTAAYLTITAK
+4559 FAGANLTINK
-4570 EISIDSVTLADKTY
+4570 
-4584 DGNTS
+4584 
-4589 ATITGAT
+4589 ATIT
-4596 VSGVVGSD
+4596 
-4604 EVTVDFSSANAAF
+4604 
-4617 TNANA
+4617 
-4622 GAAVSFQA
+4622 
-4630 SGFTLTGADA
+4630 
-4640 GNYKLTETPFDG
+4640 
-4652 TAEINKAKIIISN
+4652 ISN

-4679 VVTFDKNGIIAG
+4679 VVTFDKNGIVAG
-4691 DETKVALA
+4691 DEAKVALS
-4699 VTGTFADGDA
+4699 VSGTFADKNA

-4722 GEAAGNYELSGNLTE
+4722 GEAAENYELSGNEAT

-4760 DYTLTHNGVLLG
+4760 NYTLTHNGVLLG
-4772 SDTFTGALEVKD
+4772 SDAFTGALEVQNA
-4784 VAYSTANKL
+4784 AYNSTGSHL
-4793 KAGSYTIGQGNLS
+4793 KAGSYTIGQGTLS
-4806 AGSNYEITFVDG
+4806 AGSNYEITFETG

-4840 GTMAVELNGYTFNG
+4840 GTTAVELNGYTFNG

-4865 TGTAASKNAGTQNVT
+4865 TGTAASRNAGTQNVT

-4895 FNAAAPAGT
+4895 FNAAAPAGS

-4916 TANNASKVY
+4916 TANDASKVY

-4962 NGCTITDGNN
+4962 NGYTITDGNN
-4972 GENYAVTFTPGIF
+4972 GGNYDVTFTPGTF
-4985 TIANKAATITVGTT
+4985 TIANKAATITVGPT

-5024 SSITLTGATN
+5024 SSITLTGATD
-5034 AGSYEATVVSVTI
+5034 AGSYDATVEAITI
-5047 LDADDNDVT
+5047 TDAGGNDVT

-5062 YVAGTLNINK
+5062 YVAGKLNINK
-5072 VTIMVSDIVA
+5072 ATITVSDIVA
-5082 ANREYNGET
+5082 ANREYNGGT
-5091 GADVTFK
+5091 GADVTFDK
-5098 ESGILAVDTDK
+5098 SGIVAVDDAK
-5109 VTLSVT
+5109 ITLSVT
-5115 GAFDNKNVGTGK
+5115 GAFVDKNVGTGK
-5127 QVSLTWDLTGAAAGN
+5127 AVSLTWSLTGEAAGN

-5172 YDGNDTTTVDK
+5172 YDGNNTTTVDK
-5183 SAASLTG
+5183 SAATLTG
-5190 NVADDDLDFTVTG
+5190 NVTGDDLDFTVTG
-5203 AFADADAGENKTVNL
+5203 AFADVNAAADKTVNL
-5218 TVTLTGTDKDN
+5218 TVTLTGADKDN
-5229 YVFADASQKT
+5229 YIFAAETQKT

-5272 KVVFGGIVGSDKLTV
+5272 NAVFGGIVGDDKLTV

-5326 QSETTATINKAQITI
+5326 Q
-5341 SGITAENKTYDGNT
+5341 
-5355 AAALDYSNVV
+5355 
-5365 FDGIVGSDKLTV
+5365 
-5377 TATGAF
+5377 
-5383 ESASAGT
+5383 
-5390 GKNVAISGLTLGG
+5390 
-5403 DSLAN
+5403 
-5408 YELAATGN
+5408 
-5416 QTETTATINKAQ
+5416 TE
-5428 ITISGITA
+5428 
-5436 NSKTYDGNTTAT
+5436 
-5448 LDYSNVVFGGIVG
+5448 
-5461 SDKLTVTATGAFESA
+5461 
-5476 AAGTGKNVA
+5476 
-5485 ISGLTLGGESLA
+5485 
-5497 NYELAAT
+5497 
-5504 GNQSSTTATINKA
+5504 TTATINKA
-5517 ALTVTAQDATITYG
+5517 ALTVTAKDAAITYG

-5550 EAASVVTGAMDIENA
+5550 ETASVVTGAMGIENA
-5565 TNLSGANKLKADAND
+5565 ANLSGADKLKADATD
-5580 LYKFTIGTLTAANY
+5580 LYKFTLGTLTAANY

-5600 QDGTDVK
+5600 EDGTDVK

-5620 NFATSKVYNGTT
+5620 DFATSKVYDGTS

-5637 SSSLDTVLTNDT
+5637 SSSLNTVLTNDS

-5692 TGTITAKEIDLTWSS
+5692 AGTITAKEIT
-5707 AGVTYTY
+5707 
-5714 NGDVQSVTA
+5714 
-5723 TYTDVNGATQNA
+5723 
-5735 DVSFGDG
+5735 VSG
-5742 ITFKNEGD
+5742 IT
-5750 YTATAAAVAN
+5750 A
-5760 YSFTNA
+5760 S
-5766 TQKLKINKL
+5766 NK
-5775 ALTVTGASETVTYD
+5775 VYD
-5789 GTAHTLNRVTP
+5789 GTTDATV
-5800 GNTIVQGHTVSTTA
+5800 NTSAATFTGMITGDNLTVSTTGTFGDKNVGTGKTVTFGALTLGGADAGNYVLAASGNQSSVTADITAKQITVSGITASNKIYDGNTTA
-5814 TVTGTDAGVYDL
+5814 TVDTTGATFAGMITGDNLTVSTSGTFGDKNVGTGKTVTFGALTLGGTDAG
-5826 NIENAVAVK
+5826 
-5835 DAEGNDVTANYEITT
+5835 NY
-5850 NNGKLTIN
+5850 
-5858 KKMLSVDAIEANI
+5858 
-5871 TEQTYD
+5871 
-5877 GDTTLDSAT
+5877 
-5886 LTIDGVSV
+5886 
-5894 SWTNAAFNSADVADV
+5894 
-5909 TEATFSGLTVDSNY
+5909 
-5923 ALSADTVTV
+5923 
-5932 DAMGKILAKKISLGG
+5932 ILADASQSSTTADITAKEISLGG

-5963 TGIGFAEGAIISDD
+5963 TGIGFADGAIISGD

-5988 NFDSANAADSIKVTA
+5988 NFESANAADSIKVTA
-6003 SGFTLSGTD
+6003 SGFALSGTD
-6012 ADNYELISD
+6012 AGNYKLISD

-6028 INKATIS
+6028 ISKATIS
-6035 VNDINAAITEQTY
+6035 VNDIAAAITEQTY

-6063 IGTDGT
+6063 IGTDGA

-6086 VTTATFSGLSLAN
+6086 VATATFSGLSLAN
-6099 SNYQLSADTV
+6099 GNYQLSADTV
-6109 TVDATGMITAKDVT
+6109 TVDATGKITAKEVT
-6123 LAWEKA
+6123 LDWEKA

-6191 DLTIAKAKITIS
+6191 NLTIAKAKITIS

-6216 GANVTFDKSGIV
+6216 GADVTFDKSGIV

-6260 TGEAAGN
+6260 TGEAADN

-6288 SGITAGNKVYDGTT
+6288 SGITASNKIYDGTT
-6302 DATVNTSAATF
+6302 SATVDTSAATF
-6313 TGMITGDNLT
+6313 AGMITGDNLT

-6346 TLGGTDAGNYVLAAS
+6346 TLGGTDAGNYVLADAS
-6361 GNQSSATADITAK
+6361 QKTTTADITAK

-6382 ASNKVYDS
+6382 ASNK
-6390 TTSATVDTSAATF
+6390 
-6403 AGMITGDKLTVSTSG
+6403 I
-6418 TFGDK
+6418 
-6423 NVGTGKTVTF
+6423 
-6433 GSLTLGGTDAG
+6433 
-6444 NYVLAATGNQ
+6444 
-6454 SSATADITAKEITVS
+6454 
-6469 GITASNKVYDGNDT
+6469 YDGTTT

-6528 GGADAGNYVL
+6528 GGTDAGNYVL
-6538 AATGNQSSTTAT
+6538 ADASQKTTTAD

-6591 VDISGASATF
+6591 VDFSGANATF

-6612 NANGLALTGAD
+6612 NADGLALAGAD

-6658 ADPPLTYQV
+6658 ADP
-6667 SGLVGSDA
+6667 
-6675 LTGELSR
+6675 
-6682 DAGENVGTYAITKG
+6682 
-6696 TLAASSNYNLVF
+6696 
-6708 TGADLTITKATVTVT
+6708 
-6723 ANAQSKVYGEAD
+6723 
-6735 PTLTYKVT
+6735 TLTYNVT

-6767 ISQGTLAA
+6767 ITQGTLAASANYNLEFTGADLTITKATVTVTADAQSKVYGEADPTLTYQVSGLVGSDALTGELTRDAGENVGTYAITQGTLAA

-6796 VTADAQSKVYGETD
+6796 VTADAQSKVYGTDD

-6820 VGSDALTGELSRD
+6820 VGNDALTGELTRE

-6844 KGTLAASANYNLEF
+6844 QGTLAASANYNLEF
-6858 TGADLTITKATV
+6858 TGANLTITKATV

-6875 AQSKVYGETD
+6875 AQSKVYGEAD

-6894 LVGSDALMGELSRDA
+6894 LVGSDALTGE
-6909 GENVGTYAITKGT
+6909 
-6922 LAASSNYDLVFNG
+6922 
-6935 ADLTITKATVTVTA
+6935 
-6949 DAQRKVYGEA
+6949 
-6959 DPTLTYQ
+6959 
-6966 VSGLVGS
+6966 
-6973 DALTGALSRD
+6973 LSRD

-7017 KPEEPGTGSDPSTEI
+7017 KPEEPGTGSEPSTEI

-7077 SVTAVEDGRRHGVE
+7077 SVTAVEDGRRHGID
-7091 LGFDATPI
+7091 LGFDAEPI

-7144 EMDLTAAQDVM
+7144 EMDLSAAQDVM

-7175 LFHDDFDTALND
+7175 QFHDDFDAALND

>member
-33 NDAAGDGSAAAEMQS
+33 NDAAGAGETGAADGAESESA
-48 DDNQTASNE
+48 E
-57 LTPESLAEMPVPPE
+57 LESLAEMPVPPE

-81 AGADADGNAA
+81 ADADADGNAA

-181 GYISLNGERID
+181 GYISLNGERIE

-243 ASTDSTGANGDWD
+243 ASTNSTGANGDWD

-275 YDLEAKAITITV
+275 YDLEAITITV
-287 NTIEGGINSTD
+287 NTINGGFNSED
-298 GLTTFEEAIQ
+298 ALTTFEEAIQ
-308 LVNADEEGNEY
+308 QVNNGVEGNEY
-319 TIVFGDLD
+319 TIVFGNLG
-327 YSLDGKN
+327 YSLDGS

-358 GASTYYDQ
+358 GASTYYDH
-366 VMIAIDPKGEVSKD
+366 VMIAIDPKGEVSED

-396 VIFSRNPG
+396 VIFSRHPG

-439 DNFNIGKLDNKGE
+439 DNFKIGKLDNKGE
-452 VILYGTD
+452 VVLYGTD

-472 NVTYIRLLHTEKPYF
+472 NVTYIRLLHTKKPHF
-487 SKWAYDP
+487 STWAYDP
-494 GAPDIVEGSYAT
+494 GAPDIVEGSYAS

-523 FTDKRGSDPEAND
+523 FTDKRGTSPVAND

-558 DGKYGD
+558 DGAWGGSGKS
-564 LKINYY
+564 YY

-582 ISANNLVIGD
+582 ITAGNLVIGD

-616 GISTPVRGA
+616 GISTPVRGT
-625 LSVSGDFDGGAI
+625 LNVSGDFDGGVI

-647 TNNDGSGTQLGNVTY
+647 ANNTGSGTQLGNVTY
-662 NSADGQTII
+662 NGADGQTII
-671 SGTYGDLTIATTGT
+671 SGTYGTLEITTAGT
-685 ATAAGDI
+685 ATATGNIA
-692 TATAT
+692 AAAT

-702 SVLDANGDLA
+702 SVLDADGDLA

-723 VGGAFSATAE
+723 VGGAFSATAD
-733 NFGNVTYDGEEAQNI
+733 NLGNVTYDGAEAQNI
-748 FGGTYNNLILSGG
+748 FGGTYSNLILSGG

-779 RINAAYDLTLSGAV
+779 KINAAYDLTLSGVV

-802 AGTVTYNGTDQT
+802 AGQVTYNGTDQT
-814 VLAGTYHDLS
+814 VLAGTYHNLS
-824 LSSGTK
+824 LSGGTK
-830 TLAGAVTANGKF
+830 TLAGAVTANGEF

-874 ISAANFNGISVT
+874 ISGVNFNGISVT
-886 NTIENGDGYLHL
+886 NTIADGDGYLHL

-957 WQLNDETVA
+957 WQLLDGTAVD

-998 ATLTITAQN
+998 ATLTITAQG
-1007 LTKVYGDADTAITDP
+1007 LSKTYGEADTAITAP
-1022 RYTVSGLVNGD
+1022 CYTVSGLVNGD

-1052 IRTGTDAEGNPVYGG
+1052 IFTGTDAEGNPIYGG

-1075 LTSGNY
+1075 ITSGNY
-1081 ELVYAEQD
+1081 ELAYEQG
-1089 AFLTITPKQLQSTGF
+1089 AVLTITPKTLSYGAGLTGEF
-1104 GTTLTINL
+1104 T
-1112 ASREYD
+1112 AREYD
-1118 GTTKIYKEAVTIT
+1118 GTSDVGAGNITLSHTGIIDADKGTYSVGWDSAKYYDQNAGTETANAGVGTYRVTVEGLKI
-1131 IQGITADGTLN
+1131 
-1142 VAYDTEN
+1142 
-1149 SNYDHADV
+1149 
-1157 LTCKNALF
+1157 
-1165 TGLYVVDAEG
+1165 VDSEG
-1175 NINYNYTLS
+1175 NVNNNYVFDRTNRNFVNLS
-1184 KTEYSYSAANMIV
+1184 NMIV
-1197 AKNVEVVADG
+1197 AKNIEVVADG

-1228 PGEGGEAG
+1228 PGEEGAAG

-1243 LNDLTGELD
+1243 LNNLTGELG

-1329 QDAAAVANGDLTE
+1329 QDAAAVKNGTLAE
-1342 SALAVNGVYT
+1342 SALAVDGVYT

-1365 SALKIGANAFA
+1365 SALEIGAKAFA
-1376 GEGVELVING
+1376 DMALVIDG
-1386 AGQVTLSGN
+1386 DGKVTLSGN
-1395 GTSQILNIAA
+1395 SASRILSVAA
-1405 GNDVTVNG
+1405 GNEVTVNG
-1413 ITFTQGYSADAHG
+1413 ITFTNGYLADAHG
-1426 GAVYNDGKLTITD
+1426 GAVYNNGKLTITD
-1439 STFTG
+1439 SAFTG
-1444 NSTKKSAG
+1444 NSTAKSAG
-1452 AIKNEGVMVI
+1452 AIKNEGEMVI
-1462 IDSTFTSNTTTS
+1462 INSSFSSNTTTS
-1474 YGGAIYNTSDLTIT
+1474 YGGAILNDGKLTIIG
-1488 DSTFTSNTASNYGGA
+1488 STFTSNTANNYGGA
-1503 IYNADDLTITGSTFT
+1503 ISNTNDLTITGSTFT
-1518 NNVAKQGG
+1518 KNVAKQGG
-1526 AILNSG
+1526 AIRNSG

-1562 AVLERTLFKANNTAR
+1562 AVLERTLFKANNTAQ

-1590 TVDMIESTVYGSTA
+1590 TVDVIESTVYGSTA
-1604 TGSGGYSYGFHGAN
+1604 TGSGGYSYGFHGASA
-1618 TNGHVVTITSGATLN
+1618 NGHVVTITSGATLN
-1633 MINSTAYTA
+1633 MINSTSYVSARQNAYGT
-1642 VYAGGTSDT
+1642 YYNNGGTL
-1651 YKKFAYDVISGGT
+1651 
-1664 FNVINSIITTHRSGA
+1664 NVINSIITTHRKGTHWGGNVIEGA
-1679 HYGSYAINGSYN
+1679 YN
-1691 NYSSLVGSN
+1691 NYASAIGEAVGT
-1700 AFESFSSTTNTFA
+1700 FSSTTNTFA
-1713 LKADSEASGG
+1713 LNADSEASGG

-1738 KDADGDRI
+1738 RDAERNRI

-1751 GDRHYDFDA
+1751 GDQFYAFDA

-1792 NGVSR
+1792 NDVSR

-1808 HALTPVG
+1808 HALTPVD
-1815 PAAVGSLTVTT
+1815 PATVGSLTVTT
-1826 AYDTSFANS
+1826 AHDTSFANS

-1864 NDLNINKS
+1864 DDLNINKS
-1872 VTIDGGTTPRIVS
+1872 VTIDGGTTPRIV
-1885 GDYPEESA
+1885 DTNFPEESA

-1901 GVCINVATG
+1901 GVVIRGYNERQDAYIKIADDAT
-1910 GNDSTITL
+1910 L
-1918 KDGVTLT
+1918 AVE
-1925 VANYLTISRWHGM
+1925 NYLTISHWLGIDYD
-1938 EGDGEV
+1938 GDVKAGG
-1944 ETSNDIKP
+1944 NKP
-1952 QVNLTGGNV
+1952 QVNVTGGNV
-1961 TINQNAKLTVYDN
+1961 TINQNAKLSVYDN

-1989 GKKNDFHAA
+1989 GEKNDFHAA

-2005 VTYVALQHSKKE
+2005 VTYVALHHSAKPTLNFIE
-2017 YNDWGTIKYFDA
+2017 VD
-2029 INIADPNIVAGT
+2029 IADPNIVAGT

-2061 PWFYGSTVTSSRDG
+2061 PWFYGSTVANSKDG
-2075 GNLIAQTT
+2075 GTLIAQTT
-2083 AELTANGNVTAE
+2083 AEVTAYGNVTAE

-2139 VRGTLIVEG
+2139 VRGTLIVAG
-2148 NITVE
+2148 NITAA

-2173 YGKVTYKGNADQK
+2173 YGKVTYNGNADQM
-2186 VSAGTYTDLVIETA
+2186 VSAGTYTDLVIATN

-2205 AGSVTAET
+2205 AGSVTADT
-2213 TTVDETATF
+2213 TTVGETATF
-2222 DVDGD
+2222 DVDGN
-2227 LSAGTLTNNGT
+2227 LTAGTLTNNGT
-2238 IALSGSLSGT
+2238 IALSGTLSGT
-2248 VDTTWGK
+2248 LNGTSWGN
-2255 MIYDGDSAQDV
+2255 MSYYGNSAQEV

-2279 GVKTLAGAI
+2279 GAKTLAGAI

-2302 ANDLTLHGAVSGTG
+2302 ANDLALHGAVSGTG

-2331 TEKVQVILAGTYY
+2331 TEQVQVILAGTYY

-2384 LKSSATAG
+2384 LKSSATTG
-2392 TSSTPSSTIS
+2392 TNSTPSSTIS

-2437 VTVIGATITLGNPDD
+2437 ETVIGATITLGNPGD

-2459 GTALGDVVVTITYL
+2459 GTALGNVVVTITYL

-2503 VDATEGT
+2503 VDATAGT

-2529 RLQKTITVNTYLDK
+2529 RLQKTITVNTYIDK
-2543 VDDGSDQAD
+2543 VDDGSDQAG
-2552 FDFIGEDYSSMIK
+2552 FDFTGEDYSSMIK

-2579 VNALGKNVDF
+2579 VNALGKNIDF
-2589 TITFGKMEAG
+2589 TITFGKMEDGEYAG
-2599 GYEND
+2599 D

-2622 IQAVDYTNANTD
+2622 IQAVDYTNANTV
-2634 GYVANG
+2634 GYVENG

-2680 TEGVTL
+2680 DEGVTL

-2698 GYDNDSEIK
+2698 GYDNDSEITK
-2707 KKDTDENGNPVM
+2707 ASTDENGNPVM

-2729 GGNISISEGSILT
+2729 GGNISIYEGSILT

-2792 NTDYVFSTPNVQ
+2792 NTDYVFSNPNVQ
-2804 EGTYSTLSFESAELF
+2804 TGTYSTLSLESAELF

-2833 AFSTPAQTTFTSA
+2833 AHSTPANKDFTSA
-2846 FNGSFVAAGNVTAAT
+2846 FNGSFVASGDVTATT
-2861 TNLSTGAT
+2861 TNLSFGAT
-2869 LNVNGNF
+2869 LNVDGNF

-2907 TETQNVIG
+2907 TGTQNVIG
-2915 GDYGKLTLENGTKVM
+2915 GNYGKLTLENGTKVM
-2930 SSTTATKVIQNFTA
+2930 SSTTATKVGLNFTA

-2949 RSDSSSLASL
+2949 RSDSASLASL

-2973 VSGVTFENMAVVNTA
+2973 VSGVRFENMAVVNTA

-2998 LNNATDEA
+2998 LNNAKDEA
-3006 TTGVNLVST
+3006 TTGVNLVT
-3015 SVDDLTFTYG
+3015 TTVDDLTFTYG

-3042 ISGNQ
+3042 ISSGQ

-3056 QKADAEAEGGFVTLA
+3056 QKADAGAEGGFVTLA

-3093 EEVKITVNKATLTI
+3093 EEVTLTVNKATVTI
-3107 KANDASKTY
+3107 KADNASKTY
-3116 GDLKDPEFT
+3116 GDADPEQFT
-3125 YQAPVGLVG
+3125 YQAPVGLIG

-3151 TYAITITATIEN
+3151 TYAITITATMADEIS
-3163 GDSNNYEIDPE
+3163 GNYEIKTE

-3188 PDADQSVSNAGSFTY
+3188 PDAGQSASNAGSFTY

-3209 GNPLTVTLSG
+3209 GNPLEVTLSG
-3219 ALSFDKVTHMITQ
+3219 ALGFDNVTHKITQ
-3232 GTLTNANNKNYSI
+3232 GTLTDANNKNYSI
-3245 TFTSGVA
+3245 TFTGDVA

-3263 TAEDIV
+3263 TTEDIV

-3284 AEAGDT
+3284 ANADAAALAEGT
-3290 ITFASDITTV
+3290 ITVSELADANGIYTISFADFGKDMYAAPYLRVYLNADNGALNINTNITIDGGTADRITTNSASLKPV
-3300 NLSRDL
+3300 AAALSESVARGIIISAAD
-3306 AISTSLTIEGGTG
+3306 STS
-3319 VAITVAAGVDG
+3319 AATRKDVEIKIA
-3330 DPDDADSID
+3330 DDA
-3339 AEIQI
+3339 
-3344 AQDVT
+3344 T
-3349 LTVSGKLDISRY
+3349 LTVKNYLTISHWHGMAEDGEVQTSEDIKSR
-3361 AANNNDTEVG
+3361 
-3371 LDRTNNISKNAQA
+3371 
-3384 KPQVNLTGAGNLAI
+3384 VNLTGGNVTVSENAKLSVYDSFEIGTLVNNGSLFFYGENNAFS
-3398 AADANL
+3398 AAD
-3404 SVFDGIQINQ
+3404 
-3414 LDNKG
+3414 
-3419 NLFLYGKNS
+3419 
-3428 NGTANTFTA
+3428 
-3437 ATEGGSLGNVTYT
+3437 GGDFGNVTYV
-3450 ALYHR
+3450 ALHHSAKSVGGLVKV
-3455 EGTTPFYDITVYFDE
+3455 EIA
-3470 VVIPA
+3470 A
-3475 PDIVAGNYDNLT
+3475 PNIVAGTYETLSVY
-3487 INSAELVRN
+3487 SADLI
-3496 NGFVRYIYNYGSLV
+3496 RYQGWSRVPWYYGSTV
-3510 AGSKDHNSKDYYVYN
+3510 ANSQDGGTLYSQALATLTANGDV
-3525 TAEFSVTGDISAN
+3525 TAENLI
-3538 TLNIGN
+3538 LGN

-3554 DAENTTVGTNDTLS
+3554 DAENTTVGTSDTLTN
-3568 KIAEANRHWGALNV
+3568 IAEANRHWGALNV
-3582 SGNFDGGAISNNGTL
+3582 SGNFDGGTITNNGTL

-3603 NAGAGTLGDVT
+3603 NTGSGTLGNVI
-3614 YKGADG
+3614 YKGTAD
-3620 QTIISGTYGD
+3620 QTIISGTYGN
-3630 LTIETA
+3630 LTIATA
-3636 GTAMAEGAVTA
+3636 GTATAEGAVTA
-3647 DTTTVKA
+3647 DTTTVNA
-3654 NATLDANG
+3654 DATLDANG

-3667 ALTNSGIV
+3667 TLTNSGTV

-3723 DTFTATS
+3723 GTFTATS

-3735 AVDAESNATLTLTDA
+3735 AVDAGSNATLTLTDA

-3816 ATYGETLTLTETK
+3816 ATYGETLTLTETR

-3838 ENVTLYLDVT
+3838 EEVTLYLDVT

-3883 KDGEVYTEV
+3883 KEGEVYTEV
-3892 TNRYAWDKSVSS
+3892 TNRYAWDKSVTSN
-3904 DLVIGKATITVSGI
+3904 LVIGKATITVSGI
-3918 TANGKTYDGKE
+3918 TANGKTYDGTT

-3960 DAGANKEVT
+3960 NAGADKEVT

-3979 ANYTLADNT
+3979 ANYTLASDT
-3988 FSTTATIAAQKVDLV
+3988 FTTTATIAAKKVDLV

-4046 VGDYIATAAAVA
+4046 AGDYTATAAAVA
-4058 NYSFTNATQ
+4058 NYEFNNATQ
-4067 NLNIGMAT
+4067 NLNIGKAT

-4080 IMAAI
+4080 ITAAI
-4085 TEQTYDGKTAVQ
+4085 TEQTYDGDTAVDA
-4097 SATLTVAGLGTDG
+4097 ATLTVAGVGTDG
-4110 TLTVNFTSAVFNSA
+4110 TLTVNFTSGAFNSA

-4159 TAKEVTLGWE
+4159 TAKDVTLAWE
-4169 KADSYTYTGED
+4169 KADSYTYTGAD
-4180 QSDTVK
+4180 QSGTVK

-4200 VTFDQTFQN
+4200 VTFDNTFRN
-4209 AGDYTASAAAS
+4209 AGNYTASAEAS
-4220 AADSNYNWSAS
+4220 AADGNYKYTAS

-4242 TVSGISANGK
+4242 TVSGITANGK
-4252 VYDGTTDAE
+4252 VYDGTTAAE
-4261 IVTTG
+4261 IVTSG
-4266 VDLAGKV
+4266 ADLAGKV
-4273 KGDDLTI
+4273 EGDDLTI
-4280 TATGAFADADAGE
+4280 TATGAFADANAGE

-4301 ELTGAAKDNYE
+4301 ELTGADAANYT
-4312 LTANTF
+4312 LAANTF

-4342 GADQSGTVK
+4342 GKDQSGTVK
-4351 ATYTDVN
+4351 AYYTDLN
-4358 GATQDADVSFGDG
+4358 GEKQYVTV
-4371 ITFKNEGDYTAT
+4371 TFDKTFLNAGDYTAS
-4383 AAAVANYSFTNAT
+4383 AEASAGGNYNWSAST
-4396 QSLKINKLALTV
+4396 QALTIAQASLTV
-4408 TGASETVTYDGNAH
+4408 TADAVSKTYGAADPTLTYKVTGLVNGETETSVLTGELSRDAGENVGTYAITQGTLKASDNYNLVFTGSNLTINQATLTVTADAVSKTYGEADP
-4422 TLNSVT
+4422 TLT
-4428 PGTTSVNGHTVS
+4428 Y
-4440 TTATVTGTNAG
+4440 TVTGLVNGDTAEDVLSG
-4451 EYDLNIANAVVVKD
+4451 ALTR
-4465 AEGNDVTA
+4465 AEGNNVGTYAISQGTLAASSNYKLDFTGA
-4473 NYEITTTNGKLTIN
+4473 NLTIN
-4487 KALLTVTLQDA
+4487 KATLMVTADA
-4498 TVTYGNADP
+4498 VSKTYGEADP
-4507 ELTYSVSGIVDGSDG
+4507 TLTYKVSGLVNGDVEADVVSGI
-4522 ADLADVTLSR
+4522 LSR
-4532 EAGTDVGQYLISATA
+4532 NAGEDVGTYAITP
-4547 TSKSGNYDVKVA
+4547 GNITVSSNYTLA
-4559 DTAAYLTITAK
+4559 FAGANLTINK
-4570 EISIDSVTLADKTY
+4570 
-4584 DGNTS
+4584 
-4589 ATITGAT
+4589 ATIT
-4596 VSGVVGSD
+4596 
-4604 EVTVDFSSANAAF
+4604 
-4617 TNANA
+4617 
-4622 GAAVSFQA
+4622 
-4630 SGFTLTGADA
+4630 
-4640 GNYKLTETPFDG
+4640 
-4652 TAEINKAKIIISN
+4652 ISN

-4679 VVTFDKNGIIAG
+4679 DVTFDKSGIVAG
-4691 DETKVALA
+4691 DEAKVALA
-4699 VTGTFADGDA
+4699 VTGTFADKNAG
-4709 AADKTVSLVWTLT
+4709 ADKTVDLVWSLT

-4760 DYTLTHNGVLLG
+4760 NYTLTHNGVLLG
-4772 SDTFTGALEVKD
+4772 SDTFAGALEVQNA
-4784 VAYSTANKL
+4784 AYSTANKL
-4793 KAGSYTIGQGNLS
+4793 TVGTYTIGQGNLS
-4806 AGSNYEITFVDG
+4806 AGSNYEITFVEG
-4818 TLTIDKA
+4818 TLNVNKA
-4825 ALSVATM
+4825 DLTVSTV
-4832 TATDRAYN
+4832 TAADRAYN
-4840 GTMAVELNGYTFNG
+4840 GTTSAELTGATYTG
-4854 LVGADAVTLTA
+4854 LVEGDVITLT
-4865 TGTAASKNAGTQNVT
+4865 GNGIFDSRNAGTQNVT
-4880 FSNLAIDGADKDNYT
+4880 FSGLAISGADAANYNLIT
-4895 FNAAAPAGT
+4895 AEKTTTAT
-4904 VSVVISKAAISI
+4904 ISKAAISI
-4916 TANNASKVY
+4916 TANDASKVY

-4962 NGCTITDGNN
+4962 NGYTITDGNN
-4972 GENYAVTFTPGIF
+4972 GGNYDVTFTPGTF
-4985 TIANKAATITVGTT
+4985 TIANKSATITVGTT

-5024 SSITLTGATN
+5024 SSITLTGATD

-5047 LDADDNDVT
+5047 LDANDNDVT

-5072 VTIMVSDIVA
+5072 VTITVSDIVA

-5109 VTLSVT
+5109 VLLSVT
-5115 GAFDNKNVGTGK
+5115 GTFADKNVGTGK
-5127 QVSLTWDLTGAAAGN
+5127 TVSLTWSLTGAAASN

-5157 AKEISISGITAADKT
+5157 AKEISISGITAADKVYNAGT
-5172 YDGNDTTTVDK
+5172 DAVVDK
-5183 SAASLTG
+5183 SAAILTG
-5190 NVADDDLDFTVTG
+5190 NVTGDDLDFTVTG
-5203 AFADADAGENKTVNL
+5203 AFADKNAAADKTVNL
-5218 TVTLTGTDKDN
+5218 TVTLTGADAGT
-5229 YVFADASQKT
+5229 YVLADASQKT

-5272 KVVFGGIVGSDKLTV
+5272 NAVFGGIVGGDKLTV
-5287 TATGAFESAA
+5287 TATG
-5297 AGTGK
+5297 
-5302 NVAISGLTLG
+5302 V
-5312 GESLANYELAATGN
+5312 
-5326 QSETTATINKAQITI
+5326 
-5341 SGITAENKTYDGNT
+5341 
-5355 AAALDYSNVV
+5355 
-5365 FDGIVGSDKLTV
+5365 
-5377 TATGAF
+5377 F

-5408 YELAATGN
+5408 Y
-5416 QTETTATINKAQ
+5416 
-5428 ITISGITA
+5428 
-5436 NSKTYDGNTTAT
+5436 
-5448 LDYSNVVFGGIVG
+5448 V
-5461 SDKLTVTATGAFESA
+5461 
-5476 AAGTGKNVA
+5476 
-5485 ISGLTLGGESLA
+5485 
-5497 NYELAAT
+5497 LAAT
-5504 GNQSSTTATINKA
+5504 GNQSETTATINKA

-5550 EAASVVTGAMDIENA
+5550 EAASVVTGAMGIENA
-5565 TNLSGANKLKADAND
+5565 TNLSGAGKLKADATD
-5580 LYKFTIGTLTAANY
+5580 LYKFTLGTLTAANY

-5600 QDGTDVK
+5600 EDGTDVK

-5620 NFATSKVYNGTT
+5620 DFATSKVYDGTT

-5637 SSSLDTVLTNDT
+5637 SSSLNTVLTNDT
-5649 VNFNAVLV
+5649 VTFNAVLV

-5665 ANKIVSQTWEITGAD
+5665 ANKIVSQTWEITGED

-5692 TGTITAKEIDLTWSS
+5692 AGTITAKEITVSGITASNKVYDGNDTATVDTSAATFTGMITGDNLTVSTS
-5707 AGVTYTY
+5707 GTFGDKNVGTGKTVTFGALTLGGADAGNYVLAATG
-5714 NGDVQSVTA
+5714 NQSSVTA
-5723 TYTDVNGATQNA
+5723 DITAKEIT
-5735 DVSFGDG
+5735 VSG
-5742 ITFKNEGD
+5742 IT
-5750 YTATAAAVAN
+5750 A
-5760 YSFTNA
+5760 S
-5766 TQKLKINKL
+5766 NK
-5775 ALTVTGASETVTYD
+5775 VYD
-5789 GTAHTLNRVTP
+5789 GTTDATV
-5800 GNTIVQGHTVSTTA
+5800 NTTGATFTGMITGDNLTVSTSGTFGDKNVGTGK
-5814 TVTGTDAGVYDL
+5814 TVTFGVLTLGGADAGNYVL
-5826 NIENAVAVK
+5826 A
-5835 DAEGNDVTANYEITT
+5835 DASQKTTTADIT
-5850 NNGKLTIN
+5850 
-5858 KKMLSVDAIEANI
+5858 
-5871 TEQTYD
+5871 
-5877 GDTTLDSAT
+5877 
-5886 LTIDGVSV
+5886 
-5894 SWTNAAFNSADVADV
+5894 
-5909 TEATFSGLTVDSNY
+5909 
-5923 ALSADTVTV
+5923 
-5932 DAMGKILAKKISLGG
+5932 AKEISLGG

-5952 KVYDGTKVAEI
+5952 KVYDGTKAAEI
-5963 TGIGFAEGAIISDD
+5963 TGIGFADGAIISGD
-5977 TVTVDTTGATA
+5977 TVTVNTTGATA
-5988 NFDSANAADSIKVTA
+5988 SFESANAADSIKVTA
-6003 SGFTLSGTD
+6003 SGFALSGTD
-6012 ADNYELISD
+6012 AGNYKLISD

-6028 INKATIS
+6028 ISKATIS
-6035 VNDINAAITEQTY
+6035 VNDINAAITEQIY
-6048 DGKTAVQSATLTVAG
+6048 DGDTTVDAATLTVAG
-6063 IGTDGT
+6063 VGTDGT

-6086 VTTATFSGLSLAN
+6086 VATATFSGLSLTN

-6155 YVTVTFD
+6155 YVTITFD
-6162 NTFRNAGDYTA
+6162 KTFLNAGDYTA

-6191 DLTIAKAKITIS
+6191 DLTIAKAKITVSGITANGKTYDGNTTAEIVTTGATLAGKVTGDDLAITILTGVFADANAGENKSVTGTFELTGTVKDNYELTANTFSTTATITAKDVTLAWEKADSYTYTGADQSGTVKAYYTDVDGEKQYVTVTFDKTFLNAGDYTASAEASAADGNYKYAASELDLTIAKAKITVS

-6216 GANVTFDKSGIV
+6216 GADVTFDKSGIV
-6228 AADNAKVTLT
+6228 AADNAPVTLT

-6288 SGITAGNKVYDGTT
+6288 SGITASNKVYDSTT
-6302 DATVNTSAATF
+6302 SATVDTSAATF
-6313 TGMITGDNLT
+6313 TGMITGDNLM
-6323 VSTSGTFGDK
+6323 VSTTGTFGDK

-6346 TLGGTDAGNYVLAAS
+6346 TLGGTDAGNYVLAA
-6361 GNQSSATADITAK
+6361 
-6374 EITVSGIT
+6374 
-6382 ASNKVYDS
+6382 
-6390 TTSATVDTSAATF
+6390 
-6403 AGMITGDKLTVSTSG
+6403 
-6418 TFGDK
+6418 
-6423 NVGTGKTVTF
+6423 
-6433 GSLTLGGTDAG
+6433 
-6444 NYVLAATGNQ
+6444 TGNQ
-6454 SSATADITAKEITVS
+6454 SSVTADITAKEITVS

-6514 VATGKTV
+6514 VGTGKMV

-6538 AATGNQSSTTAT
+6538 AATGNQSSVTAD

-6565 KIYDGNTTAT
+6565 KIYDGNTSAT
-6575 ITGATVSGVIG
+6575 ISGATVSGVIG

-6591 VDISGASATF
+6591 VDISGANAVFT
-6601 ANANVGTGILV
+6601 NANVGTGILV

-6658 ADPPLTYQV
+6658 ADPTLTYQV

-6682 DAGENVGTYAITKG
+6682 DAGENVGSYAIT
-6696 TLAASSNYNLVF
+6696 
-6708 TGADLTITKATVTVT
+6708 
-6723 ANAQSKVYGEAD
+6723 
-6735 PTLTYKVT
+6735 
-6743 GLVGSDALTG
+6743 
-6753 ELSRDAGENVGTYA
+6753 
-6767 ISQGTLAA
+6767 QGTLAA
-6775 SANYDLVFT
+6775 SANYNLVFT

-6833 AGENVGTYAIT
+6833 AGENVGTYEISQ
-6844 KGTLAASANYNLEF
+6844 GTLAASANYNLVF

-6875 AQSKVYGETD
+6875 AQSKVYGE
-6885 PSLTYQVSG
+6885 
-6894 LVGSDALMGELSRDA
+6894 
-6909 GENVGTYAITKGT
+6909 
-6922 LAASSNYDLVFNG
+6922 
-6935 ADLTITKATVTVTA
+6935 
-6949 DAQRKVYGEA
+6949 A

-6973 DALTGALSRD
+6973 DALTGELSRD

-6997 LSAGDNYDMNFTGAL
+6997 LSAGDNYDMNFTGAQ
-7012 FTINA
+7012 FTIIA
-7017 KPEEPGTGSDPSTEI
+7017 KPEEPGTGSEPSTEI

-7077 SVTAVEDGRRHGVE
+7077 SVTAVEDGRRHGIE

-7139 LDGDT
+7139 LDGDV
-7144 EMDLTAAQDVM
+7144 EMDLSAAQDVM

-7175 LFHDDFDTALND
+7175 QFHDDFDTALND

>member
-20 VQAAEAA
+20 IQAAEAA

-33 NDAAGDGSAAAEMQS
+33 NDAAGAGETGAADGAESESA
-48 DDNQTASNE
+48 E
-57 LTPESLAEMPVPPE
+57 LESLAEMPVPPE

-81 AGADADGNAA
+81 ADADADGNAA
-91 ADPESDAG
+91 ADPESDAD

-243 ASTDSTGANGDWD
+243 ASTNSTGAHGDWD

-275 YDLEAKAITITV
+275 YDLEAITITV
-287 NTIEGGINSTD
+287 NTINGGFNSED
-298 GLTTFEEAIQ
+298 ALTTFEEAIQ
-308 LVNADEEGNEY
+308 QVNNGVEGNEY
-319 TIVFGDLD
+319 TIVFGNLG
-327 YSLDGKN
+327 YSLDGS

-366 VMIAIDPKGEVSKD
+366 VMIAIDPKGEVSED

-396 VIFSRNPG
+396 VIFSRHPG

-415 TKKKVNIAGNGNVT
+415 AKKKVNIAGNGNVT

-439 DNFNIGKLDNKGE
+439 DNFKIGKLDNKGE
-452 VILYGTD
+452 VVLYGTD

-472 NVTYIRLLHTEKPYF
+472 NVTYIRLLHTKKPHF
-487 SKWAYDP
+487 STWAYDP

-506 LSVYTADIVL
+506 LSVYSADIVL

-523 FTDKRGSDPEAND
+523 FTDKRGTSPVAND

-558 DGKYGD
+558 DGAWGGSGKS
-564 LKINYY
+564 YY

-582 ISANNLVIGD
+582 ITAGNLMIGD

-616 GISTPVRGA
+616 GISTPVRGT
-625 LSVSGDFDGGAI
+625 LNVSGDFDGGAI

-647 TNNDGSGTQLGNVTY
+647 ANNTGSGTQLGNVTY
-662 NSADGQTII
+662 NGSANQTII
-671 SGTYGDLTIATTGT
+671 SGTYNNLTIATAGT
-685 ATAAGDI
+685 ATATGNIA
-692 TATAT
+692 AAAT
-697 TIGAS
+697 TINSGVA
-702 SVLDANGDLA
+702 LDANGDLA
-712 AGTLTNNGSIA
+712 AGNLTNNGSIA
-723 VGGAFSATAE
+723 VGGAFSAAAE
-733 NFGNVTYDGEEAQNI
+733 NFGNVTYDGAEAQNI
-748 FGGTYNNLILSGG
+748 FGGTYSNLILSGG

-766 DAVTVTGDLTAGV
+766 DAVTVTGDLTA
-779 RINAAYDLTLSGAV
+779 NANLATAYDLTLSGVV

-802 AGTVTYNGTDQT
+802 AGTITYNGTDQT
-814 VLAGTYHDLS
+814 VLAGTYHNLT
-824 LSSGTK
+824 LTGTTIEDVK
-830 TLAGAVTANGKF
+830 TLAGAVTVGGEF
-842 SATNTTITRGEA
+842 RATNATITRGEA
-854 AENVSLTLSDAG
+854 TENVSLTLSDAG

-874 ISAANFNGISVT
+874 ISGANFNGISVT
-886 NTIENGDGYLHL
+886 NTIADGDGYLHL

-922 GEITYGQTLGDIVI
+922 DAITYGQTLGDIVI

-944 TILSGKVAELGWK
+944 TILSGTVAELGWK

-998 ATLTITAQN
+998 ATLTITAQG
-1007 LTKVYGDADTAITDP
+1007 LSKTYSEADTAITDP
-1022 RYTVSGLVNGD
+1022 CYTVSGLVNGD

-1052 IRTGTDAEGNPVYGG
+1052 IFTGTDAEGNPIYGG
-1067 YAITVSGE
+1067 YAITVSGT

-1081 ELVYAEQD
+1081 ELAYEQG
-1089 AFLTITPKQLQSTGF
+1089 AVLTITPKTLSYGAGLTGEF
-1104 GTTLTINL
+1104 T
-1112 ASREYD
+1112 AREYD
-1118 GTTKIYKEAVTIT
+1118 GTSDVGAGNITLSHTGIIDADKGTYSVGWDSAKYYDQNAGTETANAGVGTYRVTVEGLKI
-1131 IQGITADGTLN
+1131 
-1142 VAYDTEN
+1142 
-1149 SNYDHADV
+1149 
-1157 LTCKNALF
+1157 
-1165 TGLYVVDAEG
+1165 VDSEG
-1175 NINYNYTLS
+1175 NVNNNYVFDRTNRNFVNLS
-1184 KTEYSYSAANMIV
+1184 NMIV

-1213 YGESP
+1213 YGEAP

-1243 LNDLTGELD
+1243 LNDLTGELG

-1329 QDAAAVANGDLTE
+1329 QDAAAVKNGTLAE
-1342 SALAVNGVYT
+1342 SALAVDGVYT

-1365 SALKIGANAFA
+1365 SALEIGAKAFA
-1376 GEGVELVING
+1376 DMALVIDG
-1386 AGQVTLSGN
+1386 DGKVTLSGN
-1395 GTSQILNIAA
+1395 SASRILSVAA
-1405 GNDVTVNG
+1405 GNEVTVNG
-1413 ITFTQGYSADAHG
+1413 ITFTNGYLADAHG
-1426 GAVYNDGKLTITD
+1426 GAVYNNGKLTITD
-1439 STFTG
+1439 SAFTG
-1444 NSTKKSAG
+1444 NSTAKSAG
-1452 AIKNEGVMVI
+1452 AIKNEGEMVI
-1462 IDSTFTSNTTTS
+1462 INSSFSSNTTTS
-1474 YGGAIYNTSDLTIT
+1474 YGGAILNDGKLTIIG
-1488 DSTFTSNTASNYGGA
+1488 STFTSNTANNYGGA
-1503 IYNADDLTITGSTFT
+1503 ISNTNDLTITGSTFT
-1518 NNVAKQGG
+1518 KNVAKQGG
-1526 AILNSG
+1526 AIRNSG

-1562 AVLERTLFKANNTAR
+1562 AVLERTLFKANNTAQ

-1590 TVDMIESTVYGSTA
+1590 TVDVIESTVYGSTA
-1604 TGSGGYSYGFHGAN
+1604 TGSGGYSYGFHGASA
-1618 TNGHVVTITSGATLN
+1618 NGHVVTITSGATLN
-1633 MINSTAYTA
+1633 MINSTSYVSARQNAYGT
-1642 VYAGGTSDT
+1642 YYNNGGTL
-1651 YKKFAYDVISGGT
+1651 
-1664 FNVINSIITTHRSGA
+1664 NVINSIITTHRKGTHWGGNVIEGA
-1679 HYGSYAINGSYN
+1679 YN
-1691 NYSSLVGSN
+1691 NYASAIGEAVGT
-1700 AFESFSSTTNTFA
+1700 FSSTTNTFA
-1713 LKADSEASGG
+1713 LNADSEASGG

-1738 KDADGDRI
+1738 RDAERNRI

-1751 GDRHYDFDA
+1751 GDQSYAFDA

-1770 TGTDPETGSESV
+1770 TGTDPETGNESV

-1808 HALTPVG
+1808 HALTPVD
-1815 PAAVGSLTVTT
+1815 PATVGSLTVTT
-1826 AYDTSFANS
+1826 AHDTSFANS

-1864 NDLNINKS
+1864 DDLNINKS
-1872 VTIDGGTTPRIVS
+1872 VTIDGGTTPRIV
-1885 GDYPEESA
+1885 DTNFPEESA

-1901 GVCINVATG
+1901 GVVIRGYNERQDAYIRIADDAT
-1910 GNDSTITL
+1910 L
-1918 KDGVTLT
+1918 AVE
-1925 VANYLTISRWHGM
+1925 NYLTISHWHGIDYD
-1938 EGDGEV
+1938 GDVKAGG
-1944 ETSNDIKP
+1944 NKP
-1952 QVNLTGGNV
+1952 QVNVTGGNV

-1989 GKKNDFHAA
+1989 GEKNDFHAA

-2005 VTYVALQHSKKE
+2005 VTYVALHHSAKPTLNFIE
-2017 YNDWGTIKYFDA
+2017 VD
-2029 INIADPNIVAGT
+2029 IADPNIVAGT

-2061 PWFYGSTVTSSRDG
+2061 PWFYGSTVANSKDG
-2075 GNLIAQTT
+2075 GTLIAQTT
-2083 AELTANGNVTAE
+2083 AELTAYGNVTAE

-2139 VRGTLIVEG
+2139 VRGTLIVAG
-2148 NITVE
+2148 NITAA

-2173 YGKVTYKGNADQK
+2173 YGKVTYNGNADQK
-2186 VSAGTYTDLVIETA
+2186 VSAGTYTDLVIATN

-2205 AGSVTAET
+2205 AGPVTADT
-2213 TTVDETATF
+2213 TTVGETATF
-2222 DVDGD
+2222 DVDGN
-2227 LSAGTLTNNGT
+2227 LTAGTLTNNGT
-2238 IALSGSLSGT
+2238 IALSGTLSGT
-2248 VDTTWGK
+2248 LNGTSWGN
-2255 MIYDGDSAQDV
+2255 MSYYGNSAQEV

-2279 GVKTLAGAI
+2279 GAKTLAGAI

-2302 ANDLTLHGAVSGTG
+2302 ANDLALHGAVSGTG

-2331 TEKVQVILAGTYY
+2331 TEQVQVILAGTYY

-2384 LKSSATAG
+2384 LKSTATTG
-2392 TSSTPSSTIS
+2392 TDSTPSSTIS

-2437 VTVIGATITLGNPDD
+2437 ETVIGATITLGNPGD

-2459 GTALGDVVVTITYL
+2459 GTALGNVVVTITYL
-2473 NGEKQT
+2473 NGDKQT

-2529 RLQKTITVNTYLDK
+2529 RLQKTITVNTYIDK
-2543 VDDGSDQAD
+2543 VDDGSDQAG
-2552 FDFIGEDYSSMIK
+2552 FDFAGEDYSSMIK

-2579 VNALGKNVDF
+2579 VNALGKNIDF
-2589 TITFGKMEAG
+2589 TITFGKMEDGEYA
-2599 GYEND
+2599 ND

-2622 IQAVDYTNANTD
+2622 IQAVDYTNANTV
-2634 GYVANG
+2634 GYVENG

-2674 DAKISM
+2674 NAEISM

-2698 GYDNDSEIK
+2698 GYDNDSEITK
-2707 KKDTDENGNPVM
+2707 ASTDENGNPVM

-2786 QATAEN
+2786 QTTAEN
-2792 NTDYVFSTPNVQ
+2792 NTDYVFSNPTVQ
-2804 EGTYSTLSFESAELF
+2804 TGTYSTLSLESAELF

-2833 AFSTPAQTTFTSA
+2833 AHSNTANKDFTSA
-2846 FNGSFVAAGNVTAAT
+2846 FNGSFVASGDVTAAT
-2861 TNLSTGAT
+2861 TNLSSGAT
-2869 LNVNGNF
+2869 LNVDGNF
-2876 NGGTLTNNGTLILS
+2876 NGGTLTNYGTLILS

-2907 TETQNVIG
+2907 TGTQNVIG
-2915 GDYGKLTLENGTKVM
+2915 GNYGKLTLENGTKVM

-2949 RSDSSSLASL
+2949 QSDSSSLASL

-2973 VSGVTFENMAVVNTA
+2973 VSGVKFENMAVVNTA

-2998 LNNATDEA
+2998 LNNAKDEA

-3015 SVDDLTFTYG
+3015 TVDDLTFTYG

-3042 ISGNQ
+3042 ISGGQ
-3047 TLEELGWEL
+3047 TLEGLGWEL
-3056 QKADAEAEGGFVTLA
+3056 QKADAGAEGGFVTLA

-3093 EEVKITVNKATLTI
+3093 EEVTLTVNKATVTI
-3107 KANDASKTY
+3107 KADNASKTY
-3116 GDLKDPEFT
+3116 GDADPEQFT

-3145 TGENAG
+3145 TGEDAG
-3151 TYAITITATIEN
+3151 TYAITITATMADGIS
-3163 GDSNNYEIDPE
+3163 GNYEIKTE
-3174 NGTFTINRKAITVT
+3174 NGTFTIDRKAITVT

-3203 TVTDAD
+3203 TVTDSD
-3209 GNPLTVTLSG
+3209 GDPLEVTLSG
-3219 ALSFDKVTHMITQ
+3219 ALGFDNVTHKITQ
-3232 GTLTNANNKNYSI
+3232 GTLTDANNKNYSI
-3245 TFTSGVA
+3245 TFTGDVA

-3263 TAEDIV
+3263 TTEDIV

-3284 AEAGDT
+3284 AEVGDT

-3300 NLSRDL
+3300 NLSKDL
-3306 AISTSLTIEGGTG
+3306 SINTSLTIEGGTG

-3330 DPDDADSID
+3330 DPDDENSID

-3371 LDRTNNISKNAQA
+3371 LDRTNNIPNNAQA

-3428 NGTANTFTA
+3428 NGTANTFTS

-3554 DAENTTVGTNDTLS
+3554 DAENTTVGTSDTLTN
-3568 KIAEANRHWGALNV
+3568 IAEANRHWGALNV
-3582 SGNFDGGAISNNGTL
+3582 SGNFDGGTITNNGTL
-3597 TLSGAE
+3597 TLSGAA
-3603 NAGAGTLGDVT
+3603 NAGSGTLGDVI
-3614 YKGADG
+3614 YKGTAN

-3630 LTIETA
+3630 LTIDTA
-3636 GTAMAEGAVTA
+3636 GTATAEGAVTA
-3647 DTTTVKA
+3647 DTTTVNA
-3654 NATLDANG
+3654 DATLDANG

-3667 ALTNSGIV
+3667 ALTNNGTV

-3706 NLTLENGTK
+3706 NLTLENDTK

-3723 DTFTATS
+3723 GTFTATS

-3735 AVDAESNATLTLTDA
+3735 AVDAGSNATLTLTDA

-3816 ATYGETLTLTETK
+3816 ATYGETLTLTETR

-3848 WKTSDELSDDMS
+3848 WKTSDLSENES

-3892 TNRYAWDKSVSS
+3892 TNRYAWDKSVTSN
-3904 DLVIGKATITVSGI
+3904 LVIGKATITVSGI
-3918 TANGKTYDGKE
+3918 TANGKTYDGTT

-3941 GKVEGDDLTITAT
+3941 GNVEGDDLTITAT

-3960 DAGANKEVT
+3960 NAGENKSVT

-3988 FSTTATIAAQKVDLV
+3988 FSTTATIAAKKVDLV

-4033 AVISFGDGVTFKN
+4033 AVISFGDGITFKN
-4046 VGDYIATAAAVA
+4046 AGDYTATAAAVA
-4058 NYSFTNATQ
+4058 NYEFNNATQ
-4067 NLNIGMAT
+4067 NLNIGKAT
-4075 ISVSD
+4075 ISVND
-4080 IMAAI
+4080 ITAAI
-4085 TEQTYDGKTAVQ
+4085 TEQTYDGDTAVDA
-4097 SATLTVAGLGTDG
+4097 ATLTVAGVGTDG
-4110 TLTVNFTSAVFNSA
+4110 TLTVNFTSGAFNSA
-4124 NVKDVAT
+4124 NVKEVAT

-4145 LSADTITVGAAGKI
+4145 LSADTITVSAAGKI
-4159 TAKEVTLGWE
+4159 TAKDVTLAWE
-4169 KADSYTYTGED
+4169 KADSYTYTGAD
-4180 QSDTVK
+4180 QSGTVK
-4186 AYYTDVDGEKQYVT
+4186 AYYTDVDGEKQYVD
-4200 VTFDQTFQN
+4200 VTINQTFLN
-4209 AGDYTASAAAS
+4209 AGDYTASAEAS

-4252 VYDGTTDAE
+4252 VYDGTTAAE
-4261 IVTTG
+4261 IVTSG
-4266 VDLAGKV
+4266 ADLAGKV
-4273 KGDDLTI
+4273 DGEDLSI
-4280 TATGAFADADAGE
+4280 SILTGVFADANAGA
-4293 NKSVTGTF
+4293 NKEVTGTF

-4351 ATYTDVN
+4351 AYYTDVD
-4358 GATQDADVSFGDG
+4358 GEKQYVDV
-4371 ITFKNEGDYTAT
+4371 TFDKTFLNAGDYTAS
-4383 AAAVANYSFTNAT
+4383 AEASAGGNYNWSAS
-4396 QSLKINKLALTV
+4396 SLGLTIAQASLTV
-4408 TGASETVTYDGNAH
+4408 TADAVSKTYGEADP
-4422 TLNSVT
+4422 TLT
-4428 PGTTSVNGHTVS
+4428 Y
-4440 TTATVTGTNAG
+4440 TVTGLVNGDTEAG
-4451 EYDLNIANAVVVKD
+4451 VLTGALTR
-4465 AEGNDVTA
+4465 AEGNNVGTYAISQGTLAASSNYKLDFTGA
-4473 NYEITTTNGKLTIN
+4473 NLTIN
-4487 KALLTVTLQDA
+4487 KATLTVTADA
-4498 TVTYGNADP
+4498 VSKTYGEADP
-4507 ELTYSVSGIVDGSDG
+4507 TLTYKVTGLVNGDTADDVVSGI
-4522 ADLADVTLSR
+4522 LSR
-4532 EAGTDVGQYLISATA
+4532 NAGEDVGTYAITP
-4547 TSKSGNYDVKVA
+4547 GNITVSSNYTLA
-4559 DTAAYLTITAK
+4559 FAGANLTINK
-4570 EISIDSVTLADKTY
+4570 
-4584 DGNTS
+4584 
-4589 ATITGAT
+4589 ATIT
-4596 VSGVVGSD
+4596 
-4604 EVTVDFSSANAAF
+4604 
-4617 TNANA
+4617 
-4622 GAAVSFQA
+4622 
-4630 SGFTLTGADA
+4630 
-4640 GNYKLTETPFDG
+4640 
-4652 TAEINKAKIIISN
+4652 ISN

-4679 VVTFDKNGIIAG
+4679 DVTFDQSGIVAG
-4691 DETKVALA
+4691 DEAKVALA
-4699 VTGTFADGDA
+4699 VTGTFADKNA
-4709 AADKTVSLVWTLT
+4709 AADKTVSLVWSLT

-4772 SDTFTGALEVKD
+4772 SDTFTGALEVKNA
-4784 VAYSTANKL
+4784 AYSTANKL
-4793 KAGSYTIGQGNLS
+4793 KVGTYTIGQGDLS
-4806 AGSNYEITFVDG
+4806 AGSNYEISFVEG
-4818 TLTIDKA
+4818 TLNVNKA
-4825 ALSVATM
+4825 DLTVSTV
-4832 TATDRAYN
+4832 TAADRAYN
-4840 GTMAVELNGYTFNG
+4840 GTTSAELTGATYTG
-4854 LVGADAVTLTA
+4854 LVEGDVITLT
-4865 TGTAASKNAGTQNVT
+4865 GNGIFDSRNAGTQNVT
-4880 FSNLAIDGADKDNYT
+4880 FSGLAISGADAANYNLIT
-4895 FNAAAPAGT
+4895 TEKTTTAT
-4904 VSVVISKAAISI
+4904 ISKAAISI
-4916 TANNASKVY
+4916 TANDASKVY

-4947 ALSREAGDDVGTYEI
+4947 TLSREAGDDVGTYEI

-4972 GENYAVTFTPGIF
+4972 GGNYDVTFTPGIF
-4985 TIANKAATITVGTT
+4985 TIANKSATITVGST

-5024 SSITLTGATN
+5024 SSITLTGATD

-5047 LDADDNDVT
+5047 LDANDNDVT

-5072 VTIMVSDIVA
+5072 VTITVSDIVA

-5091 GADVTFK
+5091 GADVTFDK
-5098 ESGILAVDTDK
+5098 SGILDVDTDK

-5115 GAFDNKNVGTGK
+5115 GMFDNKNVGTDK
-5127 QVSLTWDLTGAAAGN
+5127 AVSLTWDLTGAAAGN

-5172 YDGNDTTTVDK
+5172 YDGNNTTTVDK

-5190 NVADDDLDFTVTG
+5190 NVTGDDLDFTVTG
-5203 AFADADAGENKTVNL
+5203 VFTDKNAATDKTVNL
-5218 TVTLTGTDKDN
+5218 TVTLTGADAGN
-5229 YVFADASQKT
+5229 YVLADASQKT

-5272 KVVFGGIVGSDKLTV
+5272 NVVFGGIVGSDKLTV
-5287 TATGAFESAA
+5287 TATGTFESAA
-5297 AGTGK
+5297 
-5302 NVAISGLTLG
+5302 
-5312 GESLANYELAATGN
+5312 
-5326 QSETTATINKAQITI
+5326 
-5341 SGITAENKTYDGNT
+5341 
-5355 AAALDYSNVV
+5355 
-5365 FDGIVGSDKLTV
+5365 
-5377 TATGAF
+5377 
-5383 ESASAGT
+5383 AGT

-5416 QTETTATINKAQ
+5416 Q
-5428 ITISGITA
+5428 
-5436 NSKTYDGNTTAT
+5436 
-5448 LDYSNVVFGGIVG
+5448 
-5461 SDKLTVTATGAFESA
+5461 
-5476 AAGTGKNVA
+5476 
-5485 ISGLTLGGESLA
+5485 
-5497 NYELAAT
+5497 
-5504 GNQSSTTATINKA
+5504 SSTTATINKA
-5517 ALTVTAQDATITYG
+5517 ALTVTAKDATITYG
-5531 EDHSSI
+5531 EDHSTI

-5550 EAASVVTGAMDIENA
+5550 ETASVVTGAMGIENA
-5565 TNLSGANKLKADAND
+5565 DNLSGAGKLKADTAD

-5600 QDGTDVK
+5600 ENGADVK

-5614 DLSATV
+5614 DLSATID
-5620 NFATSKVYNGTT
+5620 FATSKVYDGTT

-5637 SSSLDTVLTNDT
+5637 SSSLNTVFTNDT

-5692 TGTITAKEIDLTWSS
+5692 AGTITAKEITVFGITASNKVYDGTTDATVNTTGATFTGMITGDDLTVSTIGTFGDKNVGTGKTVTFGALTLGGAD
-5707 AGVTYTY
+5707 AGNYVLAATG
-5714 NGDVQSVTA
+5714 NQSSVTA
-5723 TYTDVNGATQNA
+5723 DITAKEIT
-5735 DVSFGDG
+5735 VSG
-5742 ITFKNEGD
+5742 ITASNKVYDGND
-5750 YTATAAAVAN
+5750 TATVDTSAAT
-5760 YSFTNA
+5760 FTGM
-5766 TQKLKINKL
+5766 I
-5775 ALTVTGASETVTYD
+5775 TGD
-5789 GTAHTLNRVTP
+5789 NL
-5800 GNTIVQGHTVSTTA
+5800 TVSTSGTFGDKNVGTGK
-5814 TVTGTDAGVYDL
+5814 TVTFGALTLGGADAGNYVL
-5826 NIENAVAVK
+5826 AAT
-5835 DAEGNDVTANYEITT
+5835 GNQ
-5850 NNGKLTIN
+5850 
-5858 KKMLSVDAIEANI
+5858 S
-5871 TEQTYD
+5871 
-5877 GDTTLDSAT
+5877 SAT
-5886 LTIDGVSV
+5886 
-5894 SWTNAAFNSADVADV
+5894 ADI
-5909 TEATFSGLTVDSNY
+5909 T
-5923 ALSADTVTV
+5923 
-5932 DAMGKILAKKISLGG
+5932 AKEISLGS

-5963 TGIGFAEGAIISDD
+5963 TGIGFAEGAIISGD
-5977 TVTVDTTGATA
+5977 TVTVDSTGATA

-6012 ADNYELISD
+6012 AGNYKLISS

-6028 INKATIS
+6028 ISKATIS
-6035 VNDINAAITEQTY
+6035 VNDIVAAITEQIY

-6063 IGTDGT
+6063 VGTDGT
-6069 LTVNYTSGAFNS
+6069 LMVNFTSAVFNS

-6086 VTTATFSGLSLAN
+6086 VATATFSGLSLAN

-6123 LAWEKA
+6123 LAWEMA

-6142 VKAYYTDVTGAKQ
+6142 VKAYYTDVTGAKQYVTVTFDKTFRNAGDYTASAEASAADSNYKYTASSLDLTIAKAKITVSGITANGKTYDGNTTAEIVTTGATLAGKVTGDDLAITILTGVFADANAGENKSVTGTFELTGTVKDNYELTANTFSTTATITAKDVTLAWEKADSYTYTGADQSGTVKAYYTDVDGEKQ

-6191 DLTIAKAKITIS
+6191 DLTIAKAKITVS

-6216 GANVTFDKSGIV
+6216 GADVTFDKSGIV
-6228 AADNAKVTLT
+6228 VADNTKVTLT

-6288 SGITAGNKVYDGTT
+6288 SGITASNKVYDGNDTATVNTTGAAFTGKVGSDDLSISILSGAFADANAGANKAVTGTFELTGNDAANYTLSANTFSTTATISKATITISNIAAADREYNGDKNASVTFDKSGIVAGDEAKVALSVTGAFDNKNVGTDKAVSLTWSLTGDAAGNYELSGNEATTTADITAKEITVSGITASNKVYDGTT
-6302 DATVNTSAATF
+6302 SATVDTSAATF

-6346 TLGGTDAGNYVLAAS
+6346 TLGGADAGNY
-6361 GNQSSATADITAK
+6361 I
-6374 EITVSGIT
+6374 
-6382 ASNKVYDS
+6382 
-6390 TTSATVDTSAATF
+6390 
-6403 AGMITGDKLTVSTSG
+6403 
-6418 TFGDK
+6418 
-6423 NVGTGKTVTF
+6423 
-6433 GSLTLGGTDAG
+6433 
-6444 NYVLAATGNQ
+6444 LAATGNQ
-6454 SSATADITAKEITVS
+6454 SSVTADITAKEITVS

-6483 ATVDTSAATFT
+6483 ATVDTTGATFA

-6514 VATGKTV
+6514 VGTGKTV

-6538 AATGNQSSTTAT
+6538 AATGNQSTVTAD

-6591 VDISGASATF
+6591 VDFSGANAVFT
-6601 ANANVGTGILV
+6601 NANVGTGILV

-6643 TVTVTADAQSKVYGE
+6643 TVTVTADAVSKTYGE
-6658 ADPPLTYQV
+6658 ADPTLTYQV

-6675 LTGELSR
+6675 LTGALSR
-6682 DAGENVGTYAITKG
+6682 DAGENVGTYAITQG
-6696 TLAASSNYNLVF
+6696 TLAASANYNLVF

-6723 ANAQSKVYGEAD
+6723 ADAQSKVYGEAD
-6735 PTLTYKVT
+6735 PALTYNVT

-6753 ELSRDAGENVGTYA
+6753 ALSRDAGENVGTYA
-6767 ISQGTLAA
+6767 ITQGTLAA
-6775 SANYDLVFT
+6775 SANYNLVFS

-6844 KGTLAASANYNLEF
+6844 
-6858 TGADLTITKATV
+6858 
-6870 TVTAD
+6870 
-6875 AQSKVYGETD
+6875 
-6885 PSLTYQVSG
+6885 
-6894 LVGSDALMGELSRDA
+6894 
-6909 GENVGTYAITKGT
+6909 
-6922 LAASSNYDLVFNG
+6922 
-6935 ADLTITKATVTVTA
+6935 
-6949 DAQRKVYGEA
+6949 
-6959 DPTLTYQ
+6959 
-6966 VSGLVGS
+6966 
-6973 DALTGALSRD
+6973 
-6983 AGENVGTYA
+6983 
-6992 ITQGT
+6992 QGT
-6997 LSAGDNYDMNFTGAL
+6997 LSAGDNYDMNFTGAQ
-7012 FTINA
+7012 FTIIA
-7017 KPEEPGTGSDPSTEI
+7017 KTEKPGSTPGIIDPSTEI

-7139 LDGDT
+7139 LDGDV

-7175 LFHDDFDTALND
+7175 QFHDDFDTALND

>member
-33 NDAAGDGSAAAEMQS
+33 NDAAAGETGAADGADSESA
-48 DDNQTASNE
+48 E
-57 LTPESLAEMPVPPE
+57 LESLAEMPVPPE

-81 AGADADGNAA
+81 ADADADGNAA

-181 GYISLNGERID
+181 GYISLNGERIE

-243 ASTDSTGANGDWD
+243 ASTDSTGAHGDWD

-275 YDLEAKAITITV
+275 YDLESITITV
-287 NTIEGGINSTD
+287 DTAFDDASK
-298 GLTTFEEAIQ
+298 GLTFREAITQ
-308 LVNADEEGNEY
+308 VNEGAVGNEY
-319 TIVFGDLD
+319 IINFDVQDKNEYDALLGCVYLTNDIAIEKSVIIDGGSVDYNNHTGIWIIVERGKDGDTAD
-327 YSLDGKN
+327 AN
-334 NPDTYNPYVWITSDI
+334 DI
-349 NIEKDVTIV
+349 N
-358 GASTYYDQ
+358 A
-366 VMIAIDPKGEVSKD
+366 
-380 LTITI
+380 TITI
-385 ADNVNVTVQGN
+385 SDTATLTVRNNLTISRYQGHDDDNEVSGTVKPKVNLIAEGN
-396 VIFSRNPG
+396 VVISSG
-404 MGIDSEVNGTG
+404 
-415 TKKKVNIAGNGNVT
+415 
-429 VAADATLSAF
+429 ATLSAF
-439 DNFNIGKLDNKGE
+439 DDFEIGTLSNAGDL
-452 VILYGTD
+452 VLYGT
-459 NSFSVA
+459 NHSFSA
-465 EEGGNFG
+465 DASGSFG
-472 NVTYIRLLHTEKPYF
+472 NVTYVSLYQSARKAM
-487 SKWAYDP
+487 W
-494 GAPDIVEGSYAT
+494 GAVFNEMVISTPEIVEGTYGSLT
-506 LSVYTADIVL
+506 LKVGELVRDSGYTRRVFY
-516 GAYGADE
+516 YGE
-523 FTDKRGSDPEAND
+523 LIEKSTDSNSQS
-536 YRLNPWI
+536 NI
-543 RKVFLYGQTA
+543 TSLY
-553 YKTVE
+553 
-558 DGKYGD
+558 KYE
-564 LKINYY
+564 Y
-570 TSATGTV
+570 
-577 NFTGD
+577 
-582 ISANNLVIGD
+582 
-592 GTTLNIT
+592 NIT
-599 GTIDADATTIGT
+599 GNITADNLIIGNGATLNVTGAVDAENTTVGT
-611 NQSYT
+611 NVSLT
-616 GISTPVRGA
+616 HIAEANRHRGA
-625 LSVSGDFDGGAI
+625 LKVSGDFDGGVI

-647 TNNDGSGTQLGNVTY
+647 ANNTGSGTQLGNVTY
-662 NSADGQTII
+662 NGADGQTII
-671 SGTYGDLTIATTGT
+671 SGTYNNLTIATAGT
-685 ATAAGDI
+685 ATAAGNI
-692 TATAT
+692 AAAAT
-697 TIGAS
+697 TINSG
-702 SVLDANGDLA
+702 VTLDANGDLA

-723 VGGAFSATAE
+723 VGGAFSAAGE
-733 NFGNVTYDGEEAQNI
+733 NFGNVTYDGAEAQNI
-748 FGGTYNNLILSGG
+748 FGGTYSNLILSGG

-766 DAVTVTGDLTAGV
+766 DAVTVTGELTAGV
-779 RINAAYDLTLSGAV
+779 KINATGNLTLSGTV

-802 AGTVTYNGTDQT
+802 AGTITYNGTDQT
-814 VLAGTYHDLS
+814 VLAGTYHNLS
-824 LSSGTK
+824 LNGGTK
-830 TLAGAVTANGKF
+830 TLAGAVTANGEF
-842 SATNTTITRGEA
+842 SASNTTITRGEA

-874 ISAANFNGISVT
+874 ISGATFNGISVT
-886 NTIENGDGYLHL
+886 NTIADGDGYLHL

-936 TAKNNLGE
+936 TAENNLGE
-944 TILSGKVAELGWK
+944 TILSGTVAELGWK

-987 TVGSQNVVVNK
+987 TVGAQNVVVNK

-1007 LTKVYGDADTAITDP
+1007 LTKVYGQGDTAITEP
-1022 RYTVSGLVNGD
+1022 CYTVSGLVNGD

-1045 REAGENV
+1045 RENDSENV
-1052 IRTGTDAEGNPVYGG
+1052 ILTGTDAEGNPIYGG
-1067 YAITVSGE
+1067 YAITISGTI
-1075 LTSGNY
+1075 TSGNY
-1081 ELVYAEQD
+1081 DLVYAEQD
-1089 AFLTITPKQLQSTGF
+1089 AVLTITPKVLTTTKSGNTGF
-1104 GTTLTINL
+1104 IYTLN
-1112 ASREYD
+1112 SREYD
-1118 GTTKIYKEAVTIT
+1118 GTTNIYSGSNASFTHTEITDENYTIKWENAYYNTANVTT
-1131 IQGITADGTLN
+1131 QRYTMTFEG
-1142 VAYDTEN
+1142 
-1149 SNYDHADV
+1149 
-1157 LTCKNALF
+1157 F
-1165 TGLYVVDAEG
+1165 YVVDGDG
-1175 NINYNYTLS
+1175 NINNNYVFERNEDGTVKQRTYGNLL
-1184 KTEYSYSAANMIV
+1184 NMIV
-1197 AKNVEVVADG
+1197 AKNIEVVADG

-1213 YGESP
+1213 YGKSP

-1228 PGEGGEAG
+1228 PGEEGAAG

-1243 LNDLTGELD
+1243 LNDLTGELGV
-1252 TSEYTNPGTDQS
+1252 SEYTNPGTDQS

-1274 TNENNPNYNIT
+1274 TNENNPNYIIT

-1329 QDAAAVANGDLTE
+1329 QDAAAVKNGTLAE
-1342 SALAVNGVYT
+1342 SALAVDGVYT

-1365 SALKIGANAFA
+1365 SALEIGAKAFA
-1376 GEGVELVING
+1376 DMALVIDG
-1386 AGQVTLSGN
+1386 DGKVTLSGN
-1395 GTSQILNIAA
+1395 SASRILSVAA
-1405 GNDVTVNG
+1405 GNEVTVNG
-1413 ITFTQGYSADAHG
+1413 ITFTNGYLADAHG
-1426 GAVYNDGKLTITD
+1426 GAVYNNGKLTITD

-1444 NSTKKSAG
+1444 NSTAKSAG
-1452 AIKNEGVMVI
+1452 AIKNEGEMVI
-1462 IDSTFTSNTTTS
+1462 INSSFSSNTTTS
-1474 YGGAIYNTSDLTIT
+1474 YGGAILNDGKLTIIGSTFTSNTASSYGSAIYNTRELTIT
-1488 DSTFTSNTASNYGGA
+1488 DSTFTANTGSNKGGVLYNTGTAEISQTNFSSNSAKTHGGA
-1503 IYNADDLTITGSTFT
+1503 IW
-1518 NNVAKQGG
+1518 
-1526 AILNSG
+1526 NSG
-1532 TVQVTDAVFTDNT
+1532 NLTVTDAVFKDNT
-1545 LSSSSG
+1545 TSTLSWQQSH
-1551 KGGNLYNSAGS
+1551 GGNLYSTGGK
-1562 AVLERTLFKANNTAR
+1562 VVFEDTLFQSTAR
-1577 LNGVGT
+1577 INNRMGT
-1583 LFYVAGG
+1583 LFYITGG
-1590 TVDMIESTVYGSTA
+1590 TVDVVNSTIAGTVDNA
-1604 TGSGGYSYGFHGAN
+1604 FRGYD
-1618 TNGHVVTITSGATLN
+1618 TNGHTVTVGSGATLTMVN
-1633 MINSTAYTA
+1633 TTSKTYVSSTDGRAAYQSN
-1642 VYAGGTSDT
+1642 G
-1651 YKKFAYDVISGGT
+1651 KLIL
-1664 FNVINSIITTHRSGA
+1664 INSIIDV
-1679 HYGSYAINGSYN
+1679 ND
-1691 NYSSLVGSN
+1691 GSN
-1700 AFESFSSTTNTFA
+1700 AVNGNYTSYNSMLGNTGTLDSFDAARKTYV
-1713 LKADSEASGG
+1713 LKGDSEASGG

-1738 KDADGDRI
+1738 RDAERNRI

-1751 GDRHYDFDA
+1751 GDQFYAFDA

-1770 TGTDPETGSESV
+1770 TGTDPETGSGSV

-1808 HALTPVG
+1808 HALTPVD
-1815 PAAVGSLTVTT
+1815 PATVGSLTVTT
-1826 AYDTSFANS
+1826 AHDTSFANS

-1854 ADGITIVYLH
+1854 ADGITFVYLH
-1864 NDLNINKS
+1864 DDLNINKS
-1872 VTIDGGTTPRIVS
+1872 VTIDGGTTPRIV
-1885 GDYPEESA
+1885 DTDFPEESA

-1901 GVCINVATG
+1901 GVVIRGYNERQDAYIRIADDAT
-1910 GNDSTITL
+1910 L
-1918 KDGVTLT
+1918 AVE
-1925 VANYLTISRWHGM
+1925 NYLTISHWHGIDYD
-1938 EGDGEV
+1938 GDVKAGG
-1944 ETSNDIKP
+1944 NKP
-1952 QVNLTGGNV
+1952 QVNVTGGNV
-1961 TINQNAKLTVYDN
+1961 TINQNAKLSVYDN

-1989 GKKNDFHAA
+1989 GEKNDFHAA

-2005 VTYVALQHSKKE
+2005 VTYVALHHSAKPTLNFIE
-2017 YNDWGTIKYFDA
+2017 VD
-2029 INIADPNIVAGT
+2029 IADPNIVAGT

-2061 PWFYGSTVTSSRDG
+2061 PWFYGSTVTNSRDG
-2075 GNLIAQTT
+2075 GTLIAQTT
-2083 AELTANGNVTAE
+2083 AEVTAYGNVTAE

-2139 VRGTLIVEG
+2139 VRGTLIVAG
-2148 NITVE
+2148 NITAA

-2165 DFTATAEN
+2165 DFTATADN
-2173 YGKVTYKGNADQK
+2173 YGKVTYNGNADQK

-2200 GTATA
+2200 GTATV
-2205 AGSVTAET
+2205 AGSVTADA
-2213 TTVDETATF
+2213 TTVGETATF

-2238 IALSGSLSGT
+2238 IALSGALSGT
-2248 VDTTWGK
+2248 LNGTSWGN
-2255 MIYDGDSAQDV
+2255 MSYYGNSAQEV

-2279 GVKTLAGAI
+2279 GAKTLAGAI
-2288 VVNGDFTANAAFGT
+2288 VVNGDFTANAAFST
-2302 ANDLTLHGAVSGTG
+2302 ASDLDLHGAVSGTG

-2344 NLALSGGTRILTS
+2344 NLALSGGTKILTS

-2384 LKSSATAG
+2384 LKSSATTG
-2392 TSSTPSSTIS
+2392 TDTTPSSTIS

-2409 SVTDGEGDAAPLYVD
+2409 SVTDGEGDAAPLYVS
-2424 ALTNIVPEGNENI
+2424 ALTNSVINSERIEYVMDA
-2437 VTVIGATITLGNPDD
+2437 TVAIGT
-2452 TDYSIDY
+2452 IDY
-2459 GTALGDVVVTITYL
+2459 GTALGDVILTITSK
-2473 NGEKQT
+2473 NDPNDVTT
-2479 GTVSELGWNWE
+2479 GTVRELGWSWQ
-2490 IGDDTDNNDNDAI
+2490 IADSDGDGDTNDEI
-2503 VDATEGT
+2503 VDATTGT
-2510 VYHLIA
+2510 AYNLIA
-2516 PSGNTVEV
+2516 PSGALEEV
-2524 TLKVN
+2524 TLVVNKIYEVITVDIVDDLVNDADGKTSLREAVNTTNKVDSKN
-2529 RLQKTITVNTYLDK
+2529 IEYTIKFAETITTVNLLNDLSIT
-2543 VDDGSDQAD
+2543 
-2552 FDFIGEDYSSMIK
+2552 SSVIM
-2565 GTDGRTSFREAINR
+2565 
-2579 VNALGKNVDF
+2579 NA
-2589 TITFGKMEAG
+2589 
-2599 GYEND
+2599 
-2604 VRNYVT
+2604 
-2610 LSGDIAFQYSFT
+2610 
-2622 IQAVDYTNANTD
+2622 
-2634 GYVANG
+2634 G
-2640 NLVLDY
+2640 N
-2646 GSMFKGVSATDYATK
+2646 GVSISVA
-2661 GVWII
+2661 
-2666 IGSGADAQ
+2666 SGNDGDPGDDNSIDAEIQ
-2674 DAKISM
+2674 IAQN
-2680 TEGVTL
+2680 VTL
-2686 TVNGNLTISRFA
+2686 TVNGNLTISRFH
-2698 GYDNDSEIK
+2698 GNDNDSELNNIAS
-2707 KKDTDENGNPVM
+2707 
-2719 EWTKPELDLS
+2719 KPKVNLV
-2729 GGNISISEGSILT
+2729 GEGSVLISAGATLT
-2742 VFDDFNIGTLDNAGK
+2742 AFDHVTIGTLSNKGS
-2757 LYLYGNSNTFSAAAD
+2757 LLLYGAD
-2772 KTFGDVTYVALGLR
+2772 NDFKADATGSFGDVTYIGLHHDAVTGVNSPLPTLNFPAPDVVA
-2786 QATAEN
+2786 
-2792 NTDYVFSTPNVQ
+2792 
-2804 EGTYSTLSFESAELF
+2804 GTYGNLTFISAELM
-2819 KSGWSRRVWLYGTS
+2819 KDGYSRTIVPYGDTRKGNFWVGEKLNQISTTS
-2833 AFSTPAQTTFTSA
+2833 DHITSLVVDGVL
-2846 FNGSFVAAGNVTAAT
+2846 NAT
-2861 TNLSTGAT
+2861 TLVINGGVILD
-2869 LNVNGNF
+2869 VNGNF
-2876 NGGTLTNNGTLILS
+2876 DGGTLTNNGTLILS

-2907 TETQNVIG
+2907 TGTQNVIG
-2915 GDYGKLTLENGTKVM
+2915 GNYGKLTLENGIKVM
-2930 SSTTATKVIQNFTA
+2930 SSTAATKVIQNFTA

-2973 VSGVTFENMAVVNTA
+2973 VSGVIFENMAVVNTA

-2998 LNNATDEA
+2998 LNNAKDEA
-3006 TTGVNLVST
+3006 TTGINLVST

-3056 QKADAEAEGGFVTLA
+3056 QKADAGAEGGFVTLD

-3093 EEVKITVNKATLTI
+3093 EEVTLTVNKATVTI
-3107 KANDASKTY
+3107 KADNASKTY
-3116 GDLKDPEFT
+3116 GDADPEQFT
-3125 YQAPVGLVG
+3125 YQAPVGLIG

-3139 VSLNRA
+3139 VTLNRA

-3151 TYAITITATIEN
+3151 TYAITITATMADEIS
-3163 GDSNNYEIDPE
+3163 GNYEIKTE

-3209 GNPLTVTLSG
+3209 GNPLEVTLNG
-3219 ALSFDKVTHMITQ
+3219 ALGFDNVTHKITQ
-3232 GTLTNANNKNYSI
+3232 GTLTDANNKNYSI

-3263 TAEDIV
+3263 TTDDIV

-3277 LREAIAY
+3277 LREAIAH
-3284 AEAGDT
+3284 ANADAAALDAGT
-3290 ITFASDITTV
+3290 ITVSELADANGIYTISFADFGKDMYGAPYLRVYLNADNGALNINTNITIDGGTANRITTNSASLKPV
-3300 NLSRDL
+3300 AAALSESVARGIIISVAD
-3306 AISTSLTIEGGTG
+3306 STSAETRKDVEIKI
-3319 VAITVAAGVDG
+3319 A
-3330 DPDDADSID
+3330 DDA
-3339 AEIQI
+3339 
-3344 AQDVT
+3344 T
-3349 LTVSGKLDISRY
+3349 LTVKNYLTISHWHGMAEDKEVQTSEDIKSR
-3361 AANNNDTEVG
+3361 
-3371 LDRTNNISKNAQA
+3371 
-3384 KPQVNLTGAGNLAI
+3384 VNLTGGGNVTVSENAK
-3398 AADANL
+3398 L
-3404 SVFDGIQINQ
+3404 SVYDSFEIGTLVN
-3414 LDNKG
+3414 NG
-3419 NLFLYGKNS
+3419 SLFLYGENNAFS
-3428 NGTANTFTA
+3428 A
-3437 ATEGGSLGNVTYT
+3437 ADGGDFGNVTYV
-3450 ALYHR
+3450 AMHHSAKSVGGLVKV
-3455 EGTTPFYDITVYFDE
+3455 EIA
-3470 VVIPA
+3470 A
-3475 PDIVAGNYDNLT
+3475 PNIVAGTYETLSVY
-3487 INSAELVRN
+3487 SADLI
-3496 NGFVRYIYNYGSLV
+3496 RYQGWSRVPWYYGSTI
-3510 AGSKDHNSKDYYVYN
+3510 ANSQDGGTLYSQALATLTANGDV
-3525 TAEFSVTGDISAN
+3525 TAENLI
-3538 TLNIGN
+3538 LGN

-3554 DAENTTVGTNDTLS
+3554 DAENTTVGTNDTLTN
-3568 KIAEANRHWGALNV
+3568 IAEANRHWGALNV
-3582 SGNFDGGAISNNGTL
+3582 SGNFDGGTITNNGTL

-3603 NAGAGTLGDVT
+3603 NSGSGTLGDVIYNGT
-3614 YKGADG
+3614 AN

-3630 LTIETA
+3630 LTIDTA
-3636 GTAMAEGAVTA
+3636 GTATAEGAVTA
-3647 DTTTVKA
+3647 DTTTVNA
-3654 NATLDANG
+3654 DATLDANG
-3662 DLTAG
+3662 DLSAG
-3667 ALTNSGIV
+3667 TLTNSGTV

-3723 DTFTATS
+3723 GTFTATS

-3735 AVDAESNATLTLTDA
+3735 AVDAESNATLTLMSSATT

-3816 ATYGETLTLTETK
+3816 ATYGETLTLTETR

-3848 WKTSDELSDDMS
+3848 WKLSDELSGDMS

-3883 KDGEVYTEV
+3883 KEGEVYTEV
-3892 TNRYAWDKSVSS
+3892 TNRYAWDKSVTSN
-3904 DLVIGKATITVSGI
+3904 LVIGKATITVSGI
-3918 TANGKTYDGKE
+3918 TANGKTYDGTT
-3929 AAEIVTSGADLE
+3929 AADIVTSGADLE

-3960 DAGANKEVT
+3960 NAGENKSVT
-3969 GTFELTGADA
+3969 GTLELTGADA
-3979 ANYTLADNT
+3979 ANYTLADST
-3988 FSTTATIAAQKVDLV
+3988 FTTTATIAAKKVDLV

-4033 AVISFGDGVTFKN
+4033 AGVSFGDGITFKN
-4046 VGDYIATAAAVA
+4046 AGDYTATAAAAA
-4058 NYSFTNATQ
+4058 NYEFNNATQ
-4067 NLNIGMAT
+4067 NLNIGKAT

-4080 IMAAI
+4080 ITAAI
-4085 TEQTYDGKTAVQ
+4085 TEQTYDGDTAVDA
-4097 SATLTVAGLGTDG
+4097 ATLTVAGVGTDG
-4110 TLTVNFTSAVFNSA
+4110 TLTVNFTSGAFNSA
-4124 NVKDVAT
+4124 NVNEVAT

-4159 TAKEVTLGWE
+4159 TAKEVTLAWE
-4169 KADSYTYTGED
+4169 KADSYTYTGAD

-4186 AYYTDVDGEKQYVT
+4186 AYYTDVNNKTQYVT
-4200 VTFDQTFQN
+4200 VTFDKTFRN
-4209 AGDYTASAAAS
+4209 AGDYTASAEAS
-4220 AADSNYNWSAS
+4220 AADSNYKYTAS

-4252 VYDGTTDAE
+4252 VYDGTTAAE
-4261 IVTTG
+4261 IVTSG
-4266 VDLAGKV
+4266 ADLEGKV
-4273 KGDDLTI
+4273 DGEELTI
-4280 TATGAFADADAGE
+4280 NILTGLFADANAGADKE
-4293 NKSVTGTF
+4293 VTGTF

-4318 STTATITAKEVTL
+4318 STTATITAKDVTL

-4342 GADQSGTVK
+4342 GKDQSDTVK
-4351 ATYTDVN
+4351 AYYTDLN
-4358 GATQDADVSFGDG
+4358 GEKQYVDV
-4371 ITFKNEGDYTAT
+4371 TFDKTFLNAGDYTAS
-4383 AAAVANYSFTNAT
+4383 AEASAGGNYNWSAST
-4396 QSLKINKLALTV
+4396 LALSIAKAGLTV
-4408 TGASETVTYDGNAH
+4408 TADAVSKTYGAADPTLTYKVTGLVNGETEADVLSGALTRAAGNNVGTYAITQGTLKASDNYNLVFTGSNLTINQANLTVTADAVSKTYGEADP
-4422 TLNSVT
+4422 TLTYKVS
-4428 PGTTSVNGHTVS
+4428 GLVNGD
-4440 TTATVTGTNAG
+4440 TATDVLSGALTR
-4451 EYDLNIANAVVVKD
+4451 
-4465 AEGNDVTA
+4465 AEGNNVGTYA
-4473 NYEITTTNGKLTIN
+4473 ISQGTLAASSNYELSFTGANLTIN
-4487 KALLTVTLQDA
+4487 KATLTVTADA
-4498 TVTYGNADP
+4498 VSKTYGEADP
-4507 ELTYSVSGIVDGSDG
+4507 TLTYKVTGLVNGDVEADVVSGI
-4522 ADLADVTLSR
+4522 LSR
-4532 EAGTDVGQYLISATA
+4532 NAGEDVGTYAITP
-4547 TSKSGNYDVKVA
+4547 GN
-4559 DTAAYLTITAK
+4559 ITA
-4570 EISIDSVTLADKTY
+4570 SSNYTLA
-4584 DGNTS
+4584 
-4589 ATITGAT
+4589 
-4596 VSGVVGSD
+4596 
-4604 EVTVDFSSANAAF
+4604 F
-4617 TNANA
+4617 A
-4622 GAAVSFQA
+4622 GAN
-4630 SGFTLTGADA
+4630 LT
-4640 GNYKLTETPFDG
+4640 
-4652 TAEINKAKIIISN
+4652 INKAKITISN

-4679 VVTFDKNGIIAG
+4679 VVTFDKNGIL
-4691 DETKVALA
+4691 DVDTDKVSLS
-4699 VTGTFADGDA
+4699 VTGTFADMNA

-4722 GEAAGNYELSGNLTE
+4722 GEAAENYELSGNLTE

-4753 VTATYGQ
+4753 VTVTYGQ
-4760 DYTLTHNGVLLG
+4760 NYTLTHNGALLG
-4772 SDTFTGALEVKD
+4772 SDTFTGALEVKNA
-4784 VAYSTANKL
+4784 AYSTANKL
-4793 KAGSYTIGQGNLS
+4793 TVGTYTIGQGNLS
-4806 AGSNYEITFVDG
+4806 AGSNYEIMFVEGALNVNKAD
-4818 TLTIDKA
+4818 LTVSTVTA
-4825 ALSVATM
+4825 A
-4832 TATDRAYN
+4832 DRAYN
-4840 GTMAVELNGYTFNG
+4840 GTTSAELTGATYTG
-4854 LVGADAVTLTA
+4854 LVEGDVITLT
-4865 TGTAASKNAGTQNVT
+4865 GNGIFDSRNAGTQNVT
-4880 FSNLAIDGADKDNYT
+4880 FSGLAISGADAANYNLIT
-4895 FNAAAPAGT
+4895 TEKTTTAT
-4904 VSVVISKAAISI
+4904 ISKAAISI
-4916 TANNASKVY
+4916 TANDASKVY

-4931 LGYTVT
+4931 LEYTVT
-4937 AGELFAGDSI
+4937 TGELFAGDSI

-4962 NGCTITDGNN
+4962 NGYTITDGNN
-4972 GENYAVTFTPGIF
+4972 GGNYDVTFTPGTF
-4985 TIANKAATITVGTT
+4985 TIANKSATITVGST

-5018 EDGHKV
+5018 EAGHKV
-5024 SSITLTGATN
+5024 SSITLTGATD

-5047 LDADDNDVT
+5047 LDANDNDVT

-5072 VTIMVSDIVA
+5072 VTITISDIVA
-5082 ANREYNGET
+5082 ANREYNGGT

-5098 ESGILAVDTDK
+5098 ESGILDVDTDK
-5109 VTLSVT
+5109 VSLSVT
-5115 GAFDNKNVGTGK
+5115 GTFDNKNVGTGK
-5127 QVSLTWDLTGAAAGN
+5127 TVSLNWALTGAAAGN

-5172 YDGNDTTTVDK
+5172 YDGNNTTTVNK
-5183 SAASLTG
+5183 SAAILTG
-5190 NVADDDLDFTVTG
+5190 NVTGDDLDFTVTG
-5203 AFADADAGENKTVNL
+5203 AFADANAGENKTVNL
-5218 TVTLTGTDKDN
+5218 TVTLTGADKDN
-5229 YVFADASQKT
+5229 YIFAAETQKT
-5239 ATATINKAQIT
+5239 ATATI
-5250 ISGITAANKT
+5250 S
-5260 YDGNTTATLDYS
+5260 
-5272 KVVFGGIVGSDKLTV
+5272 
-5287 TATGAFESAA
+5287 
-5297 AGTGK
+5297 
-5302 NVAISGLTLG
+5302 
-5312 GESLANYELAATGN
+5312 
-5326 QSETTATINKAQITI
+5326 KAQITI
-5341 SGITAENKTYDGNT
+5341 SGITAEDKTYDGNT
-5355 AAALDYSNVV
+5355 TATLDYSNVV

-5408 YELAATGN
+5408 Y
-5416 QTETTATINKAQ
+5416 
-5428 ITISGITA
+5428 
-5436 NSKTYDGNTTAT
+5436 
-5448 LDYSNVVFGGIVG
+5448 V
-5461 SDKLTVTATGAFESA
+5461 
-5476 AAGTGKNVA
+5476 
-5485 ISGLTLGGESLA
+5485 
-5497 NYELAAT
+5497 LAAT
-5504 GNQSSTTATINKA
+5504 GNQSETTAAINKA
-5517 ALTVTAQDATITYG
+5517 ALTVTAQDASITYG

-5550 EAASVVTGAMDIENA
+5550 ETASVVTGAMGIENA
-5565 TNLSGANKLKADAND
+5565 TNLSGAGKLKADAND
-5580 LYKFTIGTLTAANY
+5580 LYKFTLGTLTAANY

-5620 NFATSKVYNGTT
+5620 DFATSKVYDGTT

-5637 SSSLDTVLTNDT
+5637 SSSLNTVLANDT

-5692 TGTITAKEIDLTWSS
+5692 AGTITAKKVDLAWSS
-5707 AGVTYTY
+5707 ADTTYTY
-5714 NGDVQSVTA
+5714 NGAAQSVTA
-5723 TYTDVNGATQNA
+5723 TYTDVTGATKNA

-5742 ITFKNEGD
+5742 VTFQNAGD
-5750 YTATAAAVAN
+5750 YTVTAAAVAN
-5760 YSFTNA
+5760 YEFNNA
-5766 TQKLKINKL
+5766 TQNLTINKL
-5775 ALTVTGASETVTYD
+5775 ALAVTGASDTVTYD
-5789 GTAHTLNRVTP
+5789 GNVHTLNSVTP
-5800 GNTIVQGHTVSTTA
+5800 GDTIVSGHTVSTTA
-5814 TVTGTDAGVYDL
+5814 TATGTDAGEYVL
-5826 NIENAVAVK
+5826 NIENAVVVK
-5835 DAEGNDVTANYEITT
+5835 DANDNDVTANYEITT
-5850 NNGKLTIN
+5850 TNGKLTIN
-5858 KKMLSVDAIEANI
+5858 QKMLSVADIVANI
-5871 TEQTYD
+5871 TAQTYD

-5886 LTIDGVSV
+5886 LTIDGVTI
-5894 SWTNAAFNSADVADV
+5894 SWTGAAFNSADVTGV
-5909 TEATFSGLTVDSNY
+5909 TTATFTGLTVNSNY
-5923 ALSADTVTV
+5923 ALSATTATV
-5932 DAMGKILAKKISLGG
+5932 DAAGKILAKEISLGG

-5963 TGIGFAEGAIISDD
+5963 ISIGFAEGAIISGD

-6012 ADNYELISD
+6012 AGNYKLISD
-6021 SIETTAR
+6021 SIETTAK
-6028 INKATIS
+6028 ISKATIS
-6035 VNDINAAITEQTY
+6035 VNDIAAAITEQTY

-6063 IGTDGT
+6063 VGTDGT

-6086 VTTATFSGLSLAN
+6086 VATATFSGLSLTN
-6099 SNYQLSADTV
+6099 GNYQLSDTSV
-6109 TVDATGMITAKDVT
+6109 TVDATGKITAKDVT
-6123 LAWEKA
+6123 LGWEKA
-6129 DSYTYTGADQSGT
+6129 DSYTYTGADQSDT
-6142 VKAYYTDVTGAKQ
+6142 VKAYYTDVTGAKK

-6191 DLTIAKAKITIS
+6191 DLTIAKAKITVSGIT
-6203 NIAAVNRE
+6203 ATDRE

-6216 GANVTFDKSGIV
+6216 GADVTFDKSGIV

-6260 TGEAAGN
+6260 TGEAADN

-6288 SGITAGNKVYDGTT
+6288 SGITASNKIYNGNTTATVNTTGATITGMISGDNLTVSTSGTFGDKNVGSGKTVTFGALTLGGTDAGNYILADASQKTATADITAKEITVSGITASNKIYDGTT
-6302 DATVNTSAATF
+6302 SATVDTSAATF

-6346 TLGGTDAGNYVLAAS
+6346 TLGGTDAGNYILAAT

-6382 ASNKVYDS
+6382 ASNKVYDG

-6403 AGMITGDKLTVSTSG
+6403 TGMISGDNLTVSTSG

-6433 GSLTLGGTDAG
+6433 GVLTLGGTDAG

-6469 GITASNKVYDGNDT
+6469 GITASNKIYDGT
-6483 ATVDTSAATFT
+6483 TSATVDTSVATFT

-6514 VATGKTV
+6514 VGTGKTV

-6528 GGADAGNYVL
+6528 GGTDAGNYILADASQKTATADITAKEITVSGITASNKIYDGNTTATVNTTGATFTGMISGDNLTVSTSGTFGDKNVGTGKTVTFGALTLGGTDAGNYVL
-6538 AATGNQSSTTAT
+6538 ADASQKTTTAD

-6565 KIYDGNTTAT
+6565 KIYDGNTTAM
-6575 ITGATVSGVIG
+6575 ITGATASGVIG

-6601 ANANVGTGILV
+6601 ANANVGTGIQV
-6612 NANGLALTGAD
+6612 NADGLALAGAD

-6643 TVTVTADAQSKVYGE
+6643 TVTVTADAQSKVYGTD
-6658 ADPPLTYQV
+6658 DPSLTYQV

-6675 LTGELSR
+6675 LTGELTR
-6682 DAGENVGTYAITKG
+6682 DAGENVGIYAITQG
-6696 TLAASSNYNLVF
+6696 TLAASSNYNLEF

-6723 ANAQSKVYGEAD
+6723 ADAQSKVYGEAD
-6735 PTLTYKVT
+6735 PTLTYNVT

-6767 ISQGTLAA
+6767 ITQGTLAA
-6775 SANYDLVFT
+6775 SSNYNLEFT

-6796 VTADAQSKVYGETD
+6796 VTADAQSKVYGEAD

-6844 KGTLAASANYNLEF
+6844 QGTLAASDNYDLVFNGAN
-6858 TGADLTITKATV
+6858 LTITKATV

-6875 AQSKVYGETD
+6875 AQSKVYGEAD

-6894 LVGSDALMGELSRDA
+6894 LVGSDALTGELTRDA
-6909 GENVGTYAITKGT
+6909 GENVGTYAIT
-6922 LAASSNYDLVFNG
+6922 L
-6935 ADLTITKATVTVTA
+6935 
-6949 DAQRKVYGEA
+6949 
-6959 DPTLTYQ
+6959 
-6966 VSGLVGS
+6966 
-6973 DALTGALSRD
+6973 
-6983 AGENVGTYA
+6983 
-6992 ITQGT
+6992 GT
-6997 LSAGDNYDMNFTGAL
+6997 LSAGDNYDMNFTGAQ
-7012 FTINA
+7012 FTITA
-7017 KPEEPGTGSDPSTEI
+7017 KTEKPGSTPGIIDPSTEI

-7139 LDGDT
+7139 LDGDV

-7175 LFHDDFDTALND
+7175 QFHDDFDAALND